1 MPYSDQEA
9 FLNAY
14 LKNYAKAQQ
23 NAINSGKTGMSS
35 ARYTGQQAMN
45 AAPTT
50 LPDYGDIAN
59 SFTTAYTKQLAAVE
73 AQREKEA
80 KAAQAAAEKEARA
93 AASAAKKASSS
104 TTKSKKLKK
113 EELKALDSELEEM
126 AKTRVALQERKET
139 QDTNTR
145 ERIKENVGDTAGISS
160 LTAASRT
167 FAPERKGSATKKRLS
182 QRLAAGV
189 KGLAK
194 GASTYKQMQKARG
207 GVSAEDSVDLGGDQ
221 TPQATAAKQRSRT
234 KTRAS
239 VAKQSFTTQE
249 LDARLTATNQ
259 RMRELQKQGKT
270 QTREYRQ
277 LQNQHDTYAT
287 ALGVDSFAGRA
298 GATGL
303 GAVSGFAAG
312 LANMGDATA
321 RAIRGQSASMDIP
334 EYEAAS
340 NDLQEANEQ
349 RDALIQMG
357 RAYTDTPNGPV
368 ATPEFQQVLDRIASA
383 KGVRA
388 ENQVTPERNQVVSD
402 MLDFAQNQNQKAQAG
417 LDNTGRFV
425 VGTIGSVAQN
435 LPAFAAA
442 AAVPEAAP
450 VLIPTLMGVSAAG
463 NRENELEQRG
473 VPLNQAV
480 LRSGLS
486 GAVSAITN
494 KLPLEQGAELMAGNG
509 PGLVRAMARQA
520 LSEGGQE
527 ASEYA
532 ADYGLDVL
540 AGDPDANFSLAELG
554 QQALGGALGG
564 AISAAGSSLIGS
576 GVNRLREA
584 QENAPVDTDVQQAE
598 PVSPDTEAARQPLEA
613 GQEALPGLD
622 AVVDAYHNGNLTN
635 AQIEQLKPGG
645 ELRQAFEEATGVKL
659 PDTSSET
666 RKTLKAEAQ
675 IQTIPTLSE
684 DAGYVPAGYHAED
697 PGYIGGAT
705 SRDIAAEITGKDG
718 KSVYTRQLADIR
730 DRFLDAV
737 QNGEDTSTIEQEAQA
752 LAEKIFPES
761 AFVENTDTDYVRALR
776 EALKKPVR
784 VTDAELSDL
793 ENALGATRTEIN
805 RRYGLN
811 LVKAGDSSTSGL
823 DQAVMELGEAFP
835 DVDLF
840 AHPAD
845 AFAEIVQKYDQLKD
859 GVQAVDTESMKA
871 ARAYVADHILY
882 GDSLDA
888 AMAREAQTE
897 AFDNFE
903 NSPYT
908 ETNAM
913 QDGGEEVG
921 TRGGYGRRNLD
932 GVDFSEDDRR
942 AEGKAPEKP
951 AFSGKGSAN
960 TGVPEQVRRVPG
972 GGTPERVRE
981 INGHRYTYGQ
991 PDAADYTA
999 PVRTAADYAKQ
1010 RYGLD
1015 VDVSDGPAYVDGNEH
1030 NSLMFT
1036 LPDGT
1041 IVVNNAAAL
1050 DPDTVTAM
1058 IDHEVMHNIQH
1069 KNHALYARVDAALKE
1084 SGVNPNAYREG
1095 TDLYE
1100 VLHGYDERNPDFMDL
1115 DNLPKFRRELSA
1127 QIAGYAY
1134 RPELAKS
1141 IFGDFV
1147 DDFDTV
1153 FDTVR
1158 SVLDERAQLGQ
1169 QESGS
1174 QGSTAATTIPELM
1187 PTQRVQELIPT
1198 LEDHPNTVGAAQRQF
1213 DRPEV
1218 SSQSHMTR
1226 DTDNDYLQPLVQR
1239 DQGGEQKFT
1248 HERVSNADRMKI
1260 AANSMETE
1268 SRDEIVSRLTSKEQ
1282 WDADDTALAGS
1293 VLREWD
1299 SALGDMDKSGEAY
1312 KQALAQKMKFT
1323 QRISESNT
1331 MNAQALQMTQEF
1343 TTPETAVMQSQKNI
1357 KTAVDRVANG
1367 KNKRKFDQYKSDV
1380 ETAIANAEDTAT
1392 QKANDA
1398 VQKAIETVRQ
1408 QVADE
1413 TDQPS
1418 VEDVLGRKLA
1428 AAVNR
1433 YATDGKEASV
1443 EDVVQ
1448 SEMLS
1453 QLTKMATSDTEKG
1466 ARPKKPKLTVEQKL
1480 QTALDNQETYTQAW
1494 EAAKE
1499 ALVERYK
1506 DNADM
1511 SSRLQAFF
1519 NDAGESGLY
1528 GKDTIKQLVSKYTKD
1543 QGIDFKTL
1551 VKKGRRD
1558 KQSTL
1563 REIQE
1568 RIQDTFD
1575 MDDTQAQRIAEMAM
1589 NEYSKALSEAA
1600 DANLK
1605 AIRGGKG
1612 KTSKSTHDQFLGLLR
1627 MGIYDNEDVKAYA
1640 ASKFG
1645 VQPLTAEQCQQILD
1659 LAERAE
1665 QLPANSRDRVLLESE
1680 AATIAARNLSGSF
1693 HDAWDVWR
1701 YTSMLFN
1708 ARTNEKNIGGNVSM
1722 GLNARTKDVVL
1733 AAMEWM
1739 INKVAP
1745 GKVERTT
1752 AIVTPFTENGR
1763 ALLAASAND
1772 ADLNSYRQLSG
1783 TSERMNLARD
1793 MQRHREAFRSLA
1805 SPDSNNIVTKFL
1817 SGLDSLAARA
1827 SAPLEVSDY
1836 EGAFGVLEG
1845 LRGINKNM
1853 DAAIDWIRASAE
1865 SATNK
1870 GVLGV
1875 AGLKNNY
1882 AWSLA
1887 QYLKANGADAS
1898 IFDATD
1904 AQSLALLDKA
1914 RAHAIQQALIN
1925 TYHAE
1930 SKTASAVAKFKAD
1943 LRGSDNFASRVLGD
1957 IVEGQLPFVKTP
1969 INVAKQSL
1977 QYSPLGFVSTAA
1989 EGIKVARGTGDVNLM
2004 LDHAA
2009 ASVTGSL
2016 LFALGGILAEKGL
2029 LTAGIGD
2036 DEKDKANLEGRQE
2049 YSLQLVDDDGK
2060 LHSYTIDWANAA
2072 AIPMFA
2078 GAEYAK
2084 LAASD
2089 GASLNSV
2096 ASASQQVL
2104 EPLLEMSFLQGLND
2118 NLESLRYSEDPYIY
2132 GMAKQ
2137 SLSSYATQG
2146 IPTLV
2151 GQVARSIDPV
2161 RRSTYSGTTGIESDI
2176 GYTANKIRNKIPFL
2190 SETGQPYI
2198 DAFGDT
2204 QPNTGG
2210 SFAGRL
2216 AYNMLSPGYYGET
2229 TDDPVKQ
2236 GVLDLANSSGD
2247 NSVIPE
2253 VAEKKVVW
2261 TSDKERHSYQLSPQ
2275 EYTDFATQQ
2284 GQLRKDMAEAVLDSR
2299 YTEEQQVEL
2308 IPELYSTAGKITAL
2322 DIVPDFSVGTEE
2334 RKRIDIYNQYG
2345 IDGLMN
2351 WIAYR
2356 KYANTDGKTGINQ
2369 SEARAWLNDSDM
2381 SETMKD
2387 AFWAASSSN
2396 WKSSR

>member
-1 MPYSDQEA
+1 
-9 FLNAY
+9 
-14 LKNYAKAQQ
+14 
-23 NAINSGKTGMSS
+23 
-35 ARYTGQQAMN
+35 
-45 AAPTT
+45 
-50 LPDYGDIAN
+50 
-59 SFTTAYTKQLAAVE
+59 
-73 AQREKEA
+73 
-80 KAAQAAAEKEARA
+80 
-93 AASAAKKASSS
+93 
-104 TTKSKKLKK
+104 
-113 EELKALDSELEEM
+113 
-126 AKTRVALQERKET
+126 
-139 QDTNTR
+139 
-145 ERIKENVGDTAGISS
+145 
-160 LTAASRT
+160 
-167 FAPERKGSATKKRLS
+167 
-182 QRLAAGV
+182 
-189 KGLAK
+189 
-194 GASTYKQMQKARG
+194 
-207 GVSAEDSVDLGGDQ
+207 
-221 TPQATAAKQRSRT
+221 
-234 KTRAS
+234 
-239 VAKQSFTTQE
+239 
-249 LDARLTATNQ
+249 
-259 RMRELQKQGKT
+259 MRELQKQGKT
-270 QTREYRQ
+270 KTREYRQ

-298 GATGL
+298 GAIEL
-303 GAVSGFAAG
+303 GAFTGFG
-312 LANMGDATA
+312 GGVANMGDATL

-340 NDLQEANEQ
+340 DDLQEANEQ

-383 KGVRA
+383 KGIRA
-388 ENQVTPERNQVVSD
+388 ENQITPEQNKVVKSI
-402 MLDFAQNQNQKAQAG
+402 LDYSTEQTQKAQAG
-417 LDNTGRFV
+417 LNDQGRLL
-425 VGTIGSVAQN
+425 VGAIGGVSQL
-435 LPAFAAA
+435 LPAAA
-442 AAVPEAAP
+442 AAAAAPEAAP
-450 VLIPTLMGVSAAG
+450 FLIPVLMGASAAG
-463 NRENELEQRG
+463 NQVNKLEQRG
-473 VPLNQAV
+473 IPLNQAV
-480 LRSGLS
+480 LRGAMS
-486 GAVSAITN
+486 GAVSGITN
-494 KLPLEQGAELMAGNG
+494 KLPLEQGAELIAGGG
-509 PGLVRAMARQA
+509 PGVLRAMARQA

-576 GVNRLREA
+576 GVNRAREA
-584 QENAPVDTDVQQAE
+584 LGANGNAPVDTDVQQAE
-598 PVSPDTEAARQPLEA
+598 SVPPNPEPVAPAPESVSPSPETAAQQPLEA
-613 GQEALPGLD
+613 TQEGIPELGVVAPD
-622 AVVDAYHNGNLTN
+622 AAPKTAIDVIVDAYRNGTLTN
-635 AQIEQLKPGG
+635 KQIDQLKPGG
-645 ELRQAFEEATGVKL
+645 ELRQAFEEATGVTL

-666 RKTLKAEAQ
+666 RKALKASAQNEIPYLKPVDSTGNTGYDGTNEAY
-675 IQTIPTLSE
+675 T
-684 DAGYVPAGYHAED
+684 
-697 PGYIGGAT
+697 GGASYDGT
-705 SRDIAAEITGKDG
+705 RSESGSIAEP
-718 KSVYTRQLADIR
+718 
-730 DRFLDAV
+730 
-737 QNGEDTSTIEQEAQA
+737 NGEGRERIPELLRNPENGGRAQSGEGLVGERDTTGGSQVLRGFLTVSPGTQAAIEQSGATPLELRDTSSDPQLFSTALEEARQKNPHGLMVSPKTVEELNQPGTITFMNADNMAGALVTADGDIEAVFKNPQSKAKQA
-752 LAEKIFPES
+752 ATSLLITA
-761 AFVENTDTDYVRALR
+761 VENGGR
-776 EALKKPVR
+776 K
-784 VTDAELSDL
+784 
-793 ENALGATRTEIN
+793 
-805 RRYGLN
+805 
-811 LVKAGDSSTSGL
+811 L
-823 DQAVMELGEAFP
+823 DC
-835 DVDLF
+835 
-840 AHPAD
+840 
-845 AFAEIVQKYDQLKD
+845 
-859 GVQAVDTESMKA
+859 
-871 ARAYVADHILY
+871 Y
-882 GDSLDA
+882 GDELVHTYNGRGFEA
-888 AMAREAQTE
+888 VARIP
-897 AFDNFE
+897 F
-903 NSPYT
+903 
-908 ETNAM
+908 NAGAVE
-913 QDGGEEVG
+913 DGW
-921 TRGGYGRRNLD
+921 TYGAKDVYVMKLLD
-932 GVDFSEDDRR
+932 GVTAQDIARRLRMDEADGGFHMQTDVELANLPVFDDYDEALAYRD
-942 AEGKAPEKP
+942 
-951 AFSGKGSAN
+951 SLL
-960 TGVPEQVRRVPG
+960 
-972 GGTPERVRE
+972 
-981 INGHRYTYGQ
+981 
-991 PDAADYTA
+991 TA
-999 PVRTAADYAKQ
+999 PTEN
-1010 RYGLD
+1010 
-1015 VDVSDGPAYVDGNEH
+1015 GN
-1030 NSLMFT
+1030 
-1036 LPDGT
+1036 
-1041 IVVNNAAAL
+1041 
-1050 DPDTVTAM
+1050 
-1058 IDHEVMHNIQH
+1058 
-1069 KNHALYARVDAALKE
+1069 
-1084 SGVNPNAYREG
+1084 
-1095 TDLYE
+1095 
-1100 VLHGYDERNPDFMDL
+1100 
-1115 DNLPKFRRELSA
+1115 
-1127 QIAGYAY
+1127 
-1134 RPELAKS
+1134 
-1141 IFGDFV
+1141 
-1147 DDFDTV
+1147 
-1153 FDTVR
+1153 
-1158 SVLDERAQLGQ
+1158 
-1169 QESGS
+1169 
-1174 QGSTAATTIPELM
+1174 IPELM
-1187 PTQRVQELIPT
+1187 PTANQSVQEPIPT
-1198 LEDHPNTVGAAQRQF
+1198 LADHPNTVGAAQRQF

-1218 SSQSHMTR
+1218 ASQSYMTR

-1299 SALGDMDKSGEAY
+1299 LALGDMDKSGDAY

-1343 TTPETAVMQSQKNI
+1343 TTPETAVMQSQKSI

-1367 KNKRKFDQYKSDV
+1367 KNKRKFDQYKGDV
-1380 ETAIANAEDTAT
+1380 ETAVANAEDTAT

-1398 VQKAIETVRQ
+1398 VQKAIGTAQR
-1408 QVADE
+1408 QVANE

-1418 VEDVLGRKLA
+1418 AEDVLGRKLA

-1499 ALVERYK
+1499 ALTERYK

-1511 SSRLQAFF
+1511 SSRLQTFF
-1519 NDAGESGLY
+1519 DDAGESGLY

-1543 QGIDFKTL
+1543 QGIDFKAL
-1551 VKKGRRD
+1551 VKKGRGD

-1605 AIRGGKG
+1605 AIQNGKS
-1612 KTSKSTHDQFLGLLR
+1612 KTSKATHDQFLGLLR
-1627 MGIYDNEDVKAYA
+1627 MGIYDNDDVQAYA

-1665 QLPANSRDRVLLESE
+1665 QLPVNSRDRVLMESE
-1680 AATIAARNLSGSF
+1680 VATIAAQNLSGSF
-1693 HDAWDVWR
+1693 RDAWDTWR
-1701 YTSMLFN
+1701 YTSMLLS

-1722 GLNARTKDVVL
+1722 GLNARAKDVVL
-1733 AAMEWM
+1733 ASMEWM

-1752 AIVTPFTENGR
+1752 AIVTPFTEDGR

-1817 SGLDSLAARA
+1817 SALDSLAARA

-1845 LRGINKNM
+1845 LRGINKTM
-1853 DAAIDWIRASAE
+1853 DAAIDWIQDSAA

-1904 AQSLALLDKA
+1904 AQSLDLLDKA

-1989 EGIKVARGTGDVNLM
+1989 EGVKVARGTGDVNLM

-2009 ASVTGSL
+2009 ASVTGSV

-2146 IPTLV
+2146 IPTLA

-2204 QPNTGG
+2204 QSNTGG

-2216 AYNMLSPGYYGET
+2216 AYNMLSPGYYSET

-2253 VAEKKVVW
+2253 VAEKKVSW

-2275 EYTDFATQQ
+2275 EYTDFATQS

-2299 YTEEQQVEL
+2299 YNEEQQVQL
-2308 IPELYSTAGKITAL
+2308 IPELYSTAGKIAAL
-2322 DIVPDFSVGTEE
+2322 DIVPDYSVGTEE
-2334 RKRIDIYNQYG
+2334 QKRIDIYNQYG
-2345 IDGLMN
+2345 IEGLMN

-2369 SEARAWLNDSDM
+2369 SEARAWLNDSNM
-2381 SETMKD
+2381 SEAMKD
-2387 AFWAASSSN
+2387 AFWDASSTT
-2396 WKSSR
+2396 WKSKR

>member
-1 MPYSDQEA
+1 MGERDTTGGSQVLRG
-9 FLNAY
+9 FLTV
-14 LKNYAKAQQ
+14 
-23 NAINSGKTGMSS
+23 SPGT
-35 ARYTGQQAMN
+35 
-45 AAPTT
+45 
-50 LPDYGDIAN
+50 
-59 SFTTAYTKQLAAVE
+59 
-73 AQREKEA
+73 
-80 KAAQAAAEKEARA
+80 QAAIE
-93 AASAAKKASSS
+93 
-104 TTKSKKLKK
+104 
-113 EELKALDSELEEM
+113 
-126 AKTRVALQERKET
+126 
-139 QDTNTR
+139 
-145 ERIKENVGDTAGISS
+145 
-160 LTAASRT
+160 
-167 FAPERKGSATKKRLS
+167 
-182 QRLAAGV
+182 
-189 KGLAK
+189 
-194 GASTYKQMQKARG
+194 
-207 GVSAEDSVDLGGDQ
+207 
-221 TPQATAAKQRSRT
+221 
-234 KTRAS
+234 
-239 VAKQSFTTQE
+239 QS
-249 LDARLTATNQ
+249 
-259 RMRELQKQGKT
+259 
-270 QTREYRQ
+270 
-277 LQNQHDTYAT
+277 
-287 ALGVDSFAGRA
+287 
-298 GATGL
+298 GAT
-303 GAVSGFAAG
+303 
-312 LANMGDATA
+312 
-321 RAIRGQSASMDIP
+321 
-334 EYEAAS
+334 
-340 NDLQEANEQ
+340 
-349 RDALIQMG
+349 
-357 RAYTDTPNGPV
+357 
-368 ATPEFQQVLDRIASA
+368 
-383 KGVRA
+383 
-388 ENQVTPERNQVVSD
+388 
-402 MLDFAQNQNQKAQAG
+402 
-417 LDNTGRFV
+417 
-425 VGTIGSVAQN
+425 
-435 LPAFAAA
+435 
-442 AAVPEAAP
+442 
-450 VLIPTLMGVSAAG
+450 
-463 NRENELEQRG
+463 
-473 VPLNQAV
+473 
-480 LRSGLS
+480 
-486 GAVSAITN
+486 
-494 KLPLEQGAELMAGNG
+494 PLE
-509 PGLVRAMARQA
+509 
-520 LSEGGQE
+520 
-527 ASEYA
+527 
-532 ADYGLDVL
+532 
-540 AGDPDANFSLAELG
+540 
-554 QQALGGALGG
+554 
-564 AISAAGSSLIGS
+564 
-576 GVNRLREA
+576 LR
-584 QENAPVDTDVQQAE
+584 
-598 PVSPDTEAARQPLEA
+598 
-613 GQEALPGLD
+613 
-622 AVVDAYHNGNLTN
+622 
-635 AQIEQLKPGG
+635 
-645 ELRQAFEEATGVKL
+645 
-659 PDTSSET
+659 DTSSDPQLFSAALEEA
-666 RKTLKAEAQ
+666 RQKNPHGLMVSPKTVEELNQPGTITFMNADNMAGALVTADGDIEAVFKNPQSKAKQA
-675 IQTIPTLSE
+675 
-684 DAGYVPAGYHAED
+684 
-697 PGYIGGAT
+697 AT
-705 SRDIAAEITGKDG
+705 SLLIT
-718 KSVYTRQLADIR
+718 A
-730 DRFLDAV
+730 
-737 QNGEDTSTIEQEAQA
+737 
-752 LAEKIFPES
+752 
-761 AFVENTDTDYVRALR
+761 VENGGR
-776 EALKKPVR
+776 K
-784 VTDAELSDL
+784 
-793 ENALGATRTEIN
+793 
-805 RRYGLN
+805 
-811 LVKAGDSSTSGL
+811 L
-823 DQAVMELGEAFP
+823 DC
-835 DVDLF
+835 
-840 AHPAD
+840 
-845 AFAEIVQKYDQLKD
+845 
-859 GVQAVDTESMKA
+859 
-871 ARAYVADHILY
+871 Y
-882 GDSLDA
+882 GDELVHTYNGRGFEA
-888 AMAREAQTE
+888 VARIP
-897 AFDNFE
+897 F
-903 NSPYT
+903 
-908 ETNAM
+908 NAGAVE
-913 QDGGEEVG
+913 DGW
-921 TRGGYGRRNLD
+921 TYGAKDVYVMKLLD
-932 GVDFSEDDRR
+932 GVTAQDIAERLRMDEADGGFHMQTDVELANLPVFDDYDE
-942 AEGKAPEKP
+942 A
-951 AFSGKGSAN
+951 
-960 TGVPEQVRRVPG
+960 
-972 GGTPERVRE
+972 
-981 INGHRYTYGQ
+981 
-991 PDAADYTA
+991 
-999 PVRTAADYAKQ
+999 
-1010 RYGLD
+1010 L
-1015 VDVSDGPAYVDGNEH
+1015 AYRD
-1030 NSLMFT
+1030 SLLTNFT
-1036 LPDGT
+1036 
-1041 IVVNNAAAL
+1041 
-1050 DPDTVTAM
+1050 
-1058 IDHEVMHNIQH
+1058 
-1069 KNHALYARVDAALKE
+1069 E
-1084 SGVNPNAYREG
+1084 SGN
-1095 TDLYE
+1095 
-1100 VLHGYDERNPDFMDL
+1100 
-1115 DNLPKFRRELSA
+1115 
-1127 QIAGYAY
+1127 
-1134 RPELAKS
+1134 
-1141 IFGDFV
+1141 
-1147 DDFDTV
+1147 
-1153 FDTVR
+1153 
-1158 SVLDERAQLGQ
+1158 
-1169 QESGS
+1169 
-1174 QGSTAATTIPELM
+1174 IPELM
-1187 PTQRVQELIPT
+1187 PTANQSVQEPIPT
-1198 LEDHPNTVGAAQRQF
+1198 LADHPNTVGAAQRQF

-1218 SSQSHMTR
+1218 ASQSYMTR
-1226 DTDNDYLQPLVQR
+1226 DTDNDYLQPLVQS

-1299 SALGDMDKSGEAY
+1299 LALGDMDKSGEAY

-1323 QRISESNT
+1323 QRISASNT

-1343 TTPETAVMQSQKNI
+1343 TTPETAVMQSQKSI

-1367 KNKRKFDQYKSDV
+1367 ENKRKFDQYKGDV
-1380 ETAIANAEDTAT
+1380 ETAVANAEDTAT

-1398 VQKAIETVRQ
+1398 VQKAIEAVQ
-1408 QVADE
+1408 QQAAD
-1413 TDQPS
+1413 TDEQPS
-1418 VEDVLGRKLA
+1418 NATKRGKRTEKTQDEANQPSAEDVLSRKLA

-1499 ALVERYK
+1499 ALTERYK

-1519 NDAGESGLY
+1519 DDAGESGLY
-1528 GKDTIKQLVSKYTKD
+1528 GKDTIKQLVSKYTKN
-1543 QGIDFKTL
+1543 QGIDFKAL
-1551 VKKGRRD
+1551 VKKGRGD

-1627 MGIYDNEDVKAYA
+1627 MGIYDNDDVQAYA

-1680 AATIAARNLSGSF
+1680 AATIAAQNVSGSF
-1693 HDAWDVWR
+1693 RDAWDTWR
-1701 YTSMLFN
+1701 YTSMLLS

-1722 GLNARTKDVVL
+1722 GLNARAKDVVL
-1733 AAMEWM
+1733 ASMEWM

-1752 AIVTPFTENGR
+1752 AIVTPFTEDGR

-1817 SGLDSLAARA
+1817 SALDSLAARA

-1845 LRGINKNM
+1845 LRGINKTM
-1853 DAAIDWIRASAE
+1853 DAAIDWIQDSAA

-1904 AQSLALLDKA
+1904 AQSLDLLDKA

-1989 EGIKVARGTGDVNLM
+1989 EGVKVARGTGDVNLM

-2009 ASVTGSL
+2009 ASVTGSA

-2146 IPTLV
+2146 IPTLA

-2204 QPNTGG
+2204 QSNTGG

-2216 AYNMLSPGYYGET
+2216 AYNMLSPGYYSET

-2253 VAEKKVVW
+2253 VAEKKVSW

-2275 EYTDFATQQ
+2275 EYTDFATQS

-2299 YTEEQQVEL
+2299 YNEEQQVQL
-2308 IPELYSTAGKITAL
+2308 IPELYSTAGKIAAL
-2322 DIVPDFSVGTEE
+2322 DIVPDYSVGPEE
-2334 RKRIDIYNQYG
+2334 QKRIDIYNQYG
-2345 IDGLMN
+2345 IEGLMN

-2369 SEARAWLNDSDM
+2369 SEARAWLNDSNM
-2381 SETMKD
+2381 SEAMKD
-2387 AFWAASSSN
+2387 AFWDASSTT
-2396 WKSSR
+2396 WKSKR

>member
-139 QDTNTR
+139 QDANTR

-167 FAPERKGSATKKRLS
+167 FAPERKGSATKKSLS

-189 KGLAK
+189 KGFAK

-221 TPQATAAKQRSRT
+221 TPQATAAKQKSRT
-234 KTRAS
+234 KARAS
-239 VAKQSFTTQE
+239 VAKQNFTTQE

-270 QTREYRQ
+270 KTREYRQ

-312 LANMGDATA
+312 VANMGDATA

-340 NDLQEANEQ
+340 DDLQEANEQ

-388 ENQVTPERNQVVSD
+388 ENQVTPERNQVVSN

-486 GAVSAITN
+486 GVVSGITN
-494 KLPLEQGAELMAGNG
+494 KLPLEQGAELIAGNG
-509 PGLVRAMARQA
+509 PGIVRAMARQA

-576 GVNRLREA
+576 GVNRAREA
-584 QENAPVDTDVQQAE
+584 LEANGNAPVDTDVQQAE
-598 PVSPDTEAARQPLEA
+598 SVPPNPEPVAPAPESVSPSPETAAQQPLEA
-613 GQEALPGLD
+613 TQEGIPELGVVAPD
-622 AVVDAYHNGNLTN
+622 AAPKTAIDVIVDAYRNGTLTN
-635 AQIEQLKPGG
+635 KQIDQLKPGG
-645 ELRQAFEEATGVKL
+645 ELRQAFEEATGVTL

-666 RKTLKAEAQ
+666 RKALKASAQNEIPYLKPVDSTGNTGYDGTNEAY
-675 IQTIPTLSE
+675 T
-684 DAGYVPAGYHAED
+684 
-697 PGYIGGAT
+697 GGASYDGTGSQRGSVADPDGEGREGIPELLRNTGNGSGTQVGESLMGKRDGAEGSQVLRGFLNVAPETQEAVERSGATPLELRDTT
-705 SRDIAAEITGKDG
+705 SDPQLFSSALEEARQKNPHGLMVSPKTVEELNQPGTRTFMSADNMAGALVTADGDIEAVFKNPQSKAKQAATSLLITAVENGGRKLDCYGTGLVRTYNDRGFEAVARIPFNAGEVEDGWTYGNQDVYVMKLRDGVTAQDIAGQLG
-718 KSVYTRQLADIR
+718 KSEMDGGFHIQ
-730 DRFLDAV
+730 
-737 QNGEDTSTIEQEAQA
+737 
-752 LAEKIFPES
+752 
-761 AFVENTDTDYVRALR
+761 
-776 EALKKPVR
+776 
-784 VTDAELSDL
+784 TDAELANLPVFDDYD
-793 ENALGATRTEIN
+793 EAL
-805 RRYGLN
+805 
-811 LVKAGDSSTSGL
+811 
-823 DQAVMELGEAFP
+823 
-835 DVDLF
+835 
-840 AHPAD
+840 
-845 AFAEIVQKYDQLKD
+845 
-859 GVQAVDTESMKA
+859 
-871 ARAYVADHILY
+871 AYR
-882 GDSLDA
+882 DSLL
-888 AMAREAQTE
+888 T
-897 AFDNFE
+897 
-903 NSPYT
+903 T
-908 ETNAM
+908 
-913 QDGGEEVG
+913 
-921 TRGGYGRRNLD
+921 
-932 GVDFSEDDRR
+932 
-942 AEGKAPEKP
+942 P
-951 AFSGKGSAN
+951 A
-960 TGVPEQVRRVPG
+960 
-972 GGTPERVRE
+972 
-981 INGHRYTYGQ
+981 
-991 PDAADYTA
+991 
-999 PVRTAADYAKQ
+999 
-1010 RYGLD
+1010 
-1015 VDVSDGPAYVDGNEH
+1015 
-1030 NSLMFT
+1030 
-1036 LPDGT
+1036 
-1041 IVVNNAAAL
+1041 
-1050 DPDTVTAM
+1050 
-1058 IDHEVMHNIQH
+1058 
-1069 KNHALYARVDAALKE
+1069 
-1084 SGVNPNAYREG
+1084 
-1095 TDLYE
+1095 
-1100 VLHGYDERNPDFMDL
+1100 
-1115 DNLPKFRRELSA
+1115 
-1127 QIAGYAY
+1127 
-1134 RPELAKS
+1134 
-1141 IFGDFV
+1141 
-1147 DDFDTV
+1147 
-1153 FDTVR
+1153 
-1158 SVLDERAQLGQ
+1158 
-1169 QESGS
+1169 ESGS
-1174 QGSTAATTIPELM
+1174 IPELM
-1187 PTQRVQELIPT
+1187 PTANQSVQEPIPT
-1198 LEDHPNTVGAAQRQF
+1198 LADHPNTVGAAQRQF

-1218 SSQSHMTR
+1218 ASQSHMTR

-1299 SALGDMDKSGEAY
+1299 LALGDMDKSGDAY

-1343 TTPETAVMQSQKNI
+1343 TTPETAVMQSQKSI

-1367 KNKRKFDQYKSDV
+1367 KNKRKFDQYKGDV
-1380 ETAIANAEDTAT
+1380 ETAVANAEDTAT

-1398 VQKAIETVRQ
+1398 VQKAIEAVQ
-1408 QVADE
+1408 QQATDTDAQPGNATKRGKRTEKTQDE
-1413 TDQPS
+1413 TNQPS
-1418 VEDVLGRKLA
+1418 AEDVLSRKLA
-1428 AAVNR
+1428 AAVKR
-1433 YATDGKEASV
+1433 HVTDGKEASV

-1453 QLTKMATSDTEKG
+1453 QLTEMATSDTEKG

-1499 ALVERYK
+1499 ALTERYK

-1519 NDAGESGLY
+1519 DDAGESGLY

-1543 QGIDFKTL
+1543 QGIDFKAL
-1551 VKKGRRD
+1551 VKKGRGD

-1627 MGIYDNEDVKAYA
+1627 MGVYDNEDVKAYA

-1665 QLPANSRDRVLLESE
+1665 QLPVNSRDRVLMESE
-1680 AATIAARNLSGSF
+1680 VATIAAQNLSGSF
-1693 HDAWDVWR
+1693 RDAWDAWR
-1701 YTSMLFN
+1701 YTSMLLS

-1722 GLNARTKDVVL
+1722 GLNARAKDVVL
-1733 AAMEWM
+1733 ASMEWM

-1745 GKVERTT
+1745 GKIERTT

-1772 ADLNSYRQLSG
+1772 ADLNSYRQLSS

-1793 MQRHREAFRSLA
+1793 MQQHRETFRSLA

-1817 SGLDSLAARA
+1817 SALDSLAARA

-1836 EGAFGVLEG
+1836 EGTFGALEG
-1845 LRGINKNM
+1845 LRGINKTM
-1853 DAAIDWIRASAE
+1853 DAAIDWIQDSAA

-2104 EPLLEMSFLQGLND
+2104 EPLLEMSFLQGLNN

-2146 IPTLV
+2146 IPTLA
-2151 GQVARSIDPV
+2151 GQVARSVDPV

-2216 AYNMLSPGYYGET
+2216 AYNMFSPGYYSET

-2253 VAEKKVVW
+2253 VAEKKVSW

-2275 EYTDFATQQ
+2275 EYTDFATQS

-2299 YTEEQQVEL
+2299 YNEEQQVQL
-2308 IPELYSTAGKITAL
+2308 IPELYSTAGKIAAL
-2322 DIVPDFSVGTEE
+2322 DIVPDYSVGTEE
-2334 RKRIDIYNQYG
+2334 QKRIDIYNQYG
-2345 IDGLMN
+2345 IEGLMN

-2381 SETMKD
+2381 SDAMKD

>member
-113 EELKALDSELEEM
+113 EELKALDAELEEM

-139 QDTNTR
+139 LDANTR

-167 FAPERKGSATKKRLS
+167 FAPKRKGSATKKSFS
-182 QRLAAGV
+182 QRFAAGV

-194 GASTYKQMQKARG
+194 GASAYKQMQKARG
-207 GVSAEDSVDLGGDQ
+207 GVSAEDSVDLGGVQ
-221 TPQATAAKQRSRT
+221 TPQATAAKQKSRT
-234 KTRAS
+234 KARAS
-239 VAKQSFTTQE
+239 VAKQIFTTQE

-259 RMRELQKQGKT
+259 QMRELQKQGKT
-270 QTREYRQ
+270 KTREYRQ

-287 ALGVDSFAGRA
+287 ALGVDSLAGRA

-312 LANMGDATA
+312 VANMGDATA

-340 NDLQEANEQ
+340 DDLQEANEQ

-368 ATPEFQQVLDRIASA
+368 ATPEFQQVLDRIAST

-417 LDNTGRFV
+417 LGNTGRFL

-450 VLIPTLMGVSAAG
+450 VLIPALMGASAAG

-576 GVNRLREA
+576 GVNRAREA
-584 QENAPVDTDVQQAE
+584 FGANGNAPVDTDVQQNE
-598 PVSPDTEAARQPLEA
+598 TVSPSTETAPQQPTVAAQ
-613 GQEALPGLD
+613 D
-622 AVVDAYHNGNLTN
+622 AVQSPVTAAVEAFRNGTLTN
-635 AQIEQLKPGG
+635 QQLDDLKPGG
-645 ELRQAFEEATGVKL
+645 ALRSEFEAATGMTLPETSSATRNALKAGMQEEIPYLRPVDSAENTGYDGTNETYTGGASYDGTRSESGGIAEPNGEGRERIPELLRNPENGGRAQSGEGLVGERDTTGGSQVLRGFLTVSPGTQAAIEQSGATPLELR
-659 PDTSSET
+659 DTSSDPQLFSTALEEA
-666 RKTLKAEAQ
+666 RQKNPHGLMVSPKTVEELNQPGTITFMNADNMAGALVTADGDIEAVFKNPQSKAKQA
-675 IQTIPTLSE
+675 
-684 DAGYVPAGYHAED
+684 
-697 PGYIGGAT
+697 AT
-705 SRDIAAEITGKDG
+705 SLLITAVENGGRKLDCYGDELVHTYNGRGFEAVARIPFNAGAVEDGWTYGAKDVYVMKLLDGVTAQDIARRLRMDEADG
-718 KSVYTRQLADIR
+718 GFHMQ
-730 DRFLDAV
+730 
-737 QNGEDTSTIEQEAQA
+737 
-752 LAEKIFPES
+752 
-761 AFVENTDTDYVRALR
+761 
-776 EALKKPVR
+776 
-784 VTDAELSDL
+784 TDAELANLPVFDDYD
-793 ENALGATRTEIN
+793 EAL
-805 RRYGLN
+805 
-811 LVKAGDSSTSGL
+811 
-823 DQAVMELGEAFP
+823 
-835 DVDLF
+835 
-840 AHPAD
+840 
-845 AFAEIVQKYDQLKD
+845 
-859 GVQAVDTESMKA
+859 
-871 ARAYVADHILY
+871 AYR
-882 GDSLDA
+882 DSLL
-888 AMAREAQTE
+888 T
-897 AFDNFE
+897 
-903 NSPYT
+903 T
-908 ETNAM
+908 
-913 QDGGEEVG
+913 
-921 TRGGYGRRNLD
+921 
-932 GVDFSEDDRR
+932 
-942 AEGKAPEKP
+942 P
-951 AFSGKGSAN
+951 A
-960 TGVPEQVRRVPG
+960 
-972 GGTPERVRE
+972 
-981 INGHRYTYGQ
+981 
-991 PDAADYTA
+991 
-999 PVRTAADYAKQ
+999 
-1010 RYGLD
+1010 
-1015 VDVSDGPAYVDGNEH
+1015 
-1030 NSLMFT
+1030 
-1036 LPDGT
+1036 
-1041 IVVNNAAAL
+1041 
-1050 DPDTVTAM
+1050 
-1058 IDHEVMHNIQH
+1058 
-1069 KNHALYARVDAALKE
+1069 
-1084 SGVNPNAYREG
+1084 
-1095 TDLYE
+1095 
-1100 VLHGYDERNPDFMDL
+1100 
-1115 DNLPKFRRELSA
+1115 
-1127 QIAGYAY
+1127 
-1134 RPELAKS
+1134 
-1141 IFGDFV
+1141 
-1147 DDFDTV
+1147 
-1153 FDTVR
+1153 
-1158 SVLDERAQLGQ
+1158 
-1169 QESGS
+1169 ESGS
-1174 QGSTAATTIPELM
+1174 IPELM
-1187 PTQRVQELIPT
+1187 PTANQSVQEPIPT
-1198 LEDHPNTVGAAQRQF
+1198 LADHPNTVGAAQRQF

-1218 SSQSHMTR
+1218 ASQSHMTR
-1226 DTDNDYLQPLVQR
+1226 DTDNDYLQPLVQS
-1239 DQGGEQKFT
+1239 DQGGEQQFT

-1343 TTPETAVMQSQKNI
+1343 TTPETAVMQSQKSI

-1398 VQKAIETVRQ
+1398 VQKAIETVQQ
-1408 QVADE
+1408 QVSNE
-1413 TDQPS
+1413 TDRPS
-1418 VEDVLGRKLA
+1418 VEDALGRKLA

-1499 ALVERYK
+1499 ALAERYK

-1543 QGIDFKTL
+1543 QGLDFKAL
-1551 VKKGRRD
+1551 VRKGRGD

-1612 KTSKSTHDQFLGLLR
+1612 KTSKSTHDQFLELLR
-1627 MGIYDNEDVKAYA
+1627 MGVYDNEDVKAYA

-1659 LAERAE
+1659 LTEQAEA
-1665 QLPANSRDRVLLESE
+1665 LPANSRERVDLENK
-1680 AATIAARNLSGSF
+1680 AATIAAKNVTSSW
-1693 HDAWDVWR
+1693 WDTINSLR
-1701 YTSMLFN
+1701 FTSMLLN
-1708 ARTNEKNIGGNVSM
+1708 ARTNLVNAGGNITQ
-1722 GLNARTKDVVL
+1722 GANARMKDIVL
-1733 AAMEWM
+1733 AGEEVLV
-1739 INKVAP
+1739 NKVLDLPFAKKHNWRDKS
-1745 GKVERTT
+1745 GFERTT
-1752 AIVTPFTENGR
+1752 SIVSAFTPKGR
-1763 ALLAASAND
+1763 ALLSACAAD
-1772 ADLNSYRQLSG
+1772 ADANYRQLATGSDKIDFAQSMQQKGNLWQSHLTDDSG
-1783 TSERMNLARD
+1783 TIVRGLFAYLDGRA
-1793 MQRHREAFRSLA
+1793 EASSKSLE
-1805 SPDSNNIVTKFL
+1805 
-1817 SGLDSLAARA
+1817 SGDYKGFFGMLD
-1827 SAPLEVSDY
+1827 
-1836 EGAFGVLEG
+1836 G
-1845 LRGINKNM
+1845 LRGINKQM
-1853 DAAIDWIRASAE
+1853 DSAIDWVTSQCDKSTQA
-1865 SATNK
+1865 

-1882 AWSLA
+1882 ARSLA
-1887 QYLKANGADAS
+1887 QYLKANGLDQS
-1898 IFDATD
+1898 IFSATD
-1904 AQSLALLDKA
+1904 EASMQILDKA
-1914 RAHAIQQALIN
+1914 RAHALTQAFIN
-1925 TYHAE
+1925 TFHADSE
-1930 SKTASAVAKFKAD
+1930 TATIIAKGKRSLAEAD
-1943 LRGSDNFASRVLGD
+1943 GWHHKFFYALA
-1957 IVEGQLPFVKTP
+1957 EGELPFVKTP
-1969 INVAKQSL
+1969 INVAKQAM
-1977 QYSPLGFVSTAA
+1977 QYSPLGFASTAI
-1989 EGIKVARGTGDVNLM
+1989 EGAKVATGSGDFNVM

-2009 ASVTGSL
+2009 ASVTGTSL
-2016 LFALGGILAEKGL
+2016 FVLGAILARKGL
-2029 LTAGIGD
+2029 LTGGID
-2036 DEKDKANLEGRQE
+2036 DDDKVKADMEGRQE
-2049 YSLQLVDDDGK
+2049 YSLQLADENGK
-2060 LHSYTIDWANAA
+2060 LHSYTISWANSV
-2072 AIPMFA
+2072 AIPMLA
-2078 GAEYAK
+2078 GAEFAN
-2084 LAASD
+2084 LTTD
-2089 GASLNSV
+2089 DDVSLNDIYD
-2096 ASASQQVL
+2096 ATTHML
-2104 EPLLEMSFLQGLND
+2104 EPLITNTFLQGMN
-2118 NLESLRYSEDPYIY
+2118 NSFENLRYSRDGFIPGLTREAIT
-2132 GMAKQ
+2132 G
-2137 SLSSYATQG
+2137 YATQYV
-2146 IPTLV
+2146 PTSL
-2151 GQVARSIDPV
+2151 GQVARTVDPI
-2161 RRSTYSGTTGIESDI
+2161 RRSTYSGTTGIESDF
-2176 GYTANKIRNKIPFL
+2176 GYTANKMRNKIPFL
-2190 SETGQPYI
+2190 SQTSQPYI

-2204 QPNTGG
+2204 EENPGG
-2210 SFAGRL
+2210 NFVGRL
-2216 AYNMLSPGYYGET
+2216 TYNMFSPGYYSET
-2229 TDDPVKQ
+2229 TDDPVQ
-2236 GVLDLANSSGD
+2236 LGLLDLANSTGND
-2247 NSVIPE
+2247 EVIPE
-2253 VAEKKVVW
+2253 LAEKKLSW
-2261 TSDKERHSYQLSPQ
+2261 TVDKEKHTYQLSPQ

-2322 DIVPDFSVGTEE
+2322 DIVPDYSVGTEE

-2381 SETMKD
+2381 TDAMKD

>member
-50 LPDYGDIAN
+50 LPDYGDIAS

-139 QDTNTR
+139 QDANTR
-145 ERIKENVGDTAGISS
+145 ERIKESVGDTAGISS
-160 LTAASRT
+160 LTSASRT
-167 FAPERKGSATKKRLS
+167 FAPERKGSATKKSFS
-182 QRLAAGV
+182 QRVAAGV
-189 KGLAK
+189 KGFAK
-194 GASTYKQMQKARG
+194 GASAYKQMQKARG
-207 GVSAEDSVDLGGDQ
+207 GVSAEDSVDLGGVQ
-221 TPQATAAKQRSRT
+221 TPQATAAKQKSRT
-234 KTRAS
+234 KARAS
-239 VAKQSFTTQE
+239 VAKQNFTTQE

-270 QTREYRQ
+270 KTREYRQ

-287 ALGVDSFAGRA
+287 ALGVDSLAGRA
-298 GATGL
+298 GAIEL
-303 GAVSGFAAG
+303 GAVTGFG
-312 LANMGDATA
+312 GGVANMGDATL

-340 NDLQEANEQ
+340 DDLQEANEQ

-383 KGVRA
+383 KGIRA
-388 ENQVTPERNQVVSD
+388 ENQITPEQNKVVKSI
-402 MLDFAQNQNQKAQAG
+402 LDYSTEQTQKAQAG
-417 LDNTGRFV
+417 LNDQGRLL
-425 VGTIGSVAQN
+425 VGAIGGVSQL
-435 LPAFAAA
+435 LPAAA
-442 AAVPEAAP
+442 AAAAAPEAAP
-450 VLIPTLMGVSAAG
+450 VLIPVLMGASAAG
-463 NRENELEQRG
+463 NRVNELEQRG
-473 VPLNQAV
+473 IPLNQAV
-480 LRSGLS
+480 FRGAMS
-486 GAVSAITN
+486 GAVSGITN
-494 KLPLEQGAELMAGNG
+494 KLPLEQGAELIAGGG
-509 PGLVRAMARQA
+509 PGVLRAMARQA

-576 GVNRLREA
+576 GVNRAREA
-584 QENAPVDTDVQQAE
+584 LGANGNAPVDTDVQQAE
-598 PVSPDTEAARQPLEA
+598 PVSPAPETSVFPEPESVSPSPETVAQQPLEA
-613 GQEALPGLD
+613 TQESIPELGVVTPNATPKTAID
-622 AVVDAYHNGNLTN
+622 VIVDAYRNGTLTN
-635 AQIEQLKPGG
+635 KQIDQLKPGG
-645 ELRQAFEEATGVKL
+645 ELRQAFEEATGVTL

-666 RKTLKAEAQ
+666 RK
-675 IQTIPTLSE
+675 
-684 DAGYVPAGYHAED
+684 
-697 PGYIGGAT
+697 
-705 SRDIAAEITGKDG
+705 
-718 KSVYTRQLADIR
+718 
-730 DRFLDAV
+730 
-737 QNGEDTSTIEQEAQA
+737 
-752 LAEKIFPES
+752 
-761 AFVENTDTDYVRALR
+761 ALR
-776 EALKKPVR
+776 
-784 VTDAELSDL
+784 T
-793 ENALGATRTEIN
+793 GAQNEIP
-805 RRYGLN
+805 YLHSI
-811 LVKAGDSSTSGL
+811 DST
-823 DQAVMELGEAFP
+823 
-835 DVDLF
+835 
-840 AHPAD
+840 
-845 AFAEIVQKYDQLKD
+845 
-859 GVQAVDTESMKA
+859 
-871 ARAYVADHILY
+871 
-882 GDSLDA
+882 
-888 AMAREAQTE
+888 
-897 AFDNFE
+897 
-903 NSPYT
+903 
-908 ETNAM
+908 
-913 QDGGEEVG
+913 
-921 TRGGYGRRNLD
+921 
-932 GVDFSEDDRR
+932 
-942 AEGKAPEKP
+942 
-951 AFSGKGSAN
+951 AN
-960 TGVPEQVRRVPG
+960 TGYDGTNETYTGGASYDGTGSGERSFAEQDGEGRDGIPELLRNAENGSGAKSGEISMGGRDNAGGSQVLRGFLTLSPETQASIERSGATPLELRDTTSDPQLFSSALDEAIRKNSHGLMVSPKTVEELSSPG
-972 GGTPERVRE
+972 TRTFMSADNMAGALVTADGDIEAVFKNPQSKAKQAATSLLITAVENGGNKLDCYGKGLVKTYNQRGFEAVAKIPFNAEQAPD
-981 INGHRYTYGQ
+981 GWSYGQ
-991 PDAADYTA
+991 QDVYVMKLRDGVTAHDIATNLNVSEENGGYHLQTIGELAALPVFDDYDKA
-999 PVRTAADYAKQ
+999 
-1010 RYGLD
+1010 L
-1015 VDVSDGPAYVDGNEH
+1015 AYRD
-1030 NSLMFT
+1030 SLMQST
-1036 LPDGT
+1036 S
-1041 IVVNNAAAL
+1041 A
-1050 DPDTVTAM
+1050 DTPA
-1058 IDHEVMHNIQH
+1058 
-1069 KNHALYARVDAALKE
+1069 
-1084 SGVNPNAYREG
+1084 
-1095 TDLYE
+1095 
-1100 VLHGYDERNPDFMDL
+1100 
-1115 DNLPKFRRELSA
+1115 
-1127 QIAGYAY
+1127 
-1134 RPELAKS
+1134 
-1141 IFGDFV
+1141 
-1147 DDFDTV
+1147 
-1153 FDTVR
+1153 
-1158 SVLDERAQLGQ
+1158 
-1169 QESGS
+1169 ESGS
-1174 QGSTAATTIPELM
+1174 IPELM
-1187 PTQRVQELIPT
+1187 PTANQSVQEPIPT
-1198 LEDHPNTVGAAQRQF
+1198 LADHPNTVGAAQRQF

-1218 SSQSHMTR
+1218 ASQSHMTR

-1299 SALGDMDKSGEAY
+1299 LALGDMDKSGDAY

-1343 TTPETAVMQSQKNI
+1343 TTPETAVMQSQKSI

-1367 KNKRKFDQYKSDV
+1367 KNKRKFDQYKDDV
-1380 ETAIANAEDTAT
+1380 ETAVANAEDTAT

-1398 VQKAIETVRQ
+1398 VQKAIEAVQ
-1408 QVADE
+1408 QQATDTDAQPSNATKRGKRTEKTQDE
-1413 TDQPS
+1413 TNQPS
-1418 VEDVLGRKLA
+1418 AEDVLSRKLA
-1428 AAVNR
+1428 AAVKR
-1433 YATDGKEASV
+1433 HVTDGKESSV

-1466 ARPKKPKLTVEQKL
+1466 ARPQKPKLTVEEKL
-1480 QTALDNQETYTQAW
+1480 QTALDNQETYSRVW

-1499 ALVERYK
+1499 ALTERYK

-1519 NDAGESGLY
+1519 DDAGESGLY

-1543 QGIDFKTL
+1543 QGIDFKAL
-1551 VKKGRRD
+1551 VKKSRGD
-1558 KQSTL
+1558 KQATL
-1563 REIQE
+1563 REIQD

-1612 KTSKSTHDQFLGLLR
+1612 KTSKSTHDQFLELLR
-1627 MGIYDNEDVKAYA
+1627 MGVYDEGDVQAYA

-1665 QLPANSRDRVLLESE
+1665 QLPVNSRDRVLMESE
-1680 AATIAARNLSGSF
+1680 VATIAAQNLSGSF
-1693 HDAWDVWR
+1693 RDAWDAWR
-1701 YTSMLFN
+1701 YTSMLLS

-1722 GLNARTKDVVL
+1722 GLNARAKDVVL
-1733 AAMEWM
+1733 ASMEWM

-1752 AIVTPFTENGR
+1752 AIVTPFTKDGR

-1783 TSERMNLARD
+1783 SSERMNLARD
-1793 MQRHREAFRSLA
+1793 MQQHRKTFRSLA

-1817 SGLDSLAARA
+1817 AGLDSLAARA
-1827 SAPLEVSDY
+1827 SAPLGVSDY
-1836 EGAFGVLEG
+1836 EGAFGSLEG
-1845 LRGINKNM
+1845 LRGINKTM
-1853 DAAIDWIRASAE
+1853 DAAIDWIQDSAASG
-1865 SATNK
+1865 TNK

-1904 AQSLALLDKA
+1904 AQSLDLLDKA

-1989 EGIKVARGTGDVNLM
+1989 EGVKVARGTGDVNLM

-2009 ASVTGSL
+2009 ASVTGSV

-2146 IPTLV
+2146 IPTLA

-2176 GYTANKIRNKIPFL
+2176 GYTANKIRNRIPFL

-2204 QPNTGG
+2204 QSNTGG

-2216 AYNMLSPGYYGET
+2216 AYNMLSPGYYSET

-2253 VAEKKVVW
+2253 VAEKKVSW
-2261 TSDKERHSYQLSPQ
+2261 TSNKERHSYQLSPQ

-2284 GQLRKDMAEAVLDSR
+2284 GQLRKDMAEAALDSR

-2308 IPELYSTAGKITAL
+2308 IPELYSTAGKIAAL
-2322 DIVPDFSVGTEE
+2322 NIVPDYSVGTEE

-2356 KYANTDGKTGINQ
+2356 KYANTDGKAGINQ

-2381 SETMKD
+2381 SEAMKD
-2387 AFWAASSSN
+2387 AFWDASSTT

>member
-104 TTKSKKLKK
+104 TTKSKKQKK

-139 QDTNTR
+139 QDANTR
-145 ERIKENVGDTAGISS
+145 ERIKESVGDTAGISS

-167 FAPERKGSATKKRLS
+167 FAPERKGSATKKSLS
-182 QRLAAGV
+182 QRIAAGV

-194 GASTYKQMQKARG
+194 VPSAVKNGVVQGTALHNRMKAARG
-207 GVSAEDSVDLGGDQ
+207 GVSAEDSVDLGGVQ
-221 TPQATAAKQRSRT
+221 TPQATAAKQKSRT
-234 KTRAS
+234 KARAS
-239 VAKQSFTTQE
+239 VAKRNFTTQE

-270 QTREYRQ
+270 KTREYRQ

-312 LANMGDATA
+312 VANMGDATA
-321 RAIRGQSASMDIP
+321 RAIRGQSESMDIP

-340 NDLQEANEQ
+340 DDLQAANEQ

-388 ENQVTPERNQVVSD
+388 ENQVTPERNQVVSN

-509 PGLVRAMARQA
+509 PGIVRAMARQA

-576 GVNRLREA
+576 GVNRAREA
-584 QENAPVDTDVQQAE
+584 LGANGNAPVDTDVQQAE
-598 PVSPDTEAARQPLEA
+598 PVSPAPETSVFPEPESVSPSPETVAQQPLEA
-613 GQEALPGLD
+613 TQESIPELGVVAPD
-622 AVVDAYHNGNLTN
+622 ASPKTAIDVIVDAYRNGTLTN
-635 AQIEQLKPGG
+635 KQIDQLKPGG
-645 ELRQAFEEATGVKL
+645 ELRQAFEEATGVTL

-666 RKTLKAEAQ
+666 RKALRTGAQNEIPYLHSIDSTANTGYDETNEAYTGGASYDGRRGQSGNLTQSDGEGREGIPELLRNVENGSRPRTGSDDLEEGGTARGSQVLRGFLTASPEAQ
-675 IQTIPTLSE
+675 NAIKQS
-684 DAGYVPAGYHAED
+684 
-697 PGYIGGAT
+697 GAT
-705 SRDIAAEITGKDG
+705 PLELRDTSSDPQLFSTALEEARQKNPHGLMVSPKTVEELSQPGTRTFMSADNMAGALVTADGDIEAVFKNPQSKAKQAATSLLITAVENGGRKLDCYGKDLVSTYNKRGFEAVARIPFNAGEVEDGWTYGNQDVYVMKLHDGVTAQDIAGQLG
-718 KSVYTRQLADIR
+718 KSEMDGGFHMQ
-730 DRFLDAV
+730 
-737 QNGEDTSTIEQEAQA
+737 
-752 LAEKIFPES
+752 
-761 AFVENTDTDYVRALR
+761 
-776 EALKKPVR
+776 
-784 VTDAELSDL
+784 TDAELANLPVFDDYD
-793 ENALGATRTEIN
+793 EAL
-805 RRYGLN
+805 
-811 LVKAGDSSTSGL
+811 
-823 DQAVMELGEAFP
+823 
-835 DVDLF
+835 
-840 AHPAD
+840 
-845 AFAEIVQKYDQLKD
+845 
-859 GVQAVDTESMKA
+859 
-871 ARAYVADHILY
+871 AYR
-882 GDSLDA
+882 DSLLTA
-888 AMAREAQTE
+888 HTE
-897 AFDNFE
+897 
-903 NSPYT
+903 
-908 ETNAM
+908 
-913 QDGGEEVG
+913 
-921 TRGGYGRRNLD
+921 
-932 GVDFSEDDRR
+932 
-942 AEGKAPEKP
+942 
-951 AFSGKGSAN
+951 
-960 TGVPEQVRRVPG
+960 
-972 GGTPERVRE
+972 
-981 INGHRYTYGQ
+981 NG
-991 PDAADYTA
+991 
-999 PVRTAADYAKQ
+999 
-1010 RYGLD
+1010 
-1015 VDVSDGPAYVDGNEH
+1015 N
-1030 NSLMFT
+1030 
-1036 LPDGT
+1036 
-1041 IVVNNAAAL
+1041 
-1050 DPDTVTAM
+1050 
-1058 IDHEVMHNIQH
+1058 
-1069 KNHALYARVDAALKE
+1069 
-1084 SGVNPNAYREG
+1084 
-1095 TDLYE
+1095 
-1100 VLHGYDERNPDFMDL
+1100 
-1115 DNLPKFRRELSA
+1115 
-1127 QIAGYAY
+1127 
-1134 RPELAKS
+1134 
-1141 IFGDFV
+1141 
-1147 DDFDTV
+1147 
-1153 FDTVR
+1153 
-1158 SVLDERAQLGQ
+1158 
-1169 QESGS
+1169 
-1174 QGSTAATTIPELM
+1174 IPELM
-1187 PTQRVQELIPT
+1187 PTANQSVQEPIPT
-1198 LEDHPNTVGAAQRQF
+1198 LADHPNTVGAAQRQF

-1218 SSQSHMTR
+1218 ASQSHMTR
-1226 DTDNDYLQPLVQR
+1226 DTDTDYLQPLVQR
-1239 DQGGEQKFT
+1239 DQGGEQQFT

-1299 SALGDMDKSGEAY
+1299 LALGDMDKSGEAY

-1343 TTPETAVMQSQKNI
+1343 TTPETAVMQSQKSI

-1398 VQKAIETVRQ
+1398 VQKAIGTAQR
-1408 QVADE
+1408 QVANE

-1543 QGIDFKTL
+1543 QGIDFKAL
-1551 VKKGRRD
+1551 VKKGRGD

-1600 DANLK
+1600 DSNLK
-1605 AIRGGKG
+1605 AIRDGKS
-1612 KTSKSTHDQFLGLLR
+1612 KTSKSTHDQFLELLR
-1627 MGIYDNEDVKAYA
+1627 MGVYDESDVQAYA

-1665 QLPANSRDRVLLESE
+1665 QLPVNSRDRVLMESE
-1680 AATIAARNLSGSF
+1680 VATIAAQNLSGSF
-1693 HDAWDVWR
+1693 RDAWDAWR
-1701 YTSMLFN
+1701 YTSMLLS

-1722 GLNARTKDVVL
+1722 GLNARAKDVVL
-1733 AAMEWM
+1733 ASMEWM

-1752 AIVTPFTENGR
+1752 AIVTPFTKDGR

-1783 TSERMNLARD
+1783 SSERMNLARD
-1793 MQRHREAFRSLA
+1793 MQQHRKTFRSLA

-1817 SGLDSLAARA
+1817 AGLDSLAARA
-1827 SAPLEVSDY
+1827 SAPLGVSDY
-1836 EGAFGVLEG
+1836 EGAFGSLEG
-1845 LRGINKNM
+1845 LRGINKTM
-1853 DAAIDWIRASAE
+1853 DAAIDWIQDSAA

-2104 EPLLEMSFLQGLND
+2104 EPLLEMSFLQGLNN

-2146 IPTLV
+2146 IPTLA

-2161 RRSTYSGTTGIESDI
+2161 RRSTYSGTTGLESDI
-2176 GYTANKIRNKIPFL
+2176 GYTANKIRNRIPFL

-2204 QPNTGG
+2204 QSNTGG

-2216 AYNMLSPGYYGET
+2216 AYNMLSPGYYSET

-2253 VAEKKVVW
+2253 VAEKKVSW

-2275 EYTDFATQQ
+2275 EYTDFATQS

-2299 YTEEQQVEL
+2299 YTEEQQVQL
-2308 IPELYSTAGKITAL
+2308 IPELYSTAGKIAAL
-2322 DIVPDFSVGTEE
+2322 DIVPDYSVGTEE
-2334 RKRIDIYNQYG
+2334 QKRIDIYNQYG

-2381 SETMKD
+2381 SDAMKD

>member
-59 SFTTAYTKQLAAVE
+59 SFTSAYTKQLAAVE

-139 QDTNTR
+139 QDANTR

-167 FAPERKGSATKKRLS
+167 FAPKRKGSATKKSLS
-182 QRLAAGV
+182 QQIAAGV

-194 GASTYKQMQKARG
+194 VPSAVKDGVVQGTALHNRMKAARG
-207 GVSAEDSVDLGGDQ
+207 GVSAEDSVDLGGGQ
-221 TPQATAAKQRSRT
+221 TPQAMAAKQKSRT
-234 KTRAS
+234 KSRAS
-239 VAKQSFTTQE
+239 VAKRNFTTQE

-270 QTREYRQ
+270 KTREYRQ

-287 ALGVDSFAGRA
+287 ALGVDSLAGRA
-298 GATGL
+298 GAIEL
-303 GAVSGFAAG
+303 GAVTGFG
-312 LANMGDATA
+312 GGVANMGDATL

-340 NDLQEANEQ
+340 DDLQEANEQ

-368 ATPEFQQVLDRIASA
+368 ATPEFQQVLDRIANA

-450 VLIPTLMGVSAAG
+450 VLIPALMGASAAG

-576 GVNRLREA
+576 GVNRAREA
-584 QENAPVDTDVQQAE
+584 LGANGNAPVDTDVQQAE
-598 PVSPDTEAARQPLEA
+598 PVSPAPETSVFPEPESVSPSPETVAQQPLEA
-613 GQEALPGLD
+613 TQESIPELGVVTPNATPKTAID
-622 AVVDAYHNGNLTN
+622 VIVDAYRNGTLTN
-635 AQIEQLKPGG
+635 KQIDQLKPGG
-645 ELRQAFEEATGVKL
+645 ELRQAFEEATGVTL
-659 PDTSSET
+659 PATSSET
-666 RKTLKAEAQ
+666 RK
-675 IQTIPTLSE
+675 
-684 DAGYVPAGYHAED
+684 
-697 PGYIGGAT
+697 
-705 SRDIAAEITGKDG
+705 
-718 KSVYTRQLADIR
+718 
-730 DRFLDAV
+730 
-737 QNGEDTSTIEQEAQA
+737 
-752 LAEKIFPES
+752 
-761 AFVENTDTDYVRALR
+761 ALR
-776 EALKKPVR
+776 
-784 VTDAELSDL
+784 T
-793 ENALGATRTEIN
+793 GAQNEIP
-805 RRYGLN
+805 YLHSI
-811 LVKAGDSSTSGL
+811 DST
-823 DQAVMELGEAFP
+823 
-835 DVDLF
+835 
-840 AHPAD
+840 
-845 AFAEIVQKYDQLKD
+845 
-859 GVQAVDTESMKA
+859 
-871 ARAYVADHILY
+871 
-882 GDSLDA
+882 
-888 AMAREAQTE
+888 
-897 AFDNFE
+897 
-903 NSPYT
+903 
-908 ETNAM
+908 
-913 QDGGEEVG
+913 
-921 TRGGYGRRNLD
+921 
-932 GVDFSEDDRR
+932 
-942 AEGKAPEKP
+942 
-951 AFSGKGSAN
+951 AN
-960 TGVPEQVRRVPG
+960 TGYDGTNETYTGGASYDGTGSGERSFAEQDGEGRDGIPELLRNAENGSGAKSGEISMGGRDNAGGSQVLRGFLTLSPETQASIERSGATPLELRDTTSDPQLFSSALDEAIRKNSHGLMVSPKTVEELSSPG
-972 GGTPERVRE
+972 TRTFMSADNMAGALVTADGDIEAVFKNPQSKAKQAATSLLITAVENGGRKLDCYGKGLVKTYNQRGFEAVAKIPFNAEQAPD
-981 INGHRYTYGQ
+981 GWSYGQ
-991 PDAADYTA
+991 QDVYVMKLRDGVTAHDIATNLNVSEENGGYHLQTIGELAALPVFDDYDKA
-999 PVRTAADYAKQ
+999 
-1010 RYGLD
+1010 L
-1015 VDVSDGPAYVDGNEH
+1015 AYRD
-1030 NSLMFT
+1030 SLMQST
-1036 LPDGT
+1036 S
-1041 IVVNNAAAL
+1041 A
-1050 DPDTVTAM
+1050 DT
-1058 IDHEVMHNIQH
+1058 
-1069 KNHALYARVDAALKE
+1069 
-1084 SGVNPNAYREG
+1084 
-1095 TDLYE
+1095 
-1100 VLHGYDERNPDFMDL
+1100 
-1115 DNLPKFRRELSA
+1115 LSA
-1127 QIAGYAY
+1127 
-1134 RPELAKS
+1134 
-1141 IFGDFV
+1141 
-1147 DDFDTV
+1147 
-1153 FDTVR
+1153 
-1158 SVLDERAQLGQ
+1158 
-1169 QESGS
+1169 SG
-1174 QGSTAATTIPELM
+1174 TIPELM
-1187 PTQRVQELIPT
+1187 PTANQSVQEPIPT
-1198 LEDHPNTVGAAQRQF
+1198 LADHPNTVGAAQRQF

-1218 SSQSHMTR
+1218 ASQSHMTR
-1226 DTDNDYLQPLVQR
+1226 DTDNDYLHPFVQQ
-1239 DQGGEQKFT
+1239 DQGGEQQFT

-1343 TTPETAVMQSQKNI
+1343 TTPETAVMQSQKSI

-1380 ETAIANAEDTAT
+1380 ETAVANAEDTAT

-1398 VQKAIETVRQ
+1398 VKKAIETAQQ

-1413 TDQPS
+1413 ADQPS

-1466 ARPKKPKLTVEQKL
+1466 ARPQKPKLTVEEKL
-1480 QTALDNQETYTQAW
+1480 QTALDNQETYSHVW

-1499 ALVERYK
+1499 ALTERYK

-1519 NDAGESGLY
+1519 DDAGESGLY

-1543 QGIDFKTL
+1543 QGIDFKAL
-1551 VKKGRRD
+1551 VKKSRGD
-1558 KQSTL
+1558 KQATL
-1563 REIQE
+1563 REIQD

-1612 KTSKSTHDQFLGLLR
+1612 KTSKSTHDQFLELLR
-1627 MGIYDNEDVKAYA
+1627 MGVYDEGDVQAYA

-1665 QLPANSRDRVLLESE
+1665 QLPVNSRDRVLMESE
-1680 AATIAARNLSGSF
+1680 VATIAAQNLSGSF
-1693 HDAWDVWR
+1693 RDAWDTWR
-1701 YTSMLFN
+1701 YTSMLLS

-1722 GLNARTKDVVL
+1722 GLNARAKDVVL
-1733 AAMEWM
+1733 ASMEWM

-1772 ADLNSYRQLSG
+1772 ADLNSYRQLSS

-1793 MQRHREAFRSLA
+1793 MQQHRETFRSLA

-1817 SGLDSLAARA
+1817 SGLDRLAARA

-1845 LRGINKNM
+1845 LRGINKTM
-1853 DAAIDWIRASAE
+1853 DAAIDWIQDSAA

-1904 AQSLALLDKA
+1904 AQSLDLLDRA

-1930 SKTASAVAKFKAD
+1930 SQTASAMSKFKAD
-1943 LRGSDNFASRVLGD
+1943 LRGSGNFASRVLGD

-1989 EGIKVARGTGDVNLM
+1989 EGVKVARGTGDVNLM

-2009 ASVTGSL
+2009 ASVTGSV
-2016 LFALGGILAEKGL
+2016 LFALGGILAKKGL
-2029 LTAGIGD
+2029 LTAGISD

-2104 EPLLEMSFLQGLND
+2104 EPLLEMSFLQGLNN

-2146 IPTLV
+2146 IPTLA
-2151 GQVARSIDPV
+2151 GQVARSVDPV

-2216 AYNMLSPGYYGET
+2216 AYNMFSPGYYSET

-2253 VAEKKVVW
+2253 VAEKKVSW

-2275 EYTDFATQQ
+2275 EYTDFATQS

-2299 YTEEQQVEL
+2299 YTEEQQVQL
-2308 IPELYSTAGKITAL
+2308 IPELYSTAGKIAAL
-2322 DIVPDFSVGTEE
+2322 DIVPDYSVGTEE
-2334 RKRIDIYNQYG
+2334 QKRIDIYNQYG

-2369 SEARAWLNDSDM
+2369 SEARAWLNDSNM
-2381 SETMKD
+2381 SDAMKD
-2387 AFWAASSSN
+2387 AFWDASSTT
-2396 WKSSR
+2396 WKSKR

>member
-14 LKNYAKAQQ
+14 LKKYAKAQK

-145 ERIKENVGDTAGISS
+145 ERIKENIGDTAGISS
-160 LTAASRT
+160 LTADSRT

-207 GVSAEDSVDLGGDQ
+207 GVSAEDSVDLGGVQ
-221 TPQATAAKQRSRT
+221 TPQATAAKQKSRT
-234 KTRAS
+234 KARAA
-239 VAKQSFTTQE
+239 VAKQNFTTQE

-270 QTREYRQ
+270 KTREYRQ

-287 ALGVDSFAGRA
+287 ALGVDSLAGRA

-340 NDLQEANEQ
+340 DDLQAANEQ

-388 ENQVTPERNQVVSD
+388 ENQVTPDRNQVVSN

-450 VLIPTLMGVSAAG
+450 VLIPALMGASAAG
-463 NRENELEQRG
+463 NRVNELEQRG
-473 VPLNQAV
+473 IPLNQAV
-480 LRSGLS
+480 LRGAMS
-486 GAVSAITN
+486 GAVSGVTN
-494 KLPLEQGAELMAGNG
+494 KLPLEQGAELIAGGG
-509 PGLVRAMARQA
+509 PGVLRAMARQA

-540 AGDPDANFSLAELG
+540 AGDPDATFSLAELG

-584 QENAPVDTDVQQAE
+584 QENAPVDTDVQQVE
-598 PVSPDTEAARQPLEA
+598 PVSPAPENSVSPEPESVSPSPETAAQQPLEA
-613 GQEALPGLD
+613 TQEGIPELGVVTPD
-622 AVVDAYHNGNLTN
+622 AAPKTAIDVIVDAYRSGTLTN
-635 AQIEQLKPGG
+635 KQIDQLKPGSK
-645 ELRQAFEEATGVKL
+645 LRQAFEEATGVTL

-666 RKTLKAEAQ
+666 RKVLKAGMQEE
-675 IQTIPTLSE
+675 IPYLRPVDSAENT
-684 DAGYVPAGYHAED
+684 GYDGTNETYT
-697 PGYIGGAT
+697 GGA
-705 SRDIAAEITGKDG
+705 S
-718 KSVYTRQLADIR
+718 
-730 DRFLDAV
+730 
-737 QNGEDTSTIEQEAQA
+737 
-752 LAEKIFPES
+752 
-761 AFVENTDTDYVRALR
+761 
-776 EALKKPVR
+776 
-784 VTDAELSDL
+784 
-793 ENALGATRTEIN
+793 
-805 RRYGLN
+805 
-811 LVKAGDSSTSGL
+811 
-823 DQAVMELGEAFP
+823 
-835 DVDLF
+835 
-840 AHPAD
+840 
-845 AFAEIVQKYDQLKD
+845 
-859 GVQAVDTESMKA
+859 
-871 ARAYVADHILY
+871 
-882 GDSLDA
+882 DSLL
-888 AMAREAQTE
+888 T
-897 AFDNFE
+897 
-903 NSPYT
+903 T
-908 ETNAM
+908 
-913 QDGGEEVG
+913 
-921 TRGGYGRRNLD
+921 
-932 GVDFSEDDRR
+932 
-942 AEGKAPEKP
+942 P
-951 AFSGKGSAN
+951 A
-960 TGVPEQVRRVPG
+960 
-972 GGTPERVRE
+972 
-981 INGHRYTYGQ
+981 
-991 PDAADYTA
+991 
-999 PVRTAADYAKQ
+999 
-1010 RYGLD
+1010 
-1015 VDVSDGPAYVDGNEH
+1015 
-1030 NSLMFT
+1030 
-1036 LPDGT
+1036 
-1041 IVVNNAAAL
+1041 
-1050 DPDTVTAM
+1050 
-1058 IDHEVMHNIQH
+1058 
-1069 KNHALYARVDAALKE
+1069 
-1084 SGVNPNAYREG
+1084 
-1095 TDLYE
+1095 
-1100 VLHGYDERNPDFMDL
+1100 
-1115 DNLPKFRRELSA
+1115 
-1127 QIAGYAY
+1127 
-1134 RPELAKS
+1134 
-1141 IFGDFV
+1141 
-1147 DDFDTV
+1147 
-1153 FDTVR
+1153 
-1158 SVLDERAQLGQ
+1158 
-1169 QESGS
+1169 ESGS
-1174 QGSTAATTIPELM
+1174 IPELM
-1187 PTQRVQELIPT
+1187 PTANQSVQEPIPT
-1198 LEDHPNTVGAAQRQF
+1198 LENHPNTVGAAQRQF

-1218 SSQSHMTR
+1218 ASQSHMTR

-1299 SALGDMDKSGEAY
+1299 LALGDMDKSGEAY

-1343 TTPETAVMQSQKNI
+1343 TTPETAVMQSQKSI

-1398 VQKAIETVRQ
+1398 VQKAIETAKQ
-1408 QVADE
+1408 QVANE

-1418 VEDVLGRKLA
+1418 VEDALGRKLA

-1499 ALVERYK
+1499 ALTERYK

-1519 NDAGESGLY
+1519 DDAGESGLY

-1543 QGIDFKTL
+1543 QGIDFKAL
-1551 VKKGRRD
+1551 VKKSRGD
-1558 KQSTL
+1558 KQATL
-1563 REIQE
+1563 REIQD

-1575 MDDTQAQRIAEMAM
+1575 MDKTQAQRIAEMAM

-1612 KTSKSTHDQFLGLLR
+1612 KTSKSTHDQFLELLR
-1627 MGIYDNEDVKAYA
+1627 MGVYDEGDVQAYA

-1665 QLPANSRDRVLLESE
+1665 QLPANSRERVLLESE

-1693 HDAWDVWR
+1693 RDAWDVWR

-1722 GLNARTKDVVL
+1722 GLNARAKDVVL

-1745 GKVERTT
+1745 GSVERTT
-1752 AIVTPFTENGR
+1752 AIVTPFTEDGR

-1805 SPDSNNIVTKFL
+1805 PSDSNNIVTKFL
-1817 SGLDSLAARA
+1817 SGLDHLAARA

-1845 LRGINKNM
+1845 LRGINKTM
-1853 DAAIDWIRASAE
+1853 DAAIDWIQDSAASG
-1865 SATNK
+1865 TNK

-1957 IVEGQLPFVKTP
+1957 IVEGLLPFVKTP
-1969 INVAKQSL
+1969 INVAKQSV

-1989 EGIKVARGTGDVNLM
+1989 EGVKVARGTGDVNLM

-2029 LTAGIGD
+2029 LTAGISD

-2049 YSLQLVDDDGK
+2049 YSLQLVDNDGK

-2146 IPTLV
+2146 IPTLA
-2151 GQVARSIDPV
+2151 GQVARSIDPI

-2229 TDDPVKQ
+2229 TDDHVKQ

-2275 EYTDFATQQ
+2275 EYTDFAIQQ
-2284 GQLRKDMAEAVLDSR
+2284 GQLRKDMAEAVLDSS
-2299 YTEEQQVEL
+2299 YTEDQQVEL
-2308 IPELYSTAGKITAL
+2308 IPELYSTAGKIAAL
-2322 DIVPDFSVGTEE
+2322 DIVPDYSVGPEE
-2334 RKRIDIYNQYG
+2334 QKRIDIYNQYG

-2356 KYANTDGKTGINQ
+2356 KYASTDGKTGINQ

-2381 SETMKD
+2381 SEAMKD

>member
-59 SFTTAYTKQLAAVE
+59 SFTSAYTKQLAAVE

-139 QDTNTR
+139 LDTNTR

-160 LTAASRT
+160 LTAASRA
-167 FAPERKGSATKKRLS
+167 FAPERKGSATKKSFS
-182 QRLAAGV
+182 QRVAAGV

-194 GASTYKQMQKARG
+194 GASAYKQMQKARG
-207 GVSAEDSVDLGGDQ
+207 GVSAEDSVDLGGVQ
-221 TPQATAAKQRSRT
+221 TPQATAAKQKSRT

-239 VAKQSFTTQE
+239 VAKQKFTTQE

-270 QTREYRQ
+270 KTREYRQ

-340 NDLQEANEQ
+340 NDLQAANEQ

-388 ENQVTPERNQVVSD
+388 ENQVTPERNQVVGN

-486 GAVSAITN
+486 GVVSGVTN

-509 PGLVRAMARQA
+509 PGIVRAMARQA

-540 AGDPDANFSLAELG
+540 AGDPDANFSLSELG

-564 AISAAGSSLIGS
+564 AISAAGSSLIGN
-576 GVNRLREA
+576 GVNRAREVLGA
-584 QENAPVDTDVQQAE
+584 NGNAPVDTDVQQNE
-598 PVSPDTEAARQPLEA
+598 TVSPSTEPAPQQPTAAAQDTVQSPVTAAVEAFR
-613 GQEALPGLD
+613 
-622 AVVDAYHNGNLTN
+622 NGTLTN
-635 AQIEQLKPGG
+635 QQLDDLKPGG
-645 ELRQAFEEATGVKL
+645 ALRSEFEAATGMTLPETSSATRNALKAGMQEEIPYLRPVDSAENTGYDGTNEAYTGGASDDGTGRGNGKIAEPNGEGREGIPELLRDAGNSHGAQASEGLVGNWNPSGGTQVLRGFLNVSPETQAAVERSGATPLELRDTTSDPQLFSSALEEARQKNPHGLMVSPKTVEEL
-659 PDTSSET
+659 SQPET
-666 RKTLKAEAQ
+666 RTFMSADNMAGALVTADGDIEAVFKNPQSKAKQAATSLLITAVENGGRKLDCYGEDLVRTYNNRGFEAVARIPFNAEEVEAGWTYGKRDVYVMKLRDGVTAQDIANRLTLPEEDGGFHQQTLQELANLPVFDDYDEALAYRDSLL
-675 IQTIPTLSE
+675 TT
-684 DAGYVPAGYHAED
+684 PAG
-697 PGYIGGAT
+697 
-705 SRDIAAEITGKDG
+705 
-718 KSVYTRQLADIR
+718 
-730 DRFLDAV
+730 
-737 QNGEDTSTIEQEAQA
+737 NG
-752 LAEKIFPES
+752 
-761 AFVENTDTDYVRALR
+761 N
-776 EALKKPVR
+776 
-784 VTDAELSDL
+784 
-793 ENALGATRTEIN
+793 
-805 RRYGLN
+805 
-811 LVKAGDSSTSGL
+811 
-823 DQAVMELGEAFP
+823 
-835 DVDLF
+835 
-840 AHPAD
+840 
-845 AFAEIVQKYDQLKD
+845 
-859 GVQAVDTESMKA
+859 
-871 ARAYVADHILY
+871 
-882 GDSLDA
+882 
-888 AMAREAQTE
+888 
-897 AFDNFE
+897 
-903 NSPYT
+903 
-908 ETNAM
+908 
-913 QDGGEEVG
+913 
-921 TRGGYGRRNLD
+921 
-932 GVDFSEDDRR
+932 
-942 AEGKAPEKP
+942 
-951 AFSGKGSAN
+951 
-960 TGVPEQVRRVPG
+960 
-972 GGTPERVRE
+972 
-981 INGHRYTYGQ
+981 
-991 PDAADYTA
+991 
-999 PVRTAADYAKQ
+999 
-1010 RYGLD
+1010 
-1015 VDVSDGPAYVDGNEH
+1015 
-1030 NSLMFT
+1030 
-1036 LPDGT
+1036 
-1041 IVVNNAAAL
+1041 
-1050 DPDTVTAM
+1050 
-1058 IDHEVMHNIQH
+1058 
-1069 KNHALYARVDAALKE
+1069 
-1084 SGVNPNAYREG
+1084 
-1095 TDLYE
+1095 
-1100 VLHGYDERNPDFMDL
+1100 
-1115 DNLPKFRRELSA
+1115 
-1127 QIAGYAY
+1127 
-1134 RPELAKS
+1134 
-1141 IFGDFV
+1141 
-1147 DDFDTV
+1147 
-1153 FDTVR
+1153 
-1158 SVLDERAQLGQ
+1158 
-1169 QESGS
+1169 
-1174 QGSTAATTIPELM
+1174 IPELM
-1187 PTQRVQELIPT
+1187 PTANQSVQEPIPT
-1198 LEDHPNTVGAAQRQF
+1198 LADHPNTVGAAQRQF

-1218 SSQSHMTR
+1218 ASQSHMTR
-1226 DTDNDYLQPLVQR
+1226 DTDNDYLQPLVQS
-1239 DQGGEQKFT
+1239 DQGGEQQFT

-1299 SALGDMDKSGEAY
+1299 LALGDMDKSGEAY

-1323 QRISESNT
+1323 QRISASNT

-1398 VQKAIETVRQ
+1398 VQKAIGTAQR
-1408 QVADE
+1408 QVANE

-1499 ALVERYK
+1499 ALTERYK

-1519 NDAGESGLY
+1519 DDAGESGLY

-1543 QGIDFKTL
+1543 QGIDFKAL

-1589 NEYSKALSEAA
+1589 NEYSKALAEAA

-1659 LAERAE
+1659 LTEQAEA
-1665 QLPANSRDRVLLESE
+1665 LPANSRERVDLENK
-1680 AATIAARNLSGSF
+1680 AATIAAQNVTSSW
-1693 HDAWDVWR
+1693 WDTINSLR
-1701 YTSMLFN
+1701 FTSMLLN
-1708 ARTNEKNIGGNVSM
+1708 ARTNLVNAGGNITQGS
-1722 GLNARTKDVVL
+1722 NARMKDIVL
-1733 AAMEWM
+1733 AGEEVLV
-1739 INKVAP
+1739 NKVLDLPFAKKHNWRDKS
-1745 GKVERTT
+1745 GFERTT
-1752 AIVTPFTENGR
+1752 SIVSAFTPKGR
-1763 ALLAASAND
+1763 ALLSACAAD
-1772 ADLNSYRQLSG
+1772 ADANYRQLATGSDKIDFAQSMQQKGNLWQSHLKDDSG
-1783 TSERMNLARD
+1783 TIIRGLFAYLDGRA
-1793 MQRHREAFRSLA
+1793 EASSKSLESA
-1805 SPDSNNIVTKFL
+1805 DYKGFF
-1817 SGLDSLAARA
+1817 GMLD
-1827 SAPLEVSDY
+1827 
-1836 EGAFGVLEG
+1836 G
-1845 LRGINKNM
+1845 LRGINKQM
-1853 DAAIDWIRASAE
+1853 DSAIDWVTSQCDKSTQA
-1865 SATNK
+1865 

-1882 AWSLA
+1882 ARSLA
-1887 QYLKANGADAS
+1887 QYLKANGLDQS
-1898 IFDATD
+1898 IFSATD
-1904 AQSLALLDKA
+1904 EASMQILDKA
-1914 RAHAIQQALIN
+1914 RAHALTQAFIN
-1925 TYHAE
+1925 TFHADSE
-1930 SKTASAVAKFKAD
+1930 TATIIAKGKRSLAEAD
-1943 LRGSDNFASRVLGD
+1943 GWHHKFFYALA
-1957 IVEGQLPFVKTP
+1957 EGELPFVKTP
-1969 INVAKQSL
+1969 INVAKQAM
-1977 QYSPLGFVSTAA
+1977 QYSPLGFASTAI
-1989 EGIKVARGTGDVNLM
+1989 EGAKVATGSGNFNVM

-2009 ASVTGSL
+2009 ASVTGTSL
-2016 LFALGGILAEKGL
+2016 FVLGAILARKGL
-2029 LTAGIGD
+2029 LTGGID
-2036 DEKDKANLEGRQE
+2036 DDDKVKADMEGRQE
-2049 YSLQLVDDDGK
+2049 YSLQLADENGK
-2060 LHSYTIDWANAA
+2060 LRSYTISWANSV
-2072 AIPMFA
+2072 AIPMLA
-2078 GAEYAK
+2078 GAEFAN
-2084 LAASD
+2084 LTTD
-2089 GASLNSV
+2089 DDVSLNDIYD
-2096 ASASQQVL
+2096 ATTHML
-2104 EPLLEMSFLQGLND
+2104 EPLITNTFLQGMN
-2118 NLESLRYSEDPYIY
+2118 NSFENLRYSRDGFIPGLTREAIT
-2132 GMAKQ
+2132 G
-2137 SLSSYATQG
+2137 YATQYV
-2146 IPTLV
+2146 PTSL
-2151 GQVARSIDPV
+2151 GQVARTVDPI
-2161 RRSTYSGTTGIESDI
+2161 RRSTYSGTTGIESDF
-2176 GYTANKIRNKIPFL
+2176 GYTANKMRNKIPFL

-2204 QPNTGG
+2204 EENPGG
-2210 SFAGRL
+2210 NFVGRL
-2216 AYNMLSPGYYGET
+2216 AYNMFSPGYYSET
-2229 TDDPVKQ
+2229 TDDPVQ
-2236 GVLDLANSSGD
+2236 LGLLDLANSTGND
-2247 NSVIPE
+2247 KVIPE
-2253 VAEKKVVW
+2253 LAAKKLSW
-2261 TSDKERHSYQLSPQ
+2261 TVDKEKHTYQLSPQ

-2308 IPELYSTAGKITAL
+2308 IPELYSTAGKIAAL

-2369 SEARAWLNDSDM
+2369 SEARAWLNDSNM
-2381 SETMKD
+2381 SEAMKD

>member
-113 EELKALDSELEEM
+113 EELKALDAELEEM

-139 QDTNTR
+139 RDANTR

-207 GVSAEDSVDLGGDQ
+207 GVSAEDSVDLGGVQ
-221 TPQATAAKQRSRT
+221 TPQATAAKQKSRT
-234 KTRAS
+234 KARAS
-239 VAKQSFTTQE
+239 AAKQNFTTQE

-270 QTREYRQ
+270 KTREYRQ

-287 ALGVDSFAGRA
+287 ALGVDSLAGRA
-298 GATGL
+298 GAIEL
-303 GAVSGFAAG
+303 GAVTGFG
-312 LANMGDATA
+312 GGVANMGDATL

-340 NDLQEANEQ
+340 DDLQAANEQ

-383 KGVRA
+383 KGIRA
-388 ENQVTPERNQVVSD
+388 ENQITPEQNKVVKSI
-402 MLDFAQNQNQKAQAG
+402 LDYSTEQTQKAQAG
-417 LDNTGRFV
+417 LNDQGRLL
-425 VGTIGSVAQN
+425 VGAIGGVSQL
-435 LPAFAAA
+435 LPAAA
-442 AAVPEAAP
+442 AAAAAPEAAP
-450 VLIPTLMGVSAAG
+450 VLIPVLMGASAAG
-463 NRENELEQRG
+463 NRVNELEQRG
-473 VPLNQAV
+473 IPLNQAV
-480 LRSGLS
+480 LRGAMS
-486 GAVSAITN
+486 GAVSGITN
-494 KLPLEQGAELMAGNG
+494 KLPLEQGAELIAGGG
-509 PGLVRAMARQA
+509 PGVLRAMARQA

-576 GVNRLREA
+576 GVNRAREA
-584 QENAPVDTDVQQAE
+584 LGADGNAPVDTDVQQAE
-598 PVSPDTEAARQPLEA
+598 PVSPAPENSVSPEPESVSPNPETVAQQPLEA
-613 GQEALPGLD
+613 TQEGIPEFGEVTPNAAPKTAID
-622 AVVDAYHNGNLTN
+622 VIVDAYRNGTLTN
-635 AQIEQLKPGG
+635 KQIDQLKPGG
-645 ELRQAFEEATGVKL
+645 ELRQAFEEATGVTL
-659 PDTSSET
+659 PDTSSAT
-666 RKTLKAEAQ
+666 RQALKAGMQEE
-675 IQTIPTLSE
+675 IPYLRPVDSAENT
-684 DAGYVPAGYHAED
+684 GYDGTNETYT
-697 PGYIGGAT
+697 GGASYDGTRSESGSIAEPNGEGRERIPELLRNPENGGRAQSGEGLVGERDTTGGSQVLRGFLTVSPGTQAAIEQSGATPLELRDT
-705 SRDIAAEITGKDG
+705 SSDPQLFSTALEEARQKNPHGLMVSPKTVEELNQPGTITFMNADNMAGALVTADGDIEAVFKNPQSKAKQAATSLLITAVENGGRKLDCYGDELVHTYNGRGFEAVARIPFNAGAVEDGWTYGAKDVYVMKLLDGVTAQDIAGRLRMDEADG
-718 KSVYTRQLADIR
+718 GFHMQ
-730 DRFLDAV
+730 
-737 QNGEDTSTIEQEAQA
+737 
-752 LAEKIFPES
+752 
-761 AFVENTDTDYVRALR
+761 
-776 EALKKPVR
+776 
-784 VTDAELSDL
+784 TDAELANLPVFDDYD
-793 ENALGATRTEIN
+793 EAL
-805 RRYGLN
+805 
-811 LVKAGDSSTSGL
+811 
-823 DQAVMELGEAFP
+823 
-835 DVDLF
+835 
-840 AHPAD
+840 
-845 AFAEIVQKYDQLKD
+845 
-859 GVQAVDTESMKA
+859 
-871 ARAYVADHILY
+871 AYR
-882 GDSLDA
+882 DSLL
-888 AMAREAQTE
+888 T
-897 AFDNFE
+897 
-903 NSPYT
+903 T
-908 ETNAM
+908 
-913 QDGGEEVG
+913 
-921 TRGGYGRRNLD
+921 
-932 GVDFSEDDRR
+932 
-942 AEGKAPEKP
+942 P
-951 AFSGKGSAN
+951 A
-960 TGVPEQVRRVPG
+960 
-972 GGTPERVRE
+972 
-981 INGHRYTYGQ
+981 
-991 PDAADYTA
+991 
-999 PVRTAADYAKQ
+999 
-1010 RYGLD
+1010 
-1015 VDVSDGPAYVDGNEH
+1015 
-1030 NSLMFT
+1030 
-1036 LPDGT
+1036 
-1041 IVVNNAAAL
+1041 
-1050 DPDTVTAM
+1050 
-1058 IDHEVMHNIQH
+1058 
-1069 KNHALYARVDAALKE
+1069 
-1084 SGVNPNAYREG
+1084 
-1095 TDLYE
+1095 
-1100 VLHGYDERNPDFMDL
+1100 
-1115 DNLPKFRRELSA
+1115 
-1127 QIAGYAY
+1127 
-1134 RPELAKS
+1134 
-1141 IFGDFV
+1141 
-1147 DDFDTV
+1147 
-1153 FDTVR
+1153 
-1158 SVLDERAQLGQ
+1158 
-1169 QESGS
+1169 ESGS
-1174 QGSTAATTIPELM
+1174 IPELM
-1187 PTQRVQELIPT
+1187 PTANQSVQEPIPT
-1198 LEDHPNTVGAAQRQF
+1198 LADHPNTVGAAQRQF

-1218 SSQSHMTR
+1218 ASQSHMTR
-1226 DTDNDYLQPLVQR
+1226 DTDNDYLHPFVQK
-1239 DQGGEQKFT
+1239 DQGGEQQFT

-1343 TTPETAVMQSQKNI
+1343 TTPETAVMQSQKSI

-1398 VQKAIETVRQ
+1398 VQKAIGTAQR
-1408 QVADE
+1408 QVANE

-1499 ALVERYK
+1499 ALTERYK

-1519 NDAGESGLY
+1519 DDAGESGLY

-1543 QGIDFKTL
+1543 QGIDFKAL

-1612 KTSKSTHDQFLGLLR
+1612 KTSKSTHDQFLELLR
-1627 MGIYDNEDVKAYA
+1627 MGVYDNDDVQAYA

-1665 QLPANSRDRVLLESE
+1665 QLPVNSRDRVLMESE
-1680 AATIAARNLSGSF
+1680 VAAIAAQNVSGSF
-1693 HDAWDVWR
+1693 RDAWDTWR
-1701 YTSMLFN
+1701 YTSMLLS

-1722 GLNARTKDVVL
+1722 GLNARAKDVVL

-1989 EGIKVARGTGDVNLM
+1989 EGVKVARGTGDVNLM

-2009 ASVTGSL
+2009 ASVTGSV

-2049 YSLQLVDDDGK
+2049 YSLQLVDEDGK
-2060 LHSYTIDWANAA
+2060 LRSYTIDWANAA

-2308 IPELYSTAGKITAL
+2308 IPELYGTAGKIAAL

-2381 SETMKD
+2381 SDAMKD

>member
-50 LPDYGDIAN
+50 LPDYGDIAG
-59 SFTTAYTKQLAAVE
+59 SFTSAYTKQLAAVE

-113 EELKALDSELEEM
+113 EELKALDAELEEM

-139 QDTNTR
+139 QDANTL

-167 FAPERKGSATKKRLS
+167 FAPKRKGSATKKSLS
-182 QRLAAGV
+182 QRVAAGV
-189 KGLAK
+189 KGFAK
-194 GASTYKQMQKARG
+194 GASAYKQMQKARG
-207 GVSAEDSVDLGGDQ
+207 GVSAEDSVDLGGGQ
-221 TPQATAAKQRSRT
+221 TPQATAAKQRART

-239 VAKQSFTTQE
+239 VAKQNFTTQE

-270 QTREYRQ
+270 KTREYRQ

-298 GATGL
+298 GAIEL
-303 GAVSGFAAG
+303 GAFTGFG
-312 LANMGDATA
+312 GGVANMGDATL

-340 NDLQEANEQ
+340 DDLQEANEQ

-383 KGVRA
+383 KGIRA
-388 ENQVTPERNQVVSD
+388 ENQITPEQNKVVKSI
-402 MLDFAQNQNQKAQAG
+402 LDYSTEQTQKAQAG
-417 LDNTGRFV
+417 LNDQGRLL
-425 VGTIGSVAQN
+425 VGAIGGVSQII
-435 LPAFAAA
+435 PAAVAAA
-442 AAVPEAAP
+442 AAPEAAP
-450 VLIPTLMGVSAAG
+450 VLIPVLMGASAAG
-463 NRENELEQRG
+463 NRVNELEQRG

-480 LRSGLS
+480 LRGAMS
-486 GAVSAITN
+486 GAVSGVTN
-494 KLPLEQGAELMAGNG
+494 KLPLEQGAELIAGGG
-509 PGLVRAMARQA
+509 PGVLRAMARQA

-576 GVNRLREA
+576 GVNRAREVLGA
-584 QENAPVDTDVQQAE
+584 NENAPVDTDVQQAE
-598 PVSPDTEAARQPLEA
+598 PVSPAPETSVSPEPESVSPSPETVAQQPLETT
-613 GQEALPGLD
+613 QEGIPELGVVTPNATPKTAID
-622 AVVDAYHNGNLTN
+622 VIVDAYRNGTLTN
-635 AQIEQLKPGG
+635 KQIDQLKPGG
-645 ELRQAFEEATGVKL
+645 ALRSEFEAATGMTL
-659 PDTSSET
+659 PETSSET
-666 RKTLKAEAQ
+666 RKVLKSGMQEEIPYLRPVDSAENTGYDGTNEAYTGGASYDGNGRTSGSIAQ
-675 IQTIPTLSE
+675 SDGEGREGIPELLRNPENGGRSGVGARTMDERDTAGGSQVLRGFLTLSPE
-684 DAGYVPAGYHAED
+684 TQAAIEQS
-697 PGYIGGAT
+697 GAT
-705 SRDIAAEITGKDG
+705 PLELRDTTSDPQLFSSALDEAIRKNPHGLMVSPKTVEELSRPGTRTFMSADNMAGALVTADGDIEAVFKIPQSTAKQAATSLIITAVENGGNKLDCYGNDLVKTYNKRGFEAVAKIPFSAEHAPQGWTYGEKDVYVMKLRDGVTAQDIAGQLG
-718 KSVYTRQLADIR
+718 KSEMDGGFHMQ
-730 DRFLDAV
+730 
-737 QNGEDTSTIEQEAQA
+737 
-752 LAEKIFPES
+752 
-761 AFVENTDTDYVRALR
+761 
-776 EALKKPVR
+776 
-784 VTDAELSDL
+784 TDAELANLPVFDDYD
-793 ENALGATRTEIN
+793 EAL
-805 RRYGLN
+805 
-811 LVKAGDSSTSGL
+811 
-823 DQAVMELGEAFP
+823 
-835 DVDLF
+835 
-840 AHPAD
+840 
-845 AFAEIVQKYDQLKD
+845 
-859 GVQAVDTESMKA
+859 
-871 ARAYVADHILY
+871 
-882 GDSLDA
+882 
-888 AMAREAQTE
+888 
-897 AFDNFE
+897 
-903 NSPYT
+903 
-908 ETNAM
+908 
-913 QDGGEEVG
+913 
-921 TRGGYGRRNLD
+921 
-932 GVDFSEDDRR
+932 
-942 AEGKAPEKP
+942 
-951 AFSGKGSAN
+951 
-960 TGVPEQVRRVPG
+960 
-972 GGTPERVRE
+972 
-981 INGHRYTYGQ
+981 
-991 PDAADYTA
+991 
-999 PVRTAADYAKQ
+999 
-1010 RYGLD
+1010 
-1015 VDVSDGPAYVDGNEH
+1015 
-1030 NSLMFT
+1030 
-1036 LPDGT
+1036 
-1041 IVVNNAAAL
+1041 
-1050 DPDTVTAM
+1050 
-1058 IDHEVMHNIQH
+1058 
-1069 KNHALYARVDAALKE
+1069 
-1084 SGVNPNAYREG
+1084 AYR
-1095 TDLYE
+1095 
-1100 VLHGYDERNPDFMDL
+1100 
-1115 DNLPKFRRELSA
+1115 DNLL
-1127 QIAGYAY
+1127 
-1134 RPELAKS
+1134 
-1141 IFGDFV
+1141 
-1147 DDFDTV
+1147 
-1153 FDTVR
+1153 
-1158 SVLDERAQLGQ
+1158 
-1169 QESGS
+1169 
-1174 QGSTAATTIPELM
+1174 TTPAENGNIPELM
-1187 PTQRVQELIPT
+1187 PTANQSVQEPIPT
-1198 LEDHPNTVGAAQRQF
+1198 LADHPNTVGAAQRQF

-1218 SSQSHMTR
+1218 ASQSHMTR
-1226 DTDNDYLQPLVQR
+1226 DTDNDYLQPLVQS

-1343 TTPETAVMQSQKNI
+1343 TTPETAVMQSQKSI

-1398 VQKAIETVRQ
+1398 VQKAIGTAQR
-1408 QVADE
+1408 QVANE

-1480 QTALDNQETYTQAW
+1480 QTALDNQETYSRVW

-1499 ALVERYK
+1499 ALTERYK

-1519 NDAGESGLY
+1519 DDAGESGLY

-1543 QGIDFKTL
+1543 QGIDFKAL
-1551 VKKGRRD
+1551 VKKGRGD

-1600 DANLK
+1600 DSNLK
-1605 AIRGGKG
+1605 AIRDGKS
-1612 KTSKSTHDQFLGLLR
+1612 KTSKSTHDQFLELLR
-1627 MGIYDNEDVKAYA
+1627 MGVYDESDVQAYA

-1680 AATIAARNLSGSF
+1680 AATIAAQNVSGSF
-1693 HDAWDVWR
+1693 RDAWDTWR
-1701 YTSMLFN
+1701 YTSMLLS

-1722 GLNARTKDVVL
+1722 GLNARAKDVVL
-1733 AAMEWM
+1733 ASMEWM

-1752 AIVTPFTENGR
+1752 AIVTPFTEDGR

-1793 MQRHREAFRSLA
+1793 MQRHRKAFRSLA

-1817 SGLDSLAARA
+1817 SALDSLAARA

-1845 LRGINKNM
+1845 LRGINKTM
-1853 DAAIDWIRASAE
+1853 DAAIDWIQDSAA

-1904 AQSLALLDKA
+1904 AQSLDLLDRA

-1989 EGIKVARGTGDVNLM
+1989 EGVKVARGTGDVNLM

-2009 ASVTGSL
+2009 ASVTGSV
-2016 LFALGGILAEKGL
+2016 LFALGGILAKKGL

-2146 IPTLV
+2146 IPTLA
-2151 GQVARSIDPV
+2151 GQVARSVDPV

-2253 VAEKKVVW
+2253 VAKKKVSW
-2261 TSDKERHSYQLSPQ
+2261 TVDKEKHNYQLSPQ

-2308 IPELYSTAGKITAL
+2308 IPELYSTAGKIAAL

-2356 KYANTDGKTGINQ
+2356 KYANTDGKAGINQ

-2381 SETMKD
+2381 SDAMKD
-2387 AFWAASSSN
+2387 AFWDASSTT

>member
-113 EELKALDSELEEM
+113 EELKALDAELEEM

-139 QDTNTR
+139 RDANTR
-145 ERIKENVGDTAGISS
+145 ERIKESVGDTAGISS
-160 LTAASRT
+160 LTAASRA
-167 FAPERKGSATKKRLS
+167 FAPERKGSATKKSFS
-182 QRLAAGV
+182 QRVAAGV
-189 KGLAK
+189 KGFAK
-194 GASTYKQMQKARG
+194 GASAYKQMQKARG
-207 GVSAEDSVDLGGDQ
+207 GVSAEDSVDLGGVQ
-221 TPQATAAKQRSRT
+221 TPQATAAKQKSRT

-239 VAKQSFTTQE
+239 VAKQNFTTQE

-270 QTREYRQ
+270 KTREYRQ

-340 NDLQEANEQ
+340 DDLQAANEQ

-388 ENQVTPERNQVVSD
+388 ENQVTPERNQVVSN

-417 LDNTGRFV
+417 LGNTGRFL

-450 VLIPTLMGVSAAG
+450 VLIPALMGVSAAG

-576 GVNRLREA
+576 SVNRLREA

-598 PVSPDTEAARQPLEA
+598 PVSPAPENSVSPEPESVSPNPETAAQQPLEA
-613 GQEALPGLD
+613 TQEGIPEFGEVTPNAAPKTAID
-622 AVVDAYHNGNLTN
+622 VIVDAYRNGTLTN
-635 AQIEQLKPGG
+635 KQIDQLKPGG
-645 ELRQAFEEATGVKL
+645 ELRQAFEEATGVTL

-666 RKTLKAEAQ
+666 RKALKAGMQEEIPYLRPIDSAENAGYDGTNEAYTGGASYDGNGRTSGSIAQ
-675 IQTIPTLSE
+675 SDGEGREGIPELLRNPENGGRSGTGNGSME
-684 DAGYVPAGYHAED
+684 GRNDAGGSQVLRGFLTDSPEVQAALERN
-697 PGYIGGAT
+697 GAT
-705 SRDIAAEITGKDG
+705 PLELRDTTSDPQLFSSALEEARQNNPHGLMVSPKTVEELSQPGTRTFMSADNMAGVLVTPDGDIEAVFKNPKSDARQAVTPLLITAVENGGRKLDCYGIGLVKKYNKKGFEAVAKIPFNAGEAEAGWTYGKQDVYVLKLRDGVTAQDIAGRLGMNEADG
-718 KSVYTRQLADIR
+718 GFHMQ
-730 DRFLDAV
+730 
-737 QNGEDTSTIEQEAQA
+737 
-752 LAEKIFPES
+752 
-761 AFVENTDTDYVRALR
+761 
-776 EALKKPVR
+776 
-784 VTDAELSDL
+784 TDAELANLPVFDDYD
-793 ENALGATRTEIN
+793 EAL
-805 RRYGLN
+805 
-811 LVKAGDSSTSGL
+811 
-823 DQAVMELGEAFP
+823 
-835 DVDLF
+835 
-840 AHPAD
+840 
-845 AFAEIVQKYDQLKD
+845 
-859 GVQAVDTESMKA
+859 
-871 ARAYVADHILY
+871 AYR
-882 GDSLDA
+882 DSLLTTPA
-888 AMAREAQTE
+888 
-897 AFDNFE
+897 E
-903 NSPYT
+903 N
-908 ETNAM
+908 
-913 QDGGEEVG
+913 
-921 TRGGYGRRNLD
+921 
-932 GVDFSEDDRR
+932 
-942 AEGKAPEKP
+942 
-951 AFSGKGSAN
+951 
-960 TGVPEQVRRVPG
+960 
-972 GGTPERVRE
+972 
-981 INGHRYTYGQ
+981 
-991 PDAADYTA
+991 
-999 PVRTAADYAKQ
+999 
-1010 RYGLD
+1010 
-1015 VDVSDGPAYVDGNEH
+1015 GN
-1030 NSLMFT
+1030 
-1036 LPDGT
+1036 
-1041 IVVNNAAAL
+1041 
-1050 DPDTVTAM
+1050 
-1058 IDHEVMHNIQH
+1058 
-1069 KNHALYARVDAALKE
+1069 
-1084 SGVNPNAYREG
+1084 
-1095 TDLYE
+1095 
-1100 VLHGYDERNPDFMDL
+1100 
-1115 DNLPKFRRELSA
+1115 
-1127 QIAGYAY
+1127 
-1134 RPELAKS
+1134 
-1141 IFGDFV
+1141 
-1147 DDFDTV
+1147 
-1153 FDTVR
+1153 
-1158 SVLDERAQLGQ
+1158 
-1169 QESGS
+1169 
-1174 QGSTAATTIPELM
+1174 IPELM
-1187 PTQRVQELIPT
+1187 PTANQSAQEPIPT
-1198 LEDHPNTVGAAQRQF
+1198 LADHPNTVGAAQRQF

-1218 SSQSHMTR
+1218 ASQSHMTR
-1226 DTDNDYLQPLVQR
+1226 DTDNDYLQPLVQS
-1239 DQGGEQKFT
+1239 DQGGEQQFT

-1299 SALGDMDKSGEAY
+1299 LALGDMDKSGDAY

-1343 TTPETAVMQSQKNI
+1343 TTPETAVMQSQKSI

-1367 KNKRKFDQYKSDV
+1367 KNKRKFDQYKGDV
-1380 ETAIANAEDTAT
+1380 ETAVANAEDTAT

-1398 VQKAIETVRQ
+1398 VQKAIEAVQ
-1408 QVADE
+1408 QQATDTDARPSNATKRGKRTEKTQDE
-1413 TDQPS
+1413 ANQPS
-1418 VEDVLGRKLA
+1418 AEDVLSRKLA
-1428 AAVNR
+1428 AAVKR
-1433 YATDGKEASV
+1433 HVTDGKESSV

-1466 ARPKKPKLTVEQKL
+1466 ARPQKPKLTVEEKL
-1480 QTALDNQETYTQAW
+1480 QTALDNQETYSHVW

-1499 ALVERYK
+1499 ALTERYK

-1519 NDAGESGLY
+1519 DDAGESGLY
-1528 GKDTIKQLVSKYTKD
+1528 GKGTIKQLVSKYTKD
-1543 QGIDFKTL
+1543 QGIDFKAL
-1551 VKKGRRD
+1551 VKKSRGD
-1558 KQSTL
+1558 KQATL
-1563 REIQE
+1563 REIQD

-1612 KTSKSTHDQFLGLLR
+1612 KTSKSTHDQFLELLR
-1627 MGIYDNEDVKAYA
+1627 MGVYDKGDVQAYA

-1665 QLPANSRDRVLLESE
+1665 QLPVNSRDRVLMESE
-1680 AATIAARNLSGSF
+1680 VATIAAQNLSGSF
-1693 HDAWDVWR
+1693 RDAWDAWR
-1701 YTSMLFN
+1701 YTSMLLS

-1722 GLNARTKDVVL
+1722 GLNARAKDVVL
-1733 AAMEWM
+1733 ASMEWM

-1752 AIVTPFTENGR
+1752 AIVTPFTKDGR

-1772 ADLNSYRQLSG
+1772 ADLNSYRQLSS

-1793 MQRHREAFRSLA
+1793 MQQHRETFRSLA

-1817 SGLDSLAARA
+1817 AGLDSLAARA

-1836 EGAFGVLEG
+1836 EGTFGALEG
-1845 LRGINKNM
+1845 LRGINKTM
-1853 DAAIDWIRASAE
+1853 DAAIDWIQDSAA

-1930 SKTASAVAKFKAD
+1930 SQTASAVSKFKAD
-1943 LRGSDNFASRVLGD
+1943 LRGSGNFASRVLGD

-1989 EGIKVARGTGDVNLM
+1989 EGVKVARGTGDVNLM

-2009 ASVTGSL
+2009 ASVTGSV

-2029 LTAGIGD
+2029 LTAGISD

-2078 GAEYAK
+2078 GAEYSK

-2096 ASASQQVL
+2096 VSASQQVL
-2104 EPLLEMSFLQGLND
+2104 EPLLEMSFLQGLNN

-2146 IPTLV
+2146 IPTLA
-2151 GQVARSIDPV
+2151 GQVARSVDPV

-2204 QPNTGG
+2204 QSNTGG

-2216 AYNMLSPGYYGET
+2216 AYNMLSPGYYSET

-2253 VAEKKVVW
+2253 VAEKKVSW

-2275 EYTDFATQQ
+2275 EYTDFATQS

-2299 YTEEQQVEL
+2299 YTEEQQVQL
-2308 IPELYSTAGKITAL
+2308 IPELYSTAGKIAAL
-2322 DIVPDFSVGTEE
+2322 DIVPDYSVGTEE
-2334 RKRIDIYNQYG
+2334 QKRIDIYNQYG

-2381 SETMKD
+2381 SDAMKD

>member
-23 NAINSGKTGMSS
+23 NAVNSGKTGLSS

-50 LPDYGDIAN
+50 LPDYGDIAG

-113 EELKALDSELEEM
+113 EELKALDAELEEL

-139 QDTNTR
+139 QDANTR

-167 FAPERKGSATKKRLS
+167 FAPERKGSATKKSLS
-182 QRLAAGV
+182 QRIVAGV

-194 GASTYKQMQKARG
+194 VPSAVKDGVVQGTALHNRMKAARG
-207 GVSAEDSVDLGGDQ
+207 GVSAEDSVDLGGVQ
-221 TPQATAAKQRSRT
+221 TPQATAAKQKSRT
-234 KTRAS
+234 KARAS
-239 VAKQSFTTQE
+239 VAKQNFTTQE

-270 QTREYRQ
+270 KTREYRQ

-340 NDLQEANEQ
+340 DDLQEANEQ

-388 ENQVTPERNQVVSD
+388 ENQVTPERNQVVSN

-417 LDNTGRFV
+417 LDNTGRFL

-450 VLIPTLMGVSAAG
+450 VLIPALMGVSAAG

-509 PGLVRAMARQA
+509 PGFVRAMARQA

-598 PVSPDTEAARQPLEA
+598 PVSPAPETSVFPEPESVSPSPETVAQQPLEA
-613 GQEALPGLD
+613 TQESIPELGVVTPNATPKTAID
-622 AVVDAYHNGNLTN
+622 VIVDAYRNGTLTN
-635 AQIEQLKPGG
+635 KQIDQLKPGG

-666 RKTLKAEAQ
+666 RNALRTGAQ
-675 IQTIPTLSE
+675 NEIPYLHSIDST
-684 DAGYVPAGYHAED
+684 ANTGYDGTNETYT
-697 PGYIGGAT
+697 GGASYDGT
-705 SRDIAAEITGKDG
+705 RSESGSIAEP
-718 KSVYTRQLADIR
+718 
-730 DRFLDAV
+730 
-737 QNGEDTSTIEQEAQA
+737 NGEGRERIPELLRNPENGGRAQSGEGLVGERDTTRGSQVLRGFLTVSPGTQAAIEQSGATPLELRDTSSDPQLFSTALEEARQKNPHGLMVSPKTVEELNQPGTITFMNADNMAGALVTADGDIEAVFKNPQSKAKQA
-752 LAEKIFPES
+752 ATSLLITA
-761 AFVENTDTDYVRALR
+761 VENGGR
-776 EALKKPVR
+776 K
-784 VTDAELSDL
+784 
-793 ENALGATRTEIN
+793 
-805 RRYGLN
+805 
-811 LVKAGDSSTSGL
+811 L
-823 DQAVMELGEAFP
+823 DC
-835 DVDLF
+835 
-840 AHPAD
+840 
-845 AFAEIVQKYDQLKD
+845 
-859 GVQAVDTESMKA
+859 
-871 ARAYVADHILY
+871 Y
-882 GDSLDA
+882 GDELVHTYNGRGFEA
-888 AMAREAQTE
+888 VARIP
-897 AFDNFE
+897 F
-903 NSPYT
+903 
-908 ETNAM
+908 NAGAVE
-913 QDGGEEVG
+913 DGW
-921 TRGGYGRRNLD
+921 TYGAKDVYVMKLLD
-932 GVDFSEDDRR
+932 GVTAQDIARRLRMDEADGGFHMQTDVELANLPVFDDYD
-942 AEGKAPEKP
+942 E
-951 AFSGKGSAN
+951 
-960 TGVPEQVRRVPG
+960 
-972 GGTPERVRE
+972 
-981 INGHRYTYGQ
+981 
-991 PDAADYTA
+991 
-999 PVRTAADYAKQ
+999 
-1010 RYGLD
+1010 
-1015 VDVSDGPAYVDGNEH
+1015 
-1030 NSLMFT
+1030 
-1036 LPDGT
+1036 
-1041 IVVNNAAAL
+1041 AL
-1050 DPDTVTAM
+1050 
-1058 IDHEVMHNIQH
+1058 
-1069 KNHALYARVDAALKE
+1069 
-1084 SGVNPNAYREG
+1084 AYRDSLL
-1095 TDLYE
+1095 TT
-1100 VLHGYDERNPDFMDL
+1100 P
-1115 DNLPKFRRELSA
+1115 A
-1127 QIAGYAY
+1127 
-1134 RPELAKS
+1134 
-1141 IFGDFV
+1141 
-1147 DDFDTV
+1147 
-1153 FDTVR
+1153 
-1158 SVLDERAQLGQ
+1158 
-1169 QESGS
+1169 ESGS
-1174 QGSTAATTIPELM
+1174 IPELM
-1187 PTQRVQELIPT
+1187 PTANQSVQEPIPT
-1198 LEDHPNTVGAAQRQF
+1198 LADHPNTVGAAQRQF

-1218 SSQSHMTR
+1218 ASQSHMTR

-1299 SALGDMDKSGEAY
+1299 LALGDMDKSGDAY

-1343 TTPETAVMQSQKNI
+1343 TTPETAVMQSQKSI

-1367 KNKRKFDQYKSDV
+1367 KNKRKFDQYKGDV
-1380 ETAIANAEDTAT
+1380 ETAVANAEDTAT

-1398 VQKAIETVRQ
+1398 VQKAIEAVQ
-1408 QVADE
+1408 QQA
-1413 TDQPS
+1413 TDTDAQPS
-1418 VEDVLGRKLA
+1418 NATKRGKRTEKTQDEANQPSAEDVLSRKLA
-1428 AAVNR
+1428 AAVKR
-1433 YATDGKEASV
+1433 HVTDGKESSV

-1466 ARPKKPKLTVEQKL
+1466 ARPQKPKLTVEEKL
-1480 QTALDNQETYTQAW
+1480 QTALDNQETYSHVW

-1499 ALVERYK
+1499 ALTERYK

-1519 NDAGESGLY
+1519 DDAGESGLY

-1543 QGIDFKTL
+1543 QGLDFKAL
-1551 VKKGRRD
+1551 VKKGRGD

-1612 KTSKSTHDQFLGLLR
+1612 KTSKSTHDQFLELLR
-1627 MGIYDNEDVKAYA
+1627 MGVYDNEDVKAYA

-1645 VQPLTAEQCQQILD
+1645 VQPLTAEQCQQILN

-1665 QLPANSRDRVLLESE
+1665 QLPVNSRDRVLMESE
-1680 AATIAARNLSGSF
+1680 VATIAAQNLSGSF
-1693 HDAWDVWR
+1693 RDAWDAWR
-1701 YTSMLFN
+1701 YTSMLLS

-1722 GLNARTKDVVL
+1722 GLNARAKDVVL
-1733 AAMEWM
+1733 ASMEWM

-1793 MQRHREAFRSLA
+1793 MQQHRETFRNLA

-1817 SGLDSLAARA
+1817 SALDSLAARA

-1836 EGAFGVLEG
+1836 EGTFGVLEG
-1845 LRGINKNM
+1845 LRGINKAM
-1853 DAAIDWIRASAE
+1853 DAAIDWIQDSAASG
-1865 SATNK
+1865 TNK

-1904 AQSLALLDKA
+1904 AQSLDLLDKA

-2029 LTAGIGD
+2029 LTAGISD

-2146 IPTLV
+2146 IPTLA

-2161 RRSTYSGTTGIESDI
+2161 RRSTYSGTTGLESDI

-2204 QPNTGG
+2204 KPNTGG

-2216 AYNMLSPGYYGET
+2216 AYNMLSPGYYSET

-2253 VAEKKVVW
+2253 VAEKKVSW
-2261 TSDKERHSYQLSPQ
+2261 TSNKERHSYQLSPQ
-2275 EYTDFATQQ
+2275 EYTDFATQS

-2299 YTEEQQVEL
+2299 YTEEQQVQL
-2308 IPELYSTAGKITAL
+2308 IPELYSTAGKIAAL
-2322 DIVPDFSVGTEE
+2322 DIVPDYSVGTEE
-2334 RKRIDIYNQYG
+2334 QKRIDIYNQYG

-2381 SETMKD
+2381 SEAMKD
-2387 AFWAASSSN
+2387 AFWDASSSN
-2396 WKSSR
+2396 WKSKR

>member
-160 LTAASRT
+160 LTAASRA
-167 FAPERKGSATKKRLS
+167 FAPERKGSATKKSFS
-182 QRLAAGV
+182 QRVAAGV

-194 GASTYKQMQKARG
+194 GASAYKQMQKARG
-207 GVSAEDSVDLGGDQ
+207 GVSAEDSVDLGGVQ
-221 TPQATAAKQRSRT
+221 TPQATAAKQKSRT
-234 KTRAS
+234 KSRAS
-239 VAKQSFTTQE
+239 AAKQNFTTQE

-270 QTREYRQ
+270 KTREYRQ

-287 ALGVDSFAGRA
+287 ALGVDSLAGRA
-298 GATGL
+298 GAIEL
-303 GAVSGFAAG
+303 GAVTGFG
-312 LANMGDATA
+312 GGVANMGDATL

-340 NDLQEANEQ
+340 DDLQEANEQ

-383 KGVRA
+383 KGIRA
-388 ENQVTPERNQVVSD
+388 ENQITPEQNKVVKSI
-402 MLDFAQNQNQKAQAG
+402 LDYSTEQTQKAQAG
-417 LDNTGRFV
+417 LNDQGRLL
-425 VGTIGSVAQN
+425 VGAIGGVSQII
-435 LPAFAAA
+435 PAAVAAA
-442 AAVPEAAP
+442 AAPEAAP
-450 VLIPTLMGVSAAG
+450 VLIPVLMGASAAG
-463 NRENELEQRG
+463 NRVNELEQRG
-473 VPLNQAV
+473 IPLNQAL
-480 LRSGLS
+480 LRGAMS
-486 GAVSAITN
+486 GAVSGVTN
-494 KLPLEQGAELMAGNG
+494 KLPLEQGAELIAGGG
-509 PGLVRAMARQA
+509 PGVLRAMARQA

-576 GVNRLREA
+576 GVNRAREA
-584 QENAPVDTDVQQAE
+584 LETNGNAPVDTDVQQAE
-598 PVSPDTEAARQPLEA
+598 PVSPAPETSVFPEPESVSPNSETDAQQPLEA
-613 GQEALPGLD
+613 TQEGIPELGVVAPD
-622 AVVDAYHNGNLTN
+622 AAPKTAIDVIVDAYRNGTLTN
-635 AQIEQLKPGG
+635 KQIDQLKPGG
-645 ELRQAFEEATGVKL
+645 ELRQAFEEATGVTL

-666 RKTLKAEAQ
+666 RKALRTGAQNEIPYLHSIDSTANTGYDGTNETYTGGASYDGRRGQSGNLTQSDGEGREGIPELLRNVENGSRPRTGSDDLEEGGAARGSQVLRGFLTASPEAQ
-675 IQTIPTLSE
+675 NAIKQS
-684 DAGYVPAGYHAED
+684 
-697 PGYIGGAT
+697 GAT
-705 SRDIAAEITGKDG
+705 PLELRDTSSDPQLFSTALEEARQKNPHGLMVSPKTVEELSQPGTRTFMSADNMAGALVTEDGDIEAVFKNPQSKAKQAATSLLITAVENGGRKLDCYGKDLVSTYNKRGFEAVARIPFNAGEVEDGWTYGNQDVYVMKLHDGVTAQDIAGQLG
-718 KSVYTRQLADIR
+718 KSEMDGGFHMQ
-730 DRFLDAV
+730 
-737 QNGEDTSTIEQEAQA
+737 
-752 LAEKIFPES
+752 
-761 AFVENTDTDYVRALR
+761 
-776 EALKKPVR
+776 
-784 VTDAELSDL
+784 TDAELANLPVFDDYD
-793 ENALGATRTEIN
+793 EAL
-805 RRYGLN
+805 
-811 LVKAGDSSTSGL
+811 
-823 DQAVMELGEAFP
+823 
-835 DVDLF
+835 
-840 AHPAD
+840 
-845 AFAEIVQKYDQLKD
+845 
-859 GVQAVDTESMKA
+859 
-871 ARAYVADHILY
+871 AYR
-882 GDSLDA
+882 DSLLTTPA
-888 AMAREAQTE
+888 
-897 AFDNFE
+897 E
-903 NSPYT
+903 N
-908 ETNAM
+908 
-913 QDGGEEVG
+913 
-921 TRGGYGRRNLD
+921 
-932 GVDFSEDDRR
+932 
-942 AEGKAPEKP
+942 
-951 AFSGKGSAN
+951 
-960 TGVPEQVRRVPG
+960 
-972 GGTPERVRE
+972 
-981 INGHRYTYGQ
+981 
-991 PDAADYTA
+991 
-999 PVRTAADYAKQ
+999 
-1010 RYGLD
+1010 
-1015 VDVSDGPAYVDGNEH
+1015 GN
-1030 NSLMFT
+1030 
-1036 LPDGT
+1036 
-1041 IVVNNAAAL
+1041 
-1050 DPDTVTAM
+1050 
-1058 IDHEVMHNIQH
+1058 
-1069 KNHALYARVDAALKE
+1069 
-1084 SGVNPNAYREG
+1084 
-1095 TDLYE
+1095 
-1100 VLHGYDERNPDFMDL
+1100 
-1115 DNLPKFRRELSA
+1115 
-1127 QIAGYAY
+1127 
-1134 RPELAKS
+1134 
-1141 IFGDFV
+1141 
-1147 DDFDTV
+1147 
-1153 FDTVR
+1153 
-1158 SVLDERAQLGQ
+1158 
-1169 QESGS
+1169 
-1174 QGSTAATTIPELM
+1174 IPELM
-1187 PTQRVQELIPT
+1187 PTANKSVQEPIPT
-1198 LEDHPNTVGAAQRQF
+1198 LADHPNTVGAAQRQF

-1218 SSQSHMTR
+1218 ASQSHMTR

-1343 TTPETAVMQSQKNI
+1343 TTPETAVMQSQKSI

-1380 ETAIANAEDTAT
+1380 ETAVANAEDTAT

-1398 VQKAIETVRQ
+1398 VKKAIETAQQ

-1413 TDQPS
+1413 ADQPS

-1466 ARPKKPKLTVEQKL
+1466 ARPQKPKLTVEEKL
-1480 QTALDNQETYTQAW
+1480 QTALDNQETYSHVW

-1499 ALVERYK
+1499 ALTERYK

-1519 NDAGESGLY
+1519 DDAGESGLY

-1543 QGIDFKTL
+1543 QGIDFKAL
-1551 VKKGRRD
+1551 VKKSRGD
-1558 KQSTL
+1558 KQATL
-1563 REIQE
+1563 REIQD

-1589 NEYSKALSEAA
+1589 NEYSRALSEAA
-1600 DANLK
+1600 DSNLK
-1605 AIRGGKG
+1605 AIRDGKS
-1612 KTSKSTHDQFLGLLR
+1612 KTSKSTHDQFLELLR
-1627 MGIYDNEDVKAYA
+1627 MGVYDESDVQAYA

-1665 QLPANSRDRVLLESE
+1665 QLPVNSRDRVLMESE
-1680 AATIAARNLSGSF
+1680 VATIAAQNLSGSF
-1693 HDAWDVWR
+1693 RDAWDAWR
-1701 YTSMLFN
+1701 YTSMLLS

-1722 GLNARTKDVVL
+1722 GLNARAKDVVL
-1733 AAMEWM
+1733 ASMEWM

-1752 AIVTPFTENGR
+1752 AIVTPFTKDGR

-1783 TSERMNLARD
+1783 SSERMNLARD
-1793 MQRHREAFRSLA
+1793 MQQHRKTFRSLA

-1817 SGLDSLAARA
+1817 AGLDSLAARA
-1827 SAPLEVSDY
+1827 SAPLGVSDY
-1836 EGAFGVLEG
+1836 EGAFGSLEG

-1853 DAAIDWIRASAE
+1853 DAAIDWIQDSAASG
-1865 SATNK
+1865 TNK

-1904 AQSLALLDKA
+1904 AQSLDLLDRA

-1930 SKTASAVAKFKAD
+1930 SKTASAVSKFKAD
-1943 LRGSDNFASRVLGD
+1943 LRGSDNFTHRVLGD
-1957 IVEGQLPFVKTP
+1957 IVEGLLPFVKTP
-1969 INVAKQSL
+1969 INVAKQSV

-1989 EGIKVARGTGDVNLM
+1989 EGVKVARGTGDVNLM

-2009 ASVTGSL
+2009 ASVTGSA

-2029 LTAGIGD
+2029 LTAGISD

-2049 YSLQLVDDDGK
+2049 YSLQLVDNDGK

-2078 GAEYAK
+2078 GAEYSK
-2084 LAASD
+2084 LTASD

-2096 ASASQQVL
+2096 VSASQQVL
-2104 EPLLEMSFLQGLND
+2104 EPLLEMSFLQGLNN
-2118 NLESLRYSEDPYIY
+2118 NLESLRYSEKPYIY
-2132 GMAKQ
+2132 GIAEQ
-2137 SLSSYATQG
+2137 ALSSYATQG

-2151 GQVARSIDPV
+2151 GQVARSVDPV

-2176 GYTANKIRNKIPFL
+2176 GYTANKIRNRIPFL

-2204 QPNTGG
+2204 QSNTGG

-2216 AYNMLSPGYYGET
+2216 AYNMLSPGYYSET

-2253 VAEKKVVW
+2253 VAEKKVSW
-2261 TSDKERHSYQLSPQ
+2261 TVDKEKHAYQLSPQ
-2275 EYTDFATQQ
+2275 EYTDFATQS

-2308 IPELYSTAGKITAL
+2308 IPELYSTAGKIAAL

-2381 SETMKD
+2381 SDAMKD

>member
-50 LPDYGDIAN
+50 LPDYGDIAG
-59 SFTTAYTKQLAAVE
+59 SFTSAYTKQLAAVE

-139 QDTNTR
+139 QDANTR

-167 FAPERKGSATKKRLS
+167 FAPKRKGSATKKSFS
-182 QRLAAGV
+182 QRFAAGV

-194 GASTYKQMQKARG
+194 GASAYKQMQKARG
-207 GVSAEDSVDLGGDQ
+207 GVSAEDSVDLGGGQ

-234 KTRAS
+234 KARAS
-239 VAKQSFTTQE
+239 VAKQNFTTQE

-270 QTREYRQ
+270 KTREYRQ

-312 LANMGDATA
+312 VANMGDATA

-340 NDLQEANEQ
+340 DDLQEANEQ

-388 ENQVTPERNQVVSD
+388 ENQVTPERNQVVGN

-486 GAVSAITN
+486 GVVSGVTN
-494 KLPLEQGAELMAGNG
+494 KLPLEQGAELIAGGG
-509 PGLVRAMARQA
+509 PGVLRAMARQA

-576 GVNRLREA
+576 GVNRAREVLGA
-584 QENAPVDTDVQQAE
+584 NGNAPVDTDVQQAE
-598 PVSPDTEAARQPLEA
+598 PVSPAPETSVSPEPESVSPSPETVAQQPLEA
-613 GQEALPGLD
+613 TQESIPELGVVTPNATPKTAID
-622 AVVDAYHNGNLTN
+622 VIVDAYRNGTLTN
-635 AQIEQLKPGG
+635 KQIDQLKPGG
-645 ELRQAFEEATGVKL
+645 ELRQAFEEATGVTL

-666 RKTLKAEAQ
+666 RK
-675 IQTIPTLSE
+675 
-684 DAGYVPAGYHAED
+684 
-697 PGYIGGAT
+697 
-705 SRDIAAEITGKDG
+705 
-718 KSVYTRQLADIR
+718 
-730 DRFLDAV
+730 
-737 QNGEDTSTIEQEAQA
+737 
-752 LAEKIFPES
+752 
-761 AFVENTDTDYVRALR
+761 ALR
-776 EALKKPVR
+776 
-784 VTDAELSDL
+784 T
-793 ENALGATRTEIN
+793 GAQNEIP
-805 RRYGLN
+805 YLHSI
-811 LVKAGDSSTSGL
+811 DST
-823 DQAVMELGEAFP
+823 
-835 DVDLF
+835 
-840 AHPAD
+840 
-845 AFAEIVQKYDQLKD
+845 
-859 GVQAVDTESMKA
+859 
-871 ARAYVADHILY
+871 
-882 GDSLDA
+882 
-888 AMAREAQTE
+888 
-897 AFDNFE
+897 
-903 NSPYT
+903 
-908 ETNAM
+908 
-913 QDGGEEVG
+913 
-921 TRGGYGRRNLD
+921 
-932 GVDFSEDDRR
+932 
-942 AEGKAPEKP
+942 
-951 AFSGKGSAN
+951 AN
-960 TGVPEQVRRVPG
+960 TGYDGTNETYTGGASDDGTGRGNGKIAEPNGEGREGIPELLRDAGNSHGAQASEGLVGNWNPS
-972 GGTPERVRE
+972 GGTQVLRGFLNVSPETQAAVERSGATPLELRDTTSDPQLFSSALEEARQKNPHGLMVSPKTVEELSQPETRTFMSADNMAGALVTADGDIEAVFKNPQSKAKQAATSLLITAVENGGRKLDCYGEALVRTYNNRGFE
-981 INGHRYTYGQ
+981 AVARIPFNAEEVEAGWTYGKQ
-991 PDAADYTA
+991 DVYVMKLRDGVTAQDIANRLTLPEEDGGFHQQTPQELANLPVFDDYDEALAYRDSLLTA
-999 PVRTAADYAKQ
+999 PTEN
-1010 RYGLD
+1010 
-1015 VDVSDGPAYVDGNEH
+1015 GN
-1030 NSLMFT
+1030 
-1036 LPDGT
+1036 
-1041 IVVNNAAAL
+1041 
-1050 DPDTVTAM
+1050 
-1058 IDHEVMHNIQH
+1058 
-1069 KNHALYARVDAALKE
+1069 
-1084 SGVNPNAYREG
+1084 
-1095 TDLYE
+1095 
-1100 VLHGYDERNPDFMDL
+1100 
-1115 DNLPKFRRELSA
+1115 
-1127 QIAGYAY
+1127 
-1134 RPELAKS
+1134 
-1141 IFGDFV
+1141 
-1147 DDFDTV
+1147 
-1153 FDTVR
+1153 
-1158 SVLDERAQLGQ
+1158 
-1169 QESGS
+1169 
-1174 QGSTAATTIPELM
+1174 IPELM
-1187 PTQRVQELIPT
+1187 PTANQSVQEPIPT
-1198 LEDHPNTVGAAQRQF
+1198 LADHPNTVGAAQRQF

-1218 SSQSHMTR
+1218 ASQSHMTR
-1226 DTDNDYLQPLVQR
+1226 DTDNDYLQPLVQS
-1239 DQGGEQKFT
+1239 DQGGEQQFT

-1323 QRISESNT
+1323 QRISASNT

-1367 KNKRKFDQYKSDV
+1367 KNRRKFDQYKSDV

-1398 VQKAIETVRQ
+1398 VQKAIGTAQR
-1408 QVADE
+1408 QVANE

-1428 AAVNR
+1428 ATVNR

-1499 ALVERYK
+1499 ALTERYK

-1519 NDAGESGLY
+1519 DDAGESGLY

-1543 QGIDFKTL
+1543 QGIDFKAL

-1612 KTSKSTHDQFLGLLR
+1612 KTSKSTHDHFLELLR

-1659 LAERAE
+1659 LTEQAEA
-1665 QLPANSRDRVLLESE
+1665 LPANSRERVDLENK
-1680 AATIAARNLSGSF
+1680 AATIAAQNVTSSW
-1693 HDAWDVWR
+1693 WDTINSLR
-1701 YTSMLFN
+1701 FTSMLLN
-1708 ARTNEKNIGGNVSM
+1708 ARTNLVNGGGNITQ
-1722 GLNARTKDVVL
+1722 GANARMKDIVL
-1733 AAMEWM
+1733 AGEEVLV
-1739 INKVAP
+1739 NKVLDLPFAKKHNWRDKS
-1745 GKVERTT
+1745 GFERTT
-1752 AIVTPFTENGR
+1752 SIVSAFTPKGR
-1763 ALLAASAND
+1763 ALLSACAAD
-1772 ADLNSYRQLSG
+1772 ADANYRQLATGSDKIDFAQSMQQKGNLWQSHLTDDSG
-1783 TSERMNLARD
+1783 TIVRGLFAYLDGRA
-1793 MQRHREAFRSLA
+1793 EASSKSLESA
-1805 SPDSNNIVTKFL
+1805 DYKGFF
-1817 SGLDSLAARA
+1817 GMLD
-1827 SAPLEVSDY
+1827 
-1836 EGAFGVLEG
+1836 G
-1845 LRGINKNM
+1845 LRGINKQM
-1853 DAAIDWIRASAE
+1853 DSAIDWVTSQCDKSTQA
-1865 SATNK
+1865 

-1882 AWSLA
+1882 ARSLA
-1887 QYLKANGADAS
+1887 QYLKANGLDQS
-1898 IFDATD
+1898 IFNATD
-1904 AQSLALLDKA
+1904 EASMQILDKA
-1914 RAHAIQQALIN
+1914 RAHALTQAFIN
-1925 TYHAE
+1925 TFHADSE
-1930 SKTASAVAKFKAD
+1930 TATIIAKGKCSLAEAD
-1943 LRGSDNFASRVLGD
+1943 GWHHKFFYALA
-1957 IVEGQLPFVKTP
+1957 EGELPFVKTP
-1969 INVAKQSL
+1969 INVAKQAM
-1977 QYSPLGFVSTAA
+1977 QYSPLGFASTAI
-1989 EGIKVARGTGDVNLM
+1989 EGAKVATGSGNFNVM

-2009 ASVTGSL
+2009 ASVTGTSL
-2016 LFALGGILAEKGL
+2016 FVLGAILARKGL
-2029 LTAGIGD
+2029 LTGGID
-2036 DEKDKANLEGRQE
+2036 DDDKVKADMEGRQE
-2049 YSLQLVDDDGK
+2049 YSLQLADENGK
-2060 LHSYTIDWANAA
+2060 LRSYTISWANSV
-2072 AIPMFA
+2072 AIPMLA
-2078 GAEYAK
+2078 GAEFAN
-2084 LAASD
+2084 LTTD
-2089 GASLNSV
+2089 DDVSLNDIYD
-2096 ASASQQVL
+2096 ATTHML
-2104 EPLLEMSFLQGLND
+2104 EPLITNTFLQGMN
-2118 NLESLRYSEDPYIY
+2118 NSFENLRYSRDGFIPGLTREAIT
-2132 GMAKQ
+2132 G
-2137 SLSSYATQG
+2137 YATQYV
-2146 IPTLV
+2146 PTSL
-2151 GQVARSIDPV
+2151 GQVARTVDPI
-2161 RRSTYSGTTGIESDI
+2161 RRSTYSGTTGIESDF
-2176 GYTANKIRNKIPFL
+2176 GYTANKMRNKIPFL

-2204 QPNTGG
+2204 EENPGG
-2210 SFAGRL
+2210 NFVGRL
-2216 AYNMLSPGYYGET
+2216 AYNMFSPGYYSET
-2229 TDDPVKQ
+2229 TDDPVQ
-2236 GVLDLANSSGD
+2236 LGLLDLANSTGND
-2247 NSVIPE
+2247 EVIPE
-2253 VAEKKVVW
+2253 LAAKKLSW
-2261 TSDKERHSYQLSPQ
+2261 TVDKEKHTYQLSPQ

-2308 IPELYSTAGKITAL
+2308 IPELYGTAGKIAAL

-2345 IDGLMN
+2345 IDGLMD

-2356 KYANTDGKTGINQ
+2356 KYASTDGKTGINQ

-2381 SETMKD
+2381 SDAMKD

>member
-14 LKNYAKAQQ
+14 LKNYAQAQQ

-139 QDTNTR
+139 LDTNTR

-167 FAPERKGSATKKRLS
+167 FAPKRKGSATKKRLS

-189 KGLAK
+189 KGFAK
-194 GASTYKQMQKARG
+194 GASAYKQMQKARG
-207 GVSAEDSVDLGGDQ
+207 GVSAEDSVDLGGGQ
-221 TPQATAAKQRSRT
+221 TPQATAAKQRART

-239 VAKQSFTTQE
+239 VAKRNFTTQE

-270 QTREYRQ
+270 KTREYRQ

-287 ALGVDSFAGRA
+287 ALGVDSLAGRA

-312 LANMGDATA
+312 VANMGDATA

-340 NDLQEANEQ
+340 DDLQAANEQ
-349 RDALIQMG
+349 RDALIQMV

-368 ATPEFQQVLDRIASA
+368 ATPEFQQVLDRIANA

-417 LDNTGRFV
+417 LDNTGRFL

-435 LPAFAAA
+435 LPAFAAT

-450 VLIPTLMGVSAAG
+450 VLIPALMGASAAG

-509 PGLVRAMARQA
+509 PGIVRAMARQA

-576 GVNRLREA
+576 GVNRAREA
-584 QENAPVDTDVQQAE
+584 LGANGNAPVDTDVQQAE
-598 PVSPDTEAARQPLEA
+598 PVSPAPETSVFPEPESVSPSPETVAQQPLEA
-613 GQEALPGLD
+613 TQESIPELGVVTPNATPKTAID
-622 AVVDAYHNGNLTN
+622 VIVDAYRNGTLTN
-635 AQIEQLKPGG
+635 KQIDQLKPGG
-645 ELRQAFEEATGVKL
+645 ELRQAFEEGTGVKL

-666 RKTLKAEAQ
+666 RKALKAGMQEEIPYLRPVDSAKNAGYDGTNEAYTGGASDDGTGRGNGK
-675 IQTIPTLSE
+675 IAEPNGEGREGIPELLR
-684 DAGYVPAGYHAED
+684 DAGNSHGAQASEGLVGNWNPSGGTQVLRGFLNVSPETQAAVERS
-697 PGYIGGAT
+697 GAT
-705 SRDIAAEITGKDG
+705 PLELRDTTSDPQLFSSALEEARQKNPHGLMVSPKTVEELSQPETRTFMSADNMAGALVTADGDIEAVFKNPQSKAKQAATSLLITAVENGGRKLDCYGEALVRTYNNRGFEAVARIPFNAEEVEAGWTYGKRDVYVMKLRDGVTAQDIANRLTLPEEDG
-718 KSVYTRQLADIR
+718 GFHQQTPQELANLPVFD
-730 DRFLDAV
+730 DYD
-737 QNGEDTSTIEQEAQA
+737 EA
-752 LAEKIFPES
+752 LA
-761 AFVENTDTDYVRALR
+761 YR
-776 EALKKPVR
+776 
-784 VTDAELSDL
+784 
-793 ENALGATRTEIN
+793 
-805 RRYGLN
+805 
-811 LVKAGDSSTSGL
+811 
-823 DQAVMELGEAFP
+823 
-835 DVDLF
+835 
-840 AHPAD
+840 
-845 AFAEIVQKYDQLKD
+845 
-859 GVQAVDTESMKA
+859 
-871 ARAYVADHILY
+871 
-882 GDSLDA
+882 DSLL
-888 AMAREAQTE
+888 T
-897 AFDNFE
+897 
-903 NSPYT
+903 T
-908 ETNAM
+908 
-913 QDGGEEVG
+913 
-921 TRGGYGRRNLD
+921 
-932 GVDFSEDDRR
+932 
-942 AEGKAPEKP
+942 P
-951 AFSGKGSAN
+951 A
-960 TGVPEQVRRVPG
+960 
-972 GGTPERVRE
+972 
-981 INGHRYTYGQ
+981 
-991 PDAADYTA
+991 
-999 PVRTAADYAKQ
+999 
-1010 RYGLD
+1010 
-1015 VDVSDGPAYVDGNEH
+1015 
-1030 NSLMFT
+1030 
-1036 LPDGT
+1036 
-1041 IVVNNAAAL
+1041 
-1050 DPDTVTAM
+1050 
-1058 IDHEVMHNIQH
+1058 
-1069 KNHALYARVDAALKE
+1069 
-1084 SGVNPNAYREG
+1084 
-1095 TDLYE
+1095 
-1100 VLHGYDERNPDFMDL
+1100 
-1115 DNLPKFRRELSA
+1115 
-1127 QIAGYAY
+1127 
-1134 RPELAKS
+1134 
-1141 IFGDFV
+1141 
-1147 DDFDTV
+1147 
-1153 FDTVR
+1153 
-1158 SVLDERAQLGQ
+1158 
-1169 QESGS
+1169 ESGS
-1174 QGSTAATTIPELM
+1174 IPELM
-1187 PTQRVQELIPT
+1187 PTANQSVQEPIPT
-1198 LEDHPNTVGAAQRQF
+1198 LADHPNTVGAAQRQF

-1218 SSQSHMTR
+1218 ASQSHMTR
-1226 DTDNDYLQPLVQR
+1226 DTDNDYLQPLVQS
-1239 DQGGEQKFT
+1239 DQGGEQQFT

-1299 SALGDMDKSGEAY
+1299 LALGDMDKSGEAY

-1398 VQKAIETVRQ
+1398 VQKAIKTVQQ
-1408 QVADE
+1408 QVAGE

-1499 ALVERYK
+1499 ALAERYK

-1543 QGIDFKTL
+1543 QGLDFKAL
-1551 VKKGRRD
+1551 VKKGRGD

-1680 AATIAARNLSGSF
+1680 AATVAARNLSGSF

-1722 GLNARTKDVVL
+1722 GLNARAKDVVL

-2036 DEKDKANLEGRQE
+2036 DEKDKATLEGRQE
-2049 YSLQLVDDDGK
+2049 YSLQLVDEDGK

-2308 IPELYSTAGKITAL
+2308 IPELYGTAGKIAAL

-2381 SETMKD
+2381 SDAMKD

>member
-14 LKNYAKAQQ
+14 LKNYVKAQQ
-23 NAINSGKTGMSS
+23 NVVNSGKTGLSS

-50 LPDYGDIAN
+50 LPDYGDIAG

-80 KAAQAAAEKEARA
+80 KAAE
-93 AASAAKKASSS
+93 SAAKKAQAAAA
-104 TTKSKKLKK
+104 K
-113 EELKALDSELEEM
+113 EAKAA
-126 AKTRVALQERKET
+126 AKAAKEAKEKAEDERKKAEESSNSGNQSGGT
-139 QDTNTR
+139 GNTNNGGNDDSAKKKGLWSA
-145 ERIKENVGDTAGISS
+145 IKEGAAALVKKGPSAVKDGVVQGTA
-160 LTAASRT
+160 LHN
-167 FAPERKGSATKKRLS
+167 
-182 QRLAAGV
+182 
-189 KGLAK
+189 
-194 GASTYKQMQKARG
+194 QMKAARG
-207 GVSAEDSVDLGGDQ
+207 GVSAEDSVDLGGVQ
-221 TPQATAAKQRSRT
+221 TPQATAAKQKSRT
-234 KTRAS
+234 KARAS
-239 VAKQSFTTQE
+239 VAKQNFTTQE

-270 QTREYRQ
+270 KTREYRQ

-298 GATGL
+298 GAIEL
-303 GAVSGFAAG
+303 GAVTGFG
-312 LANMGDATA
+312 GGVANMGDATL

-334 EYEAAS
+334 EYETAS
-340 NDLQEANEQ
+340 DDLQAANEQ

-357 RAYTDTPNGPV
+357 RAYTDGPDGPV
-368 ATPEFQQVLDRIASA
+368 ATPEFQKVLDKIKAA
-383 KGVRA
+383 KDVRA
-388 ENQVTPERNQVVSD
+388 ENQITPEQNKVVKSI
-402 MLDFAQNQNQKAQAG
+402 LDYSTEQTQKAQAG
-417 LDNTGRFV
+417 LNDQGRFL
-425 VGTIGSVAQN
+425 VGAIGGVSQL

-442 AAVPEAAP
+442 AAAPEAAP
-450 VLIPTLMGVSAAG
+450 VLIPVLMGASAAG

-486 GAVSAITN
+486 GVVSGITN
-494 KLPLEQGAELMAGNG
+494 KLPLEQGAELIAGNG

-576 GVNRLREA
+576 GVNRAREA
-584 QENAPVDTDVQQAE
+584 LGANENAPVDTDVQQAE
-598 PVSPDTEAARQPLEA
+598 PVSPAPETSVFPEPESVSPNPETAAQQPLEA
-613 GQEALPGLD
+613 TQEGIPGLGVVAPD
-622 AVVDAYHNGNLTN
+622 AAPKTAIDVIVDAYRNGTLTN
-635 AQIEQLKPGG
+635 KQIDQLKPGG
-645 ELRQAFEEATGVKL
+645 ELRQAFEEATGVTL

-666 RKTLKAEAQ
+666 RKALRTGAQNEIPYLHSIDSTANTGYDGTNEAYTGGASYDGNGRTSGSIAQSDGEGREGIPELLRNPENRGWQGSGANNVAERNSVGGNQVLHGLLTDSPEMQAALERSGATPLELRDTTSDPQ
-675 IQTIPTLSE
+675 LFSTALE
-684 DAGYVPAGYHAED
+684 DARQKNPHGLMVSPKTVEELSQPGTRTFMSADNMAGALVTADGDIEAVFKN
-697 PGYIGGAT
+697 PQSKAKQAAT
-705 SRDIAAEITGKDG
+705 SLLITAVENGGRKLDCYGLDLVTQYNRRGFEAVARIPFNAGAVEDGWTYGAKDVYVMKLLDGVTAQDIAGRLRMDEADG
-718 KSVYTRQLADIR
+718 GFHMQ
-730 DRFLDAV
+730 
-737 QNGEDTSTIEQEAQA
+737 
-752 LAEKIFPES
+752 
-761 AFVENTDTDYVRALR
+761 
-776 EALKKPVR
+776 
-784 VTDAELSDL
+784 TDAELANLPVFDDYD
-793 ENALGATRTEIN
+793 EAL
-805 RRYGLN
+805 
-811 LVKAGDSSTSGL
+811 
-823 DQAVMELGEAFP
+823 
-835 DVDLF
+835 
-840 AHPAD
+840 
-845 AFAEIVQKYDQLKD
+845 
-859 GVQAVDTESMKA
+859 
-871 ARAYVADHILY
+871 AYR
-882 GDSLDA
+882 DSLLTTPA
-888 AMAREAQTE
+888 
-897 AFDNFE
+897 E
-903 NSPYT
+903 N
-908 ETNAM
+908 
-913 QDGGEEVG
+913 
-921 TRGGYGRRNLD
+921 
-932 GVDFSEDDRR
+932 
-942 AEGKAPEKP
+942 
-951 AFSGKGSAN
+951 
-960 TGVPEQVRRVPG
+960 
-972 GGTPERVRE
+972 
-981 INGHRYTYGQ
+981 
-991 PDAADYTA
+991 
-999 PVRTAADYAKQ
+999 
-1010 RYGLD
+1010 
-1015 VDVSDGPAYVDGNEH
+1015 GN
-1030 NSLMFT
+1030 
-1036 LPDGT
+1036 
-1041 IVVNNAAAL
+1041 
-1050 DPDTVTAM
+1050 
-1058 IDHEVMHNIQH
+1058 
-1069 KNHALYARVDAALKE
+1069 
-1084 SGVNPNAYREG
+1084 
-1095 TDLYE
+1095 
-1100 VLHGYDERNPDFMDL
+1100 
-1115 DNLPKFRRELSA
+1115 
-1127 QIAGYAY
+1127 
-1134 RPELAKS
+1134 
-1141 IFGDFV
+1141 
-1147 DDFDTV
+1147 
-1153 FDTVR
+1153 
-1158 SVLDERAQLGQ
+1158 
-1169 QESGS
+1169 
-1174 QGSTAATTIPELM
+1174 IPELM
-1187 PTQRVQELIPT
+1187 PTANQSVQEPIPT
-1198 LEDHPNTVGAAQRQF
+1198 LSDHPNTVGAAQRQF

-1218 SSQSHMTR
+1218 ASQSHMTR

-1299 SALGDMDKSGEAY
+1299 LALGDMDKSGDAY

-1343 TTPETAVMQSQKNI
+1343 TTPETAVMQSQKSI

-1367 KNKRKFDQYKSDV
+1367 KNKRKFDQYKGDV
-1380 ETAIANAEDTAT
+1380 ETAVANAEDTAT

-1398 VQKAIETVRQ
+1398 VQKAIETVQR

-1499 ALVERYK
+1499 ALTERYK

-1519 NDAGESGLY
+1519 DDAGESGLY

-1543 QGIDFKTL
+1543 QGIDFKAL
-1551 VKKGRRD
+1551 VKKSRGD
-1558 KQSTL
+1558 KQATL
-1563 REIQE
+1563 REIQD

-1605 AIRGGKG
+1605 AIQNGKS
-1612 KTSKSTHDQFLGLLR
+1612 KTSKATHDQFLGLLR
-1627 MGIYDNEDVKAYA
+1627 MGIYDNDDVQAYA

-1680 AATIAARNLSGSF
+1680 AATIAAQNVSGSF
-1693 HDAWDVWR
+1693 RDAWDTWR
-1701 YTSMLFN
+1701 YTSMLLS

-1722 GLNARTKDVVL
+1722 GLNARAKDVVL
-1733 AAMEWM
+1733 ASMEWM

-1752 AIVTPFTENGR
+1752 AIVTPFTEDGR

-1817 SGLDSLAARA
+1817 SALDSLAARA

-1853 DAAIDWIRASAE
+1853 DAAIDWIQASAA
-1865 SATNK
+1865 SGTNK

-1904 AQSLALLDKA
+1904 AQSLDLLDRA

-1930 SKTASAVAKFKAD
+1930 SKTASAVSKFKAD
-1943 LRGSDNFASRVLGD
+1943 LRGSDNFAHRVLGD
-1957 IVEGQLPFVKTP
+1957 IVEGLLPFVKTP
-1969 INVAKQSL
+1969 INVAKQSV

-1989 EGIKVARGTGDVNLM
+1989 EGVKVARGTGDVNLM

-2009 ASVTGSL
+2009 ASVTGSA

-2029 LTAGIGD
+2029 LTAGISD

-2049 YSLQLVDDDGK
+2049 YSLQLVDNDGK

-2078 GAEYAK
+2078 GAEYSK
-2084 LAASD
+2084 LTASD
-2089 GASLNSV
+2089 GTSLNSV
-2096 ASASQQVL
+2096 VSASQQVL
-2104 EPLLEMSFLQGLND
+2104 EPLLEMSFLQGLNN
-2118 NLESLRYSEDPYIY
+2118 NLESLRYSEKPYIY
-2132 GMAKQ
+2132 GIAEQ
-2137 SLSSYATQG
+2137 ALSSYATQG

-2151 GQVARSIDPV
+2151 GQVARSVDPV

-2204 QPNTGG
+2204 QSNTGG

-2216 AYNMLSPGYYGET
+2216 AYNMLSPGYYSET

-2253 VAEKKVVW
+2253 VAEKKVSW

-2275 EYTDFATQQ
+2275 EYTDFATQS

-2299 YTEEQQVEL
+2299 YNEEQQVQL
-2308 IPELYSTAGKITAL
+2308 IPELYSTAGKIAAL
-2322 DIVPDFSVGTEE
+2322 DIVPDYSVGTEE
-2334 RKRIDIYNQYG
+2334 QKRIDIYNQYG

-2381 SETMKD
+2381 SDAMKD

>member
-14 LKNYAKAQQ
+14 LKNYAKAQK

-59 SFTTAYTKQLAAVE
+59 SFTSAYTKQLAAVE

-104 TTKSKKLKK
+104 TAKSKKLKK

-139 QDTNTR
+139 LDTNTR

-167 FAPERKGSATKKRLS
+167 FAPKRKGSATKKSFS
-182 QRLAAGV
+182 QRFAAGV
-189 KGLAK
+189 KGLSK
-194 GASTYKQMQKARG
+194 GASAYKQMQKARG
-207 GVSAEDSVDLGGDQ
+207 GVSAEDSVDLGGGQ
-221 TPQATAAKQRSRT
+221 TPQATAAKQKSRT
-234 KTRAS
+234 KARAS
-239 VAKQSFTTQE
+239 VAKQNFTTQE

-270 QTREYRQ
+270 KTREYRQ

-287 ALGVDSFAGRA
+287 ALGVDSLAGRA
-298 GATGL
+298 GAIEL
-303 GAVSGFAAG
+303 GAVTGFG
-312 LANMGDATA
+312 GGVANMGDATL

-340 NDLQEANEQ
+340 DDLQKANEQ

-383 KGVRA
+383 KGIRA
-388 ENQVTPERNQVVSD
+388 ENQITPEQNKVVKSI
-402 MLDFAQNQNQKAQAG
+402 LDYSTEQTQKAQAG
-417 LDNTGRFV
+417 LNDQGRLLA
-425 VGTIGSVAQN
+425 GAIGGVSQII
-435 LPAFAAA
+435 PAAVAAA
-442 AAVPEAAP
+442 AAPEAAP
-450 VLIPTLMGVSAAG
+450 VLIPVLMGASAAG
-463 NRENELEQRG
+463 NRVNELEQRG
-473 VPLNQAV
+473 IPLNQAL
-480 LRSGLS
+480 LRGAMS
-486 GAVSAITN
+486 GAVSGVTN
-494 KLPLEQGAELMAGNG
+494 KLPLEQGAELIAGGG
-509 PGLVRAMARQA
+509 PGVLQAMARQA

-576 GVNRLREA
+576 GVNRAREA
-584 QENAPVDTDVQQAE
+584 LGANGNAPMDTDVQQAE
-598 PVSPDTEAARQPLEA
+598 PVSPSTETAPQQPTAAAQ
-613 GQEALPGLD
+613 D
-622 AVVDAYHNGNLTN
+622 AVQSPVTAAVEAFRNGTLTN
-635 AQIEQLKPGG
+635 QQLDDLKPGG
-645 ELRQAFEEATGVKL
+645 ALRSEFEAATGMTLPETSSATRQALKAGMQEEIPYLRPVDSTENTGYDGTNEAYTGGANYDGTRSESGSIAEPDGEGREGIPELLRNPENGGRAQSGEGLVGKRDTTGGSQVLRGFLTVSPGTQAAIEQSGATPLELR
-659 PDTSSET
+659 DTSSDPQLFSTALEEA
-666 RKTLKAEAQ
+666 RQKNPHGLMVSPKTVEELNQPGTITFMNADNMAGALVTADGDIEAVFKNPQSKAKQA
-675 IQTIPTLSE
+675 
-684 DAGYVPAGYHAED
+684 
-697 PGYIGGAT
+697 AT
-705 SRDIAAEITGKDG
+705 SLLITAVENGGRKLDCYGDELVHTYNGRGFEAVARIPFNAGAVEDGWTYGAKDVYVMKLLDGVTAQDIAGRLRMDEDDG
-718 KSVYTRQLADIR
+718 GFHMQ
-730 DRFLDAV
+730 
-737 QNGEDTSTIEQEAQA
+737 
-752 LAEKIFPES
+752 
-761 AFVENTDTDYVRALR
+761 
-776 EALKKPVR
+776 
-784 VTDAELSDL
+784 TDAELANLPVFDDYD
-793 ENALGATRTEIN
+793 EAL
-805 RRYGLN
+805 
-811 LVKAGDSSTSGL
+811 
-823 DQAVMELGEAFP
+823 
-835 DVDLF
+835 
-840 AHPAD
+840 
-845 AFAEIVQKYDQLKD
+845 
-859 GVQAVDTESMKA
+859 
-871 ARAYVADHILY
+871 AYR
-882 GDSLDA
+882 DSL
-888 AMAREAQTE
+888 
-897 AFDNFE
+897 
-903 NSPYT
+903 
-908 ETNAM
+908 
-913 QDGGEEVG
+913 
-921 TRGGYGRRNLD
+921 L
-932 GVDFSEDDRR
+932 
-942 AEGKAPEKP
+942 
-951 AFSGKGSAN
+951 
-960 TGVPEQVRRVPG
+960 
-972 GGTPERVRE
+972 
-981 INGHRYTYGQ
+981 
-991 PDAADYTA
+991 TA
-999 PVRTAADYAKQ
+999 PTEN
-1010 RYGLD
+1010 
-1015 VDVSDGPAYVDGNEH
+1015 GN
-1030 NSLMFT
+1030 
-1036 LPDGT
+1036 
-1041 IVVNNAAAL
+1041 
-1050 DPDTVTAM
+1050 
-1058 IDHEVMHNIQH
+1058 
-1069 KNHALYARVDAALKE
+1069 
-1084 SGVNPNAYREG
+1084 
-1095 TDLYE
+1095 
-1100 VLHGYDERNPDFMDL
+1100 
-1115 DNLPKFRRELSA
+1115 
-1127 QIAGYAY
+1127 
-1134 RPELAKS
+1134 
-1141 IFGDFV
+1141 
-1147 DDFDTV
+1147 
-1153 FDTVR
+1153 
-1158 SVLDERAQLGQ
+1158 
-1169 QESGS
+1169 
-1174 QGSTAATTIPELM
+1174 IPELM
-1187 PTQRVQELIPT
+1187 PTANQSVQEPIPT
-1198 LEDHPNTVGAAQRQF
+1198 LADHPNTVGATQRQF

-1218 SSQSHMTR
+1218 ASQSHMTR

-1398 VQKAIETVRQ
+1398 VQKAIGTAQR
-1408 QVADE
+1408 QVANE

-1418 VEDVLGRKLA
+1418 VEDALGRKLA

-1499 ALVERYK
+1499 ALTERYK

-1519 NDAGESGLY
+1519 DDAGESGLY

-1543 QGIDFKTL
+1543 QGIDFKAL
-1551 VKKGRRD
+1551 VKKSRGD
-1558 KQSTL
+1558 KQATL
-1563 REIQE
+1563 REIQD

-1600 DANLK
+1600 DSNLK
-1605 AIRGGKG
+1605 AIRDGKS
-1612 KTSKSTHDQFLGLLR
+1612 KTSKSTHDQFLELLR
-1627 MGIYDNEDVKAYA
+1627 MGVYDESDVQAYA

-1659 LAERAE
+1659 LTERAE
-1665 QLPANSRDRVLLESE
+1665 QLPVNSRERVATENK
-1680 AATIAARNLSGSF
+1680 AAAVAAQNVSGSF
-1693 HDAWDVWR
+1693 RDAWDAWR
-1701 YTSMLFN
+1701 YTSMLLS

-1722 GLNARTKDVVL
+1722 GLNARAKDVVL
-1733 AAMEWM
+1733 ASMEWM

-1745 GKVERTT
+1745 GSVERTT
-1752 AIVTPFTENGR
+1752 AIVTPFTEDGR

-1793 MQRHREAFRSLA
+1793 MQQHRETFRSLA

-1817 SGLDSLAARA
+1817 SALDSLAARA

-1836 EGAFGVLEG
+1836 EGAFGALEG

-1853 DAAIDWIRASAE
+1853 DAAIDWIQDSAASG
-1865 SATNK
+1865 TNK

-1904 AQSLALLDKA
+1904 AQSLDLLDRA

-1930 SKTASAVAKFKAD
+1930 SKTASAMSKFKAD
-1943 LRGSDNFASRVLGD
+1943 LRGSDNFAHRVLGD
-1957 IVEGQLPFVKTP
+1957 IVEGLLPFVKTP
-1969 INVAKQSL
+1969 INVAKQSV

-1989 EGIKVARGTGDVNLM
+1989 EGVKVARGTGDVNLM

-2009 ASVTGSL
+2009 ASVTGSA

-2029 LTAGIGD
+2029 LTAGISD

-2049 YSLQLVDDDGK
+2049 YSLQLVDNDGK

-2078 GAEYAK
+2078 GAEYSK
-2084 LAASD
+2084 LTASD

-2096 ASASQQVL
+2096 VSASQQVL
-2104 EPLLEMSFLQGLND
+2104 EPLLEMSFLQGLNN
-2118 NLESLRYSEDPYIY
+2118 NLESLRYSEKPYIY
-2132 GMAKQ
+2132 GIAEQ
-2137 SLSSYATQG
+2137 ALSSYATQG

-2151 GQVARSIDPV
+2151 GQVARSVDPV

-2261 TSDKERHSYQLSPQ
+2261 TSNKERHSYQLSPQ

-2308 IPELYSTAGKITAL
+2308 IPELYGTAGKIAAL

-2381 SETMKD
+2381 SEAMKD
-2387 AFWAASSSN
+2387 AFWDASSSN

>member
-23 NAINSGKTGMSS
+23 NAVNSGKTGMSS

-139 QDTNTR
+139 RDTNTR

-167 FAPERKGSATKKRLS
+167 FAPERKGSATKKSFS
-182 QRLAAGV
+182 QRFAAGV

-207 GVSAEDSVDLGGDQ
+207 GVSAEDSVDLSGIQ
-221 TPQATAAKQRSRT
+221 TEQAKAAIQRERI
-234 KTRAS
+234 KERAS
-239 VAKQSFTTQE
+239 VAKRNFTTQE

-270 QTREYRQ
+270 KTREYRQ

-298 GATGL
+298 GAIEL
-303 GAVSGFAAG
+303 GAVTGFG
-312 LANMGDATA
+312 GGVANMGDATL

-340 NDLQEANEQ
+340 DDLQEANEQ

-383 KGVRA
+383 KGIRA
-388 ENQVTPERNQVVSD
+388 ENQITPEQNKVVKSI
-402 MLDFAQNQNQKAQAG
+402 LDYSTEQTQKAQAG
-417 LDNTGRFV
+417 LNDQGRLL
-425 VGTIGSVAQN
+425 VGAIGGVSQL
-435 LPAFAAA
+435 LPAAA
-442 AAVPEAAP
+442 AAAAAPEAAP
-450 VLIPTLMGVSAAG
+450 VLIPVLMGASAAG
-463 NRENELEQRG
+463 NRVNELEQRG
-473 VPLNQAV
+473 IPLNQAV
-480 LRSGLS
+480 FRGAMS
-486 GAVSAITN
+486 GAVSGITN
-494 KLPLEQGAELMAGNG
+494 KLPLEQGAELIAGGG
-509 PGLVRAMARQA
+509 PGVLRAMARQA

-576 GVNRLREA
+576 GVNRAREA
-584 QENAPVDTDVQQAE
+584 LGANGNAPVDTDVQQAE
-598 PVSPDTEAARQPLEA
+598 PVSPAPETSVFPEPESVSPSPETAAQQPLEA
-613 GQEALPGLD
+613 TQEGIPELGVVTPDTAPKTAID
-622 AVVDAYHNGNLTN
+622 VIVDAYRNGTLTN
-635 AQIEQLKPGG
+635 KQIDQLKPGG
-645 ELRQAFEEATGVKL
+645 ELRQAFEEATGVTL

-666 RKTLKAEAQ
+666 RKALRTGAQNEIPYLKPVDSAGNTGYDETNEAY
-675 IQTIPTLSE
+675 T
-684 DAGYVPAGYHAED
+684 
-697 PGYIGGAT
+697 GGASYDGQGEQ
-705 SRDIAAEITGKDG
+705 SRDFAQPNREGREGVPELLRNPANGGGPGTG
-718 KSVYTRQLADIR
+718 ADIVDGRNATGRSQVVRGFLTASPETQAAVAQSGATPLELR
-730 DRFLDAV
+730 DTTSDPQLFSTALEEARQKNPHGLMVSPKTVEELNQPGTITFMSADNMAGALVTADGDIEAV
-737 QNGEDTSTIEQEAQA
+737 FKNPQSKAKRAVTPLLITA
-752 LAEKIFPES
+752 
-761 AFVENTDTDYVRALR
+761 VENGGHKLDC
-776 EALKKPVR
+776 
-784 VTDAELSDL
+784 
-793 ENALGATRTEIN
+793 
-805 RRYGLN
+805 YG
-811 LVKAGDSSTSGL
+811 DGL
-823 DQAVMELGEAFP
+823 
-835 DVDLF
+835 
-840 AHPAD
+840 
-845 AFAEIVQKYDQLKD
+845 VQKYNQSGFEAVAKIPFNAGEAEAGWTYGNQDVYVMKLRD
-859 GVQAVDTESMKA
+859 GVTAQDIAGQLGKSEMDGGFHIQTGAELANLPVFDDYDEA
-871 ARAYVADHILY
+871 LAYR
-882 GDSLDA
+882 DSLL
-888 AMAREAQTE
+888 T
-897 AFDNFE
+897 
-903 NSPYT
+903 T
-908 ETNAM
+908 
-913 QDGGEEVG
+913 
-921 TRGGYGRRNLD
+921 
-932 GVDFSEDDRR
+932 
-942 AEGKAPEKP
+942 P
-951 AFSGKGSAN
+951 A
-960 TGVPEQVRRVPG
+960 
-972 GGTPERVRE
+972 
-981 INGHRYTYGQ
+981 
-991 PDAADYTA
+991 
-999 PVRTAADYAKQ
+999 
-1010 RYGLD
+1010 
-1015 VDVSDGPAYVDGNEH
+1015 
-1030 NSLMFT
+1030 
-1036 LPDGT
+1036 
-1041 IVVNNAAAL
+1041 
-1050 DPDTVTAM
+1050 
-1058 IDHEVMHNIQH
+1058 
-1069 KNHALYARVDAALKE
+1069 
-1084 SGVNPNAYREG
+1084 
-1095 TDLYE
+1095 
-1100 VLHGYDERNPDFMDL
+1100 
-1115 DNLPKFRRELSA
+1115 
-1127 QIAGYAY
+1127 
-1134 RPELAKS
+1134 
-1141 IFGDFV
+1141 
-1147 DDFDTV
+1147 
-1153 FDTVR
+1153 
-1158 SVLDERAQLGQ
+1158 
-1169 QESGS
+1169 ESGS
-1174 QGSTAATTIPELM
+1174 IPELM
-1187 PTQRVQELIPT
+1187 PTANQSVQEPIPT
-1198 LEDHPNTVGAAQRQF
+1198 LADHPNTVGAAQRQF

-1218 SSQSHMTR
+1218 ASQSHMTR

-1299 SALGDMDKSGEAY
+1299 LALGDMDKSGDAY

-1343 TTPETAVMQSQKNI
+1343 TTPETAVMQSQKSI

-1367 KNKRKFDQYKSDV
+1367 KNKRKFDQYKDDV
-1380 ETAIANAEDTAT
+1380 ETAVANAEDTAT

-1398 VQKAIETVRQ
+1398 VQKAIEAVQ
-1408 QVADE
+1408 QQATDTDAQPSNATKRGKRTEKTQDE
-1413 TDQPS
+1413 TNQPS
-1418 VEDVLGRKLA
+1418 AEDVLSRKLA
-1428 AAVNR
+1428 AAVKR
-1433 YATDGKEASV
+1433 HVTDGKESSV

-1466 ARPKKPKLTVEQKL
+1466 ARPQKPKLTVEEKL
-1480 QTALDNQETYTQAW
+1480 QTALDNQETYSRVW

-1499 ALVERYK
+1499 ALTERYK

-1519 NDAGESGLY
+1519 DDAGESGLY

-1543 QGIDFKTL
+1543 QGIDFKAL
-1551 VKKGRRD
+1551 VKKSRGD
-1558 KQSTL
+1558 KQATL
-1563 REIQE
+1563 REIQD

-1612 KTSKSTHDQFLGLLR
+1612 KTSKSTHDQFLELLR
-1627 MGIYDNEDVKAYA
+1627 MGVYDEGDVQAYA

-1665 QLPANSRDRVLLESE
+1665 QLPVNSRDRVLMESE
-1680 AATIAARNLSGSF
+1680 VATIAAQNLSGSF
-1693 HDAWDVWR
+1693 RDAWDAWR
-1701 YTSMLFN
+1701 YTSMLLS

-1722 GLNARTKDVVL
+1722 GLNARAKDVVL
-1733 AAMEWM
+1733 ASMEWM

-1752 AIVTPFTENGR
+1752 AIVTPFTKDGR

-1783 TSERMNLARD
+1783 SSERMNLARD
-1793 MQRHREAFRSLA
+1793 MQQHRKTFRSLA

-1817 SGLDSLAARA
+1817 AGLDSLAARA
-1827 SAPLEVSDY
+1827 SAPLGVSDY
-1836 EGAFGVLEG
+1836 EGAFGSLEG
-1845 LRGINKNM
+1845 LRGINKTM
-1853 DAAIDWIRASAE
+1853 DAAIDWIQDSAASG
-1865 SATNK
+1865 TNK

-1904 AQSLALLDKA
+1904 AQSLDLLDRA

-1930 SKTASAVAKFKAD
+1930 SKTASAVSKFKAD
-1943 LRGSDNFASRVLGD
+1943 LRGSDNFAHRVLGD
-1957 IVEGQLPFVKTP
+1957 IVEGLLPFVKTP
-1969 INVAKQSL
+1969 INVAKQSV

-1989 EGIKVARGTGDVNLM
+1989 EGVKVARGTGDVNLM

-2009 ASVTGSL
+2009 ASVTGSA

-2029 LTAGIGD
+2029 LTAGISD

-2049 YSLQLVDDDGK
+2049 YSLQLVDNDGK

-2078 GAEYAK
+2078 GAEYSK
-2084 LAASD
+2084 LTASD

-2096 ASASQQVL
+2096 VSASQQVL
-2104 EPLLEMSFLQGLND
+2104 EPLLEMSFLQGLNN
-2118 NLESLRYSEDPYIY
+2118 NLESLRYSEKPYIY
-2132 GMAKQ
+2132 GIAEQ
-2137 SLSSYATQG
+2137 ALSSYATQG

-2151 GQVARSIDPV
+2151 GQVARSVDPV

-2204 QPNTGG
+2204 QSNTGG

-2216 AYNMLSPGYYGET
+2216 AYNMLSPGYYSET

-2253 VAEKKVVW
+2253 VAEKKVSW

-2275 EYTDFATQQ
+2275 EYTDFATQS

-2299 YTEEQQVEL
+2299 YNEEQQVQL
-2308 IPELYSTAGKITAL
+2308 IPELYSTAGKIAAL
-2322 DIVPDFSVGTEE
+2322 DIVPDYSVGPEE
-2334 RKRIDIYNQYG
+2334 QKRIDIYNQYG
-2345 IDGLMN
+2345 IEGLMN

-2369 SEARAWLNDSDM
+2369 SEARAWLNDSNM
-2381 SETMKD
+2381 SEAMKD
-2387 AFWAASSSN
+2387 AFWDASSTT
-2396 WKSSR
+2396 WKSKR

>member
-1 MPYSDQEA
+1 MQAALERSGATPLELRDTTSDPQLFSSALEEA
-9 FLNAY
+9 RQ
-14 LKNYAKAQQ
+14 KNPHGLMV
-23 NAINSGKTGMSS
+23 SGKTVEELSQPGTRTFMSS
-35 ARYTGQQAMN
+35 DNMAGVLVTA
-45 AAPTT
+45 
-50 LPDYGDIAN
+50 DGDIE
-59 SFTTAYTKQLAAVE
+59 AVFKNP
-73 AQREKEA
+73 QSK
-80 KAAQAAAEKEARA
+80 
-93 AASAAKKASSS
+93 AKKAATSLLI
-104 TTKSKKLKK
+104 TAVENGGRKL
-113 EELKALDSELEEM
+113 DC
-126 AKTRVALQERKET
+126 
-139 QDTNTR
+139 
-145 ERIKENVGDTAGISS
+145 
-160 LTAASRT
+160 
-167 FAPERKGSATKKRLS
+167 
-182 QRLAAGV
+182 
-189 KGLAK
+189 
-194 GASTYKQMQKARG
+194 
-207 GVSAEDSVDLGGDQ
+207 
-221 TPQATAAKQRSRT
+221 
-234 KTRAS
+234 
-239 VAKQSFTTQE
+239 
-249 LDARLTATNQ
+249 
-259 RMRELQKQGKT
+259 
-270 QTREYRQ
+270 
-277 LQNQHDTYAT
+277 
-287 ALGVDSFAGRA
+287 
-298 GATGL
+298 
-303 GAVSGFAAG
+303 
-312 LANMGDATA
+312 
-321 RAIRGQSASMDIP
+321 
-334 EYEAAS
+334 
-340 NDLQEANEQ
+340 
-349 RDALIQMG
+349 
-357 RAYTDTPNGPV
+357 
-368 ATPEFQQVLDRIASA
+368 
-383 KGVRA
+383 
-388 ENQVTPERNQVVSD
+388 
-402 MLDFAQNQNQKAQAG
+402 
-417 LDNTGRFV
+417 
-425 VGTIGSVAQN
+425 
-435 LPAFAAA
+435 
-442 AAVPEAAP
+442 
-450 VLIPTLMGVSAAG
+450 
-463 NRENELEQRG
+463 
-473 VPLNQAV
+473 
-480 LRSGLS
+480 
-486 GAVSAITN
+486 
-494 KLPLEQGAELMAGNG
+494 
-509 PGLVRAMARQA
+509 
-520 LSEGGQE
+520 
-527 ASEYA
+527 
-532 ADYGLDVL
+532 YGLDLVRQYNQRGFE
-540 AGDPDANFSLAELG
+540 AVARIPFNAEYAPDGWTYGKKDVYVMKLRD
-554 QQALGGALGG
+554 
-564 AISAAGSSLIGS
+564 
-576 GVNRLREA
+576 GVTA
-584 QENAPVDTDVQQAE
+584 Q
-598 PVSPDTEAARQPLEA
+598 
-613 GQEALPGLD
+613 
-622 AVVDAYHNGNLTN
+622 
-635 AQIEQLKPGG
+635 
-645 ELRQAFEEATGVKL
+645 
-659 PDTSSET
+659 
-666 RKTLKAEAQ
+666 
-675 IQTIPTLSE
+675 
-684 DAGYVPAGYHAED
+684 
-697 PGYIGGAT
+697 
-705 SRDIAAEITGKDG
+705 DIAGRLDMNEADG
-718 KSVYTRQLADIR
+718 GFHRQ
-730 DRFLDAV
+730 
-737 QNGEDTSTIEQEAQA
+737 
-752 LAEKIFPES
+752 
-761 AFVENTDTDYVRALR
+761 
-776 EALKKPVR
+776 
-784 VTDAELSDL
+784 TDAELANLPVFDDYD
-793 ENALGATRTEIN
+793 EAL
-805 RRYGLN
+805 
-811 LVKAGDSSTSGL
+811 
-823 DQAVMELGEAFP
+823 
-835 DVDLF
+835 
-840 AHPAD
+840 
-845 AFAEIVQKYDQLKD
+845 
-859 GVQAVDTESMKA
+859 
-871 ARAYVADHILY
+871 AYR
-882 GDSLDA
+882 DSLL
-888 AMAREAQTE
+888 T
-897 AFDNFE
+897 
-903 NSPYT
+903 T
-908 ETNAM
+908 
-913 QDGGEEVG
+913 
-921 TRGGYGRRNLD
+921 
-932 GVDFSEDDRR
+932 
-942 AEGKAPEKP
+942 P
-951 AFSGKGSAN
+951 A
-960 TGVPEQVRRVPG
+960 
-972 GGTPERVRE
+972 
-981 INGHRYTYGQ
+981 
-991 PDAADYTA
+991 
-999 PVRTAADYAKQ
+999 
-1010 RYGLD
+1010 
-1015 VDVSDGPAYVDGNEH
+1015 
-1030 NSLMFT
+1030 
-1036 LPDGT
+1036 
-1041 IVVNNAAAL
+1041 
-1050 DPDTVTAM
+1050 
-1058 IDHEVMHNIQH
+1058 
-1069 KNHALYARVDAALKE
+1069 E
-1084 SGVNPNAYREG
+1084 SGN
-1095 TDLYE
+1095 
-1100 VLHGYDERNPDFMDL
+1100 
-1115 DNLPKFRRELSA
+1115 
-1127 QIAGYAY
+1127 
-1134 RPELAKS
+1134 
-1141 IFGDFV
+1141 
-1147 DDFDTV
+1147 
-1153 FDTVR
+1153 
-1158 SVLDERAQLGQ
+1158 
-1169 QESGS
+1169 
-1174 QGSTAATTIPELM
+1174 IPELM
-1187 PTQRVQELIPT
+1187 PTANQSVQEPIPT
-1198 LEDHPNTVGAAQRQF
+1198 LTDHPNTVGAAQRQF

-1218 SSQSHMTR
+1218 ASQSHMTR

-1239 DQGGEQKFT
+1239 DQGGEQQFT

-1299 SALGDMDKSGEAY
+1299 LALGDMDKSGEAY
-1312 KQALAQKMKFT
+1312 KQSLAQKMKFT

-1343 TTPETAVMQSQKNI
+1343 TTPETAVMQSQKSI

-1367 KNKRKFDQYKSDV
+1367 KNKRKFEQYKGDV
-1380 ETAIANAEDTAT
+1380 ETAVANAEDTAT

-1398 VQKAIETVRQ
+1398 LQKAIEAVQKAIEAVQ
-1408 QVADE
+1408 QQA
-1413 TDQPS
+1413 TDTDAQPS
-1418 VEDVLGRKLA
+1418 NATKRGKRTEKPQDEANQPSAEDVLSRKLA
-1428 AAVNR
+1428 VAVNR
-1433 YATDGKEASV
+1433 YATDGKKASV
-1443 EDVVQ
+1443 KDVVQ

-1453 QLTKMATSDTEKG
+1453 QLTKMATSDTKKG

-1528 GKDTIKQLVSKYTKD
+1528 GKDTIKQLVSKYAKDLGIDFKALVKKGRGDKQSALREIQDRIQNTFDMDDTQAERIAEMAMNEYSKALSEAADSNLKAMGRKLAAAVKRHVTDGKESSVEDVVQSEMLSQLTKMATSDTKKGARPKKPKLTVEQKLQTALDNQETYTQAWEAAKEALVERYKDNADMSSRLQALFDDAGESGLYGKDTIKQLVSKYIKD
-1543 QGIDFKTL
+1543 QGIDFKAL
-1551 VKKGRRD
+1551 VKKSRGD
-1558 KQSTL
+1558 KQATL

-1575 MDDTQAQRIAEMAM
+1575 MDDTQAERIAEMAM

-1612 KTSKSTHDQFLGLLR
+1612 KTSKSTHDQFLELLR
-1627 MGIYDNEDVKAYA
+1627 MGVYDESDVQAYA

-1665 QLPANSRDRVLLESE
+1665 QLPVNSRERVAMENK
-1680 AATIAARNLSGSF
+1680 AAAIAAQNVSGSF
-1693 HDAWDVWR
+1693 RDAWDTWR

-1722 GLNARTKDVVL
+1722 GLNARAKDVVL

-1793 MQRHREAFRSLA
+1793 MQQHRETFRSLA

-1817 SGLDSLAARA
+1817 SGLDRLAARA

-1853 DAAIDWIRASAE
+1853 DAAIDWIRDTAASG
-1865 SATNK
+1865 TNK

-1957 IVEGQLPFVKTP
+1957 IVEGLLPFVKTP
-1969 INVAKQSL
+1969 INVAKQSV

-1989 EGIKVARGTGDVNLM
+1989 EGVKVARGTGDVNLM

-2009 ASVTGSL
+2009 ASVTGSV

-2029 LTAGIGD
+2029 LTAGISD

-2049 YSLQLVDDDGK
+2049 YSLQLVDEDGK

-2104 EPLLEMSFLQGLND
+2104 EPLLEMSFLQGLNN
-2118 NLESLRYSEDPYIY
+2118 NLESLRYSEDPYVY

-2137 SLSSYATQG
+2137 SMSSYATQG

-2151 GQVARSIDPV
+2151 GQVARSVDPV

-2176 GYTANKIRNKIPFL
+2176 GYTANKIRNRIPFL

-2261 TSDKERHSYQLSPQ
+2261 TSDKERHTYQLSPQ

-2308 IPELYSTAGKITAL
+2308 IPELYSTAGKIAAL
-2322 DIVPDFSVGTEE
+2322 DIVPDYSVGTEE
-2334 RKRIDIYNQYG
+2334 QKRIDIYNQYG

-2381 SETMKD
+2381 SEAMKD

>member
-50 LPDYGDIAN
+50 LPDYGDIAG
-59 SFTTAYTKQLAAVE
+59 SFTSAYTKQLAAVE

-139 QDTNTR
+139 QDANTR

-167 FAPERKGSATKKRLS
+167 FAPKRKGSATKKSFS
-182 QRLAAGV
+182 QRFAAGV

-194 GASTYKQMQKARG
+194 GASAYKQMQKARG
-207 GVSAEDSVDLGGDQ
+207 GVSAEDSVDLGGGQ

-234 KTRAS
+234 NARAS
-239 VAKQSFTTQE
+239 VAKQNFTTQE

-270 QTREYRQ
+270 KTREYRQ

-298 GATGL
+298 GAIEL
-303 GAVSGFAAG
+303 GAFTGFG
-312 LANMGDATA
+312 GGVANMGDATL

-340 NDLQEANEQ
+340 DDLQEANEQ

-357 RAYTDTPNGPV
+357 RAYTDGPDGPV
-368 ATPEFQQVLDRIASA
+368 ATPEFQKVLDEIKAA
-383 KGVRA
+383 KDVRA
-388 ENQVTPERNQVVSD
+388 ENQITPEQNKVVKSI
-402 MLDFAQNQNQKAQAG
+402 LDYSTEQTQKAQAG
-417 LDNTGRFV
+417 LNDQGRLL
-425 VGTIGSVAQN
+425 VGAIGGVSQII
-435 LPAFAAA
+435 PAAVAAA
-442 AAVPEAAP
+442 AAPEAAP
-450 VLIPTLMGVSAAG
+450 VLIPVLMGASAAG
-463 NRENELEQRG
+463 NRVNELEQRG
-473 VPLNQAV
+473 IPLNQAV
-480 LRSGLS
+480 LRGAMS
-486 GAVSAITN
+486 GAVSGVTN
-494 KLPLEQGAELMAGNG
+494 KLPLEQGAELIAGGG
-509 PGLVRAMARQA
+509 PGVLRAMARQA

-576 GVNRLREA
+576 GVNRAREA
-584 QENAPVDTDVQQAE
+584 LGANENAPVDTDVQQNE
-598 PVSPDTEAARQPLEA
+598 PVSPTNETAPQQPTAAAQ
-613 GQEALPGLD
+613 D
-622 AVVDAYHNGNLTN
+622 AVQSPVTAAVEAFRNGTLTN
-635 AQIEQLKPGG
+635 QQLDDLKPGG
-645 ELRQAFEEATGVKL
+645 ALRSEFEAATGMTLPETSSATRNALKAGMQEEIPYLRPVDSAENTGYDGTNETYTGGASYDGNGRTSGSIAQSDGEGREGIPELLRNPENGGRSGTGNGSMEGRNDAGGSQVLRGFLTDSPEVQAALERNGATPLGLRDTTSDPQLFSSALEEARQNNPHGLMVSGKTVEELSQPGTRTFMSADNMAGMLVTPDGDIEAVFKNPKSDARQAVTPLLITAVENGGRKLDCYGIGLVKKYNKNGFEAVAKIPFNEEYAPDGWTYGKPDVYVLKLRDGV
-659 PDTSSET
+659 T
-666 RKTLKAEAQ
+666 AQ
-675 IQTIPTLSE
+675 
-684 DAGYVPAGYHAED
+684 
-697 PGYIGGAT
+697 
-705 SRDIAAEITGKDG
+705 DIAGRLGMNEADG
-718 KSVYTRQLADIR
+718 GFHMQ
-730 DRFLDAV
+730 
-737 QNGEDTSTIEQEAQA
+737 
-752 LAEKIFPES
+752 
-761 AFVENTDTDYVRALR
+761 
-776 EALKKPVR
+776 
-784 VTDAELSDL
+784 TDAELANLPVFDDYD
-793 ENALGATRTEIN
+793 EAL
-805 RRYGLN
+805 
-811 LVKAGDSSTSGL
+811 
-823 DQAVMELGEAFP
+823 
-835 DVDLF
+835 
-840 AHPAD
+840 
-845 AFAEIVQKYDQLKD
+845 
-859 GVQAVDTESMKA
+859 
-871 ARAYVADHILY
+871 AYR
-882 GDSLDA
+882 DSLLTTPA
-888 AMAREAQTE
+888 
-897 AFDNFE
+897 E
-903 NSPYT
+903 N
-908 ETNAM
+908 
-913 QDGGEEVG
+913 
-921 TRGGYGRRNLD
+921 
-932 GVDFSEDDRR
+932 
-942 AEGKAPEKP
+942 
-951 AFSGKGSAN
+951 
-960 TGVPEQVRRVPG
+960 
-972 GGTPERVRE
+972 
-981 INGHRYTYGQ
+981 
-991 PDAADYTA
+991 
-999 PVRTAADYAKQ
+999 
-1010 RYGLD
+1010 
-1015 VDVSDGPAYVDGNEH
+1015 GN
-1030 NSLMFT
+1030 
-1036 LPDGT
+1036 
-1041 IVVNNAAAL
+1041 
-1050 DPDTVTAM
+1050 
-1058 IDHEVMHNIQH
+1058 
-1069 KNHALYARVDAALKE
+1069 
-1084 SGVNPNAYREG
+1084 
-1095 TDLYE
+1095 
-1100 VLHGYDERNPDFMDL
+1100 
-1115 DNLPKFRRELSA
+1115 
-1127 QIAGYAY
+1127 
-1134 RPELAKS
+1134 
-1141 IFGDFV
+1141 
-1147 DDFDTV
+1147 
-1153 FDTVR
+1153 
-1158 SVLDERAQLGQ
+1158 
-1169 QESGS
+1169 
-1174 QGSTAATTIPELM
+1174 IPELM
-1187 PTQRVQELIPT
+1187 PTSNQSVQEPIPT
-1198 LEDHPNTVGAAQRQF
+1198 LADHPNTVGAAQRQF

-1218 SSQSHMTR
+1218 ASQSHMTR
-1226 DTDNDYLQPLVQR
+1226 DTDNDYLQPLVQS
-1239 DQGGEQKFT
+1239 DQGGEQQFT

-1299 SALGDMDKSGEAY
+1299 LALGDMDKSGEAY

-1343 TTPETAVMQSQKNI
+1343 TTPETAVMQSQKSI

-1408 QVADE
+1408 QVANE

-1418 VEDVLGRKLA
+1418 VEDALGRKLA

-1499 ALVERYK
+1499 ALAERYK

-1612 KTSKSTHDQFLGLLR
+1612 KTSKSTHDHFLELLR

-1659 LAERAE
+1659 LTEQAEA
-1665 QLPANSRDRVLLESE
+1665 LPANSRERVDLENK
-1680 AATIAARNLSGSF
+1680 AATIAAKNVTSSW
-1693 HDAWDVWR
+1693 WDTINSLR
-1701 YTSMLFN
+1701 FTSMLLN
-1708 ARTNEKNIGGNVSM
+1708 ARTNLVNAGGNITQ
-1722 GLNARTKDVVL
+1722 GANARMKDIVL
-1733 AAMEWM
+1733 AGEEVLV
-1739 INKVAP
+1739 NKVLDLPFAKKHNWRDKS
-1745 GKVERTT
+1745 GFERTT
-1752 AIVTPFTENGR
+1752 SIVSAFTPKGR
-1763 ALLAASAND
+1763 ALLSACAAD
-1772 ADLNSYRQLSG
+1772 ADANYRQLATGSDKIDFAQSMQQKGNLWQSHLTDDSG
-1783 TSERMNLARD
+1783 TIVRGLFAYLDGRA
-1793 MQRHREAFRSLA
+1793 EASSKSLE
-1805 SPDSNNIVTKFL
+1805 
-1817 SGLDSLAARA
+1817 SGDYKGFFGMLD
-1827 SAPLEVSDY
+1827 
-1836 EGAFGVLEG
+1836 G
-1845 LRGINKNM
+1845 LRGINKQM
-1853 DAAIDWIRASAE
+1853 DSAIDWVTSQCDKSTQA
-1865 SATNK
+1865 

-1882 AWSLA
+1882 ARSLA
-1887 QYLKANGADAS
+1887 QYLKANGLDQS
-1898 IFDATD
+1898 IFSATD
-1904 AQSLALLDKA
+1904 EASMQILDKA
-1914 RAHAIQQALIN
+1914 RAHALTQAFIN
-1925 TYHAE
+1925 TFHAD
-1930 SKTASAVAKFKAD
+1930 SQTATIIAKGKRSLSEAD
-1943 LRGSDNFASRVLGD
+1943 GWHHKFFYALA
-1957 IVEGQLPFVKTP
+1957 EGELPFVKTP
-1969 INVAKQSL
+1969 INVAKQAM
-1977 QYSPLGFVSTAA
+1977 QYSPLGFASTAI
-1989 EGIKVARGTGDVNLM
+1989 EGAKVATGSGDFNVM

-2009 ASVTGSL
+2009 ASVTGTSL
-2016 LFALGGILAEKGL
+2016 FVLGAILARKGL
-2029 LTAGIGD
+2029 LTGGID
-2036 DEKDKANLEGRQE
+2036 DDDKVKADMEGRQE
-2049 YSLQLVDDDGK
+2049 YSLQLADENGK
-2060 LHSYTIDWANAA
+2060 LRSYTISWANSV
-2072 AIPMFA
+2072 AIPMLA
-2078 GAEYAK
+2078 GAEFAN
-2084 LAASD
+2084 LTTD
-2089 GASLNSV
+2089 DDVSLNDIYD
-2096 ASASQQVL
+2096 ATTHML
-2104 EPLLEMSFLQGLND
+2104 EPLITNTFLQGMN
-2118 NLESLRYSEDPYIY
+2118 NSFENLRYSRDGFIPGLTREAIT
-2132 GMAKQ
+2132 G
-2137 SLSSYATQG
+2137 YATQYV
-2146 IPTLV
+2146 PTSL
-2151 GQVARSIDPV
+2151 GQVARTVDPI
-2161 RRSTYSGTTGIESDI
+2161 RRSTYSGTTGIESDF
-2176 GYTANKIRNKIPFL
+2176 GYTANKMRNKIPFL

-2204 QPNTGG
+2204 EENPGG
-2210 SFAGRL
+2210 NFVGRL
-2216 AYNMLSPGYYGET
+2216 AYNMFSPGYYSET
-2229 TDDPVKQ
+2229 TDDPVQ
-2236 GVLDLANSSGD
+2236 LGLLDLANSTGND
-2247 NSVIPE
+2247 EVIPDL
-2253 VAEKKVVW
+2253 AAKKLSW
-2261 TSDKERHSYQLSPQ
+2261 TVDKEKHTYQLSPQ

-2308 IPELYSTAGKITAL
+2308 IPELYGTAGKIAAL

-2381 SETMKD
+2381 SDAMKD

>member
-14 LKNYAKAQQ
+14 LKNYAQAQQ

-139 QDTNTR
+139 QDANTR

-167 FAPERKGSATKKRLS
+167 FAPERKGSATKKSFS
-182 QRLAAGV
+182 QRVAAGV

-207 GVSAEDSVDLGGDQ
+207 GVSAEDSVDLGGGQ
-221 TPQATAAKQRSRT
+221 TPQATAAKQKSRT
-234 KTRAS
+234 KARAS
-239 VAKQSFTTQE
+239 VAKQNFTTQE

-270 QTREYRQ
+270 KTREYRQ

-298 GATGL
+298 GAIEL
-303 GAVSGFAAG
+303 GAFTGFG
-312 LANMGDATA
+312 GGVANMGDATL

-340 NDLQEANEQ
+340 DDLQEANEQ

-383 KGVRA
+383 KGIRA
-388 ENQVTPERNQVVSD
+388 ENQITPEQNKVVKSI
-402 MLDFAQNQNQKAQAG
+402 LDYSTEQTQKAQAG
-417 LDNTGRFV
+417 LNDQGRLL
-425 VGTIGSVAQN
+425 VGAIGGVSQIIPASV
-435 LPAFAAA
+435 LAAA
-442 AAVPEAAP
+442 APETAP
-450 VLIPTLMGVSAAG
+450 VLIPVLMGASAAG

-486 GAVSAITN
+486 GVVSGITN
-494 KLPLEQGAELMAGNG
+494 KLPLEQGAELIAGGG
-509 PGLVRAMARQA
+509 PGVLRAMARQA

-576 GVNRLREA
+576 GVNRAREA
-584 QENAPVDTDVQQAE
+584 LGANENAPVDTDVQQNE
-598 PVSPDTEAARQPLEA
+598 PVSPAPETSVFPEPESVSPSPETAAQQPLEA
-613 GQEALPGLD
+613 TQEGIPELGVVTPDTAPKTAID
-622 AVVDAYHNGNLTN
+622 VIVDAYRNGTLTN
-635 AQIEQLKPGG
+635 KQIDQLKPGG
-645 ELRQAFEEATGVKL
+645 ELRQAFEEATGVTL

-666 RKTLKAEAQ
+666 RKALRTGAQNEIPYLKPVDSAGNTGYDETNEAY
-675 IQTIPTLSE
+675 T
-684 DAGYVPAGYHAED
+684 
-697 PGYIGGAT
+697 GGASYDGQGEQ
-705 SRDIAAEITGKDG
+705 SRDFAQPNREGREGVPELLRNPANGGGPGTG
-718 KSVYTRQLADIR
+718 ADIVDGRNATGRSQVVRGFLTASPETQAAVAQSGATPLELR
-730 DRFLDAV
+730 DTTSDPQLFSTALEEARQKNPHGLMVSPKTVEELNQPGTITFMSADNMAGALVTADGDIEAV
-737 QNGEDTSTIEQEAQA
+737 FKNPQSKAKRAVTPLLITA
-752 LAEKIFPES
+752 
-761 AFVENTDTDYVRALR
+761 VENGGHKLDC
-776 EALKKPVR
+776 
-784 VTDAELSDL
+784 
-793 ENALGATRTEIN
+793 
-805 RRYGLN
+805 YG
-811 LVKAGDSSTSGL
+811 DGL
-823 DQAVMELGEAFP
+823 
-835 DVDLF
+835 
-840 AHPAD
+840 
-845 AFAEIVQKYDQLKD
+845 VQKYNQSGFEAVAKIPFNAGEAEAGWTYGNQDVYVMKLRD
-859 GVQAVDTESMKA
+859 GVTAQDIAGQLGKSEMDGGFHIQTGAELANLPVFDDYDEA
-871 ARAYVADHILY
+871 LAYR
-882 GDSLDA
+882 DSLL
-888 AMAREAQTE
+888 T
-897 AFDNFE
+897 
-903 NSPYT
+903 T
-908 ETNAM
+908 
-913 QDGGEEVG
+913 
-921 TRGGYGRRNLD
+921 
-932 GVDFSEDDRR
+932 
-942 AEGKAPEKP
+942 P
-951 AFSGKGSAN
+951 A
-960 TGVPEQVRRVPG
+960 
-972 GGTPERVRE
+972 
-981 INGHRYTYGQ
+981 
-991 PDAADYTA
+991 
-999 PVRTAADYAKQ
+999 
-1010 RYGLD
+1010 
-1015 VDVSDGPAYVDGNEH
+1015 
-1030 NSLMFT
+1030 
-1036 LPDGT
+1036 
-1041 IVVNNAAAL
+1041 
-1050 DPDTVTAM
+1050 
-1058 IDHEVMHNIQH
+1058 
-1069 KNHALYARVDAALKE
+1069 
-1084 SGVNPNAYREG
+1084 
-1095 TDLYE
+1095 
-1100 VLHGYDERNPDFMDL
+1100 
-1115 DNLPKFRRELSA
+1115 
-1127 QIAGYAY
+1127 
-1134 RPELAKS
+1134 
-1141 IFGDFV
+1141 
-1147 DDFDTV
+1147 
-1153 FDTVR
+1153 
-1158 SVLDERAQLGQ
+1158 
-1169 QESGS
+1169 ESGS
-1174 QGSTAATTIPELM
+1174 IPELM
-1187 PTQRVQELIPT
+1187 PTANQSVQEPIPT
-1198 LEDHPNTVGAAQRQF
+1198 LADHPNTVGAAQRQF

-1218 SSQSHMTR
+1218 ASQSHMTR

-1299 SALGDMDKSGEAY
+1299 LALGDMDKSGDAY

-1343 TTPETAVMQSQKNI
+1343 TTPETAVMQSQKSI

-1367 KNKRKFDQYKSDV
+1367 KNKRKFDQYKDDV
-1380 ETAIANAEDTAT
+1380 ETAVANAEDTAT

-1398 VQKAIETVRQ
+1398 VQKAIEAVQ
-1408 QVADE
+1408 QQA
-1413 TDQPS
+1413 TDTDAQPS
-1418 VEDVLGRKLA
+1418 NATKRGKRTGKTQDEANQPSAEDVLSRKLA
-1428 AAVNR
+1428 AAVKR
-1433 YATDGKEASV
+1433 HVTDGKESSV

-1466 ARPKKPKLTVEQKL
+1466 ARPQKPKLTVEEKL
-1480 QTALDNQETYTQAW
+1480 QTALDNQETYSRVW

-1499 ALVERYK
+1499 ALTERYK

-1519 NDAGESGLY
+1519 DDAGESGLY

-1543 QGIDFKTL
+1543 QGIDFKAL
-1551 VKKGRRD
+1551 VKKSRGD
-1558 KQSTL
+1558 KQATL
-1563 REIQE
+1563 REIQD

-1612 KTSKSTHDQFLGLLR
+1612 KTSKSTHDQFLELLR
-1627 MGIYDNEDVKAYA
+1627 MGVYDEGDVQAYA

-1680 AATIAARNLSGSF
+1680 AATIAAQNVSGSF
-1693 HDAWDVWR
+1693 RDAWDTWR
-1701 YTSMLFN
+1701 YTSMLLS

-1722 GLNARTKDVVL
+1722 GLNARAKDVVL
-1733 AAMEWM
+1733 ASMEWM

-1752 AIVTPFTENGR
+1752 AIVTPFTEDGR

-1817 SGLDSLAARA
+1817 SGLDRLAARA

-1845 LRGINKNM
+1845 LRGINKTM
-1853 DAAIDWIRASAE
+1853 DAAIDWIQDSAA

-1989 EGIKVARGTGDVNLM
+1989 EGVKVARGTGDVNLM

-2009 ASVTGSL
+2009 ASVTGSV

-2029 LTAGIGD
+2029 LTAGISD

-2146 IPTLV
+2146 IPTLA

-2253 VAEKKVVW
+2253 VAEKKVSW
-2261 TSDKERHSYQLSPQ
+2261 TSNKERHSYQLSPQ

-2308 IPELYSTAGKITAL
+2308 IPELYSTAEKITAL
-2322 DIVPDFSVGTEE
+2322 DVVPDYSVGTEE
-2334 RKRIDIYNQYG
+2334 QKRIDIYNQYG

-2356 KYANTDGKTGINQ
+2356 KYANTDGKAGINQ

-2381 SETMKD
+2381 SEAMKD
-2387 AFWAASSSN
+2387 AFWDASSTT

>member
-113 EELKALDSELEEM
+113 EELKALDAELEKM

-145 ERIKENVGDTAGISS
+145 ERIKENVGDTSGISS

-167 FAPERKGSATKKRLS
+167 FAPERKGSATKKSLS

-194 GASTYKQMQKARG
+194 GASTYKQIQKARG
-207 GVSAEDSVDLGGDQ
+207 GVSAEDSVDLGGGQ
-221 TPQATAAKQRSRT
+221 TPQATAAKQRART
-234 KTRAS
+234 KSRAS
-239 VAKQSFTTQE
+239 VAKQKFTTQE

-270 QTREYRQ
+270 KTWEYRQ

-287 ALGVDSFAGRA
+287 ALGVDSLAGRA
-298 GATGL
+298 GAIEL
-303 GAVSGFAAG
+303 GAFTGFAG
-312 LANMGDATA
+312 GVANMGDATL

-340 NDLQEANEQ
+340 DDLQAANEQ

-383 KGVRA
+383 KGIRA
-388 ENQVTPERNQVVSD
+388 ENQITPEQNKVVKSI
-402 MLDFAQNQNQKAQAG
+402 LDYSTEQTQKAQAG
-417 LDNTGRFV
+417 LNDQGRLL
-425 VGTIGSVAQN
+425 VGAIGSASQII
-435 LPAFAAA
+435 PAAVAAA
-442 AAVPEAAP
+442 AAPEAAP
-450 VLIPTLMGVSAAG
+450 VLIPVLMGASAAG
-463 NRENELEQRG
+463 NRVNELEQRG
-473 VPLNQAV
+473 IPLNQAV
-480 LRSGLS
+480 LRGAMS
-486 GAVSAITN
+486 GAVSGVTN
-494 KLPLEQGAELMAGNG
+494 KIPLEQGAELIAGGG
-509 PGLVRAMARQA
+509 PGVLRAMARQA

-540 AGDPDANFSLAELG
+540 AGDPDANFSLSELG

-576 GVNRLREA
+576 GVNRAREA
-584 QENAPVDTDVQQAE
+584 LGANENAPVDTDVQQAE
-598 PVSPDTEAARQPLEA
+598 PVSPDTETAPQQPTAAAQ
-613 GQEALPGLD
+613 D
-622 AVVDAYHNGNLTN
+622 AVQSPVTAAVEAFRNGTLTN
-635 AQIEQLKPGG
+635 QQLEDLKPGG
-645 ELRQAFEEATGVKL
+645 ALRSEFEAATGMKI

-666 RKTLKAEAQ
+666 RNTLKAEAQ

-761 AFVENTDTDYVRALR
+761 AFVENTDADYVRALR
-776 EALKKPVR
+776 DALKKPVR

-811 LVKAGDSSTSGL
+811 LVKTGDSSTSGL

-888 AMAREAQTE
+888 AMAREAQTDAELANLPVFDDYDE
-897 AFDNFE
+897 ALAYRD
-903 NSPYT
+903 S
-908 ETNAM
+908 
-913 QDGGEEVG
+913 
-921 TRGGYGRRNLD
+921 LL
-932 GVDFSEDDRR
+932 
-942 AEGKAPEKP
+942 
-951 AFSGKGSAN
+951 
-960 TGVPEQVRRVPG
+960 
-972 GGTPERVRE
+972 
-981 INGHRYTYGQ
+981 
-991 PDAADYTA
+991 TA
-999 PVRTAADYAKQ
+999 PAEN
-1010 RYGLD
+1010 
-1015 VDVSDGPAYVDGNEH
+1015 GN
-1030 NSLMFT
+1030 
-1036 LPDGT
+1036 
-1041 IVVNNAAAL
+1041 
-1050 DPDTVTAM
+1050 
-1058 IDHEVMHNIQH
+1058 
-1069 KNHALYARVDAALKE
+1069 
-1084 SGVNPNAYREG
+1084 
-1095 TDLYE
+1095 
-1100 VLHGYDERNPDFMDL
+1100 
-1115 DNLPKFRRELSA
+1115 
-1127 QIAGYAY
+1127 
-1134 RPELAKS
+1134 
-1141 IFGDFV
+1141 
-1147 DDFDTV
+1147 
-1153 FDTVR
+1153 
-1158 SVLDERAQLGQ
+1158 
-1169 QESGS
+1169 
-1174 QGSTAATTIPELM
+1174 IPELM
-1187 PTQRVQELIPT
+1187 PIANQSVQEPIPT
-1198 LEDHPNTVGAAQRQF
+1198 LVDHPNTVGAAQRQF

-1218 SSQSHMTR
+1218 ASQSHMTR

-1239 DQGGEQKFT
+1239 DQGGEQQFT

-1299 SALGDMDKSGEAY
+1299 LALGDMDKSGEAY

-1323 QRISESNT
+1323 QRISEANT

-1398 VQKAIETVRQ
+1398 VRKAIETAQR
-1408 QVADE
+1408 QVANE

-1418 VEDVLGRKLA
+1418 VEDALGRKLA

-1443 EDVVQ
+1443 DDVVQ

-1499 ALVERYK
+1499 ALTERYK

-1519 NDAGESGLY
+1519 DDAGESGLY

-1543 QGIDFKTL
+1543 QGIDFKAL
-1551 VKKGRRD
+1551 VKKSRGD
-1558 KQSTL
+1558 KQATL

-1612 KTSKSTHDQFLGLLR
+1612 KTSKSTHDHFLELLR
-1627 MGIYDNEDVKAYA
+1627 MGIYDNEDVKSYA

-1659 LAERAE
+1659 LTEQAEA
-1665 QLPANSRDRVLLESE
+1665 LPANSRERVDLENK
-1680 AATIAARNLSGSF
+1680 AATIAAKNVTSSW
-1693 HDAWDVWR
+1693 WDTINSLR
-1701 YTSMLFN
+1701 FTSMLLN
-1708 ARTNEKNIGGNVSM
+1708 ARTNLINNGGNITQ
-1722 GLNARTKDVVL
+1722 GANARMKDIVL
-1733 AAMEWM
+1733 AGEEYLVD
-1739 INKVAP
+1739 KVLDLPFAKKHNWRDKS
-1745 GKVERTT
+1745 GFERTT
-1752 AIVTPFTENGR
+1752 SIVSAFTPKGR
-1763 ALLAASAND
+1763 ALLSACAAD
-1772 ADLNSYRQLSG
+1772 ADMNYRQLATGSDKIDFAQSMQQKGNLWQSHLTDDSG
-1783 TSERMNLARD
+1783 TIVRGLFAYLDGRA
-1793 MQRHREAFRSLA
+1793 EASSKSLE
-1805 SPDSNNIVTKFL
+1805 
-1817 SGLDSLAARA
+1817 SGDYKGFFGMLD
-1827 SAPLEVSDY
+1827 
-1836 EGAFGVLEG
+1836 G
-1845 LRGINKNM
+1845 LRGINKQM
-1853 DAAIDWIRASAE
+1853 DSAIDWVTSQCDKSTQA
-1865 SATNK
+1865 

-1875 AGLKNNY
+1875 AGLKNHY
-1882 AWSLA
+1882 ARSLA
-1887 QYLKANGADAS
+1887 QYLKAHGLDQS
-1898 IFDATD
+1898 IFSATD
-1904 AQSLALLDKA
+1904 EASMQILDKA
-1914 RAHAIQQALIN
+1914 RAHALTQAFIN
-1925 TYHAE
+1925 TFHAD
-1930 SKTASAVAKFKAD
+1930 SQTATIIAKGKRSLSEAD
-1943 LRGSDNFASRVLGD
+1943 GWHHKFLYALA
-1957 IVEGQLPFVKTP
+1957 EGELPFVKTP
-1969 INVAKQSL
+1969 INVAKQAM
-1977 QYSPLGFVSTAA
+1977 QYSPLGFASTAI
-1989 EGIKVARGTGDVNLM
+1989 EGVKVATGSGDFNVM

-2009 ASVTGSL
+2009 ASVTGTSL
-2016 LFALGGILAEKGL
+2016 FVLGAILARKGL
-2029 LTAGIGD
+2029 LTGGID
-2036 DEKDKANLEGRQE
+2036 DDDKVKADMEGRQE
-2049 YSLQLVDDDGK
+2049 YSLQLADENGK
-2060 LHSYTIDWANAA
+2060 LHSYTISWANSV
-2072 AIPMFA
+2072 AIPMLA
-2078 GAEYAK
+2078 GAEFAN
-2084 LAASD
+2084 LTTD
-2089 GASLNSV
+2089 DDVSLNDIYD
-2096 ASASQQVL
+2096 ATTHML
-2104 EPLLEMSFLQGLND
+2104 EPLITNTFLQGMN
-2118 NLESLRYSEDPYIY
+2118 NSFENLRYSRDGFIPGLTREAIT
-2132 GMAKQ
+2132 G
-2137 SLSSYATQG
+2137 YATQYV
-2146 IPTLV
+2146 PTSL
-2151 GQVARSIDPV
+2151 GQVARTVDPI
-2161 RRSTYSGTTGIESDI
+2161 RRSTYSGTTGIESDF

-2204 QPNTGG
+2204 EENPGG
-2210 SFAGRL
+2210 NFVGRL
-2216 AYNMLSPGYYGET
+2216 AYNMFSPGYYSET
-2229 TDDPVKQ
+2229 TDDPVQ
-2236 GVLDLANSSGD
+2236 LGLLDLANSTGND
-2247 NSVIPE
+2247 EVIPE
-2253 VAEKKVVW
+2253 LAAKKLSW
-2261 TSDKERHSYQLSPQ
+2261 TVDKEKHTYQLSPQ

-2308 IPELYSTAGKITAL
+2308 IPELYSTAGKIAAL
-2322 DIVPDFSVGTEE
+2322 DIVPDYSVGTEE

-2356 KYANTDGKTGINQ
+2356 KYADTDGKTGINQ

-2381 SETMKD
+2381 SEAMKD

>member
-35 ARYTGQQAMN
+35 ARYTGQQAMS

-50 LPDYGDIAN
+50 LPDYGDIAG
-59 SFTTAYTKQLAAVE
+59 SFTSAYTKQLAAVE

-139 QDTNTR
+139 LDTNTR

-167 FAPERKGSATKKRLS
+167 FAPKRKGSATKKSFS
-182 QRLAAGV
+182 QRFAAGV

-194 GASTYKQMQKARG
+194 GASAYKQMQKARG
-207 GVSAEDSVDLGGDQ
+207 GVSAEDSVDLGGVQ
-221 TPQATAAKQRSRT
+221 TPQATAAKQKSRT
-234 KTRAS
+234 KARAS
-239 VAKQSFTTQE
+239 VAKQNFTTQE

-270 QTREYRQ
+270 KTREYRQ

-340 NDLQEANEQ
+340 DDLQEANEQ

-388 ENQVTPERNQVVSD
+388 ENQVTPERNQVVSN

-417 LDNTGRFV
+417 LGNTGRFV

-509 PGLVRAMARQA
+509 PGIVRAMARQA

-564 AISAAGSSLIGS
+564 AISAAGSSLIGN
-576 GVNRLREA
+576 GVNHAREA
-584 QENAPVDTDVQQAE
+584 LGANGNAPVDTDVQQAE
-598 PVSPDTEAARQPLEA
+598 PVSPSTETAPQQPTAAAQ
-613 GQEALPGLD
+613 D
-622 AVVDAYHNGNLTN
+622 AVQSPVTAAVEAFRNGTLTN
-635 AQIEQLKPGG
+635 QQLDDLKPGG
-645 ELRQAFEEATGVKL
+645 ALRSEFEAATGMTLPETSSATRQALKAGMQEEIPYLRPVDSTENTGYDGTNEAYTGGANYDGTRSESGSIAEPDGEGREGIPELLRNPENGGRAQSGEGLVGKRDTTGGSQVLRGFLTVSPGTQAAIEQSGATPLELR
-659 PDTSSET
+659 DTSSDPQLFSTALEEA
-666 RKTLKAEAQ
+666 RQKNPHGLMVSPKTVEELNQPGTITFMNADNMAGALVTADGDIEAVFKNPQSKAKQA
-675 IQTIPTLSE
+675 
-684 DAGYVPAGYHAED
+684 
-697 PGYIGGAT
+697 AT
-705 SRDIAAEITGKDG
+705 SLLITAVENGGRKLDCYGDELVHTYNGRGFEAVARIPFNAGAVEDGWTYGAKDVYVMKLLDGVTAQDIAGRLRMDEDDG
-718 KSVYTRQLADIR
+718 GFHMQ
-730 DRFLDAV
+730 
-737 QNGEDTSTIEQEAQA
+737 
-752 LAEKIFPES
+752 
-761 AFVENTDTDYVRALR
+761 
-776 EALKKPVR
+776 
-784 VTDAELSDL
+784 TDAELANLPVFDDYD
-793 ENALGATRTEIN
+793 EAL
-805 RRYGLN
+805 
-811 LVKAGDSSTSGL
+811 
-823 DQAVMELGEAFP
+823 
-835 DVDLF
+835 
-840 AHPAD
+840 
-845 AFAEIVQKYDQLKD
+845 
-859 GVQAVDTESMKA
+859 
-871 ARAYVADHILY
+871 AYR
-882 GDSLDA
+882 DSL
-888 AMAREAQTE
+888 
-897 AFDNFE
+897 
-903 NSPYT
+903 
-908 ETNAM
+908 
-913 QDGGEEVG
+913 
-921 TRGGYGRRNLD
+921 L
-932 GVDFSEDDRR
+932 
-942 AEGKAPEKP
+942 
-951 AFSGKGSAN
+951 
-960 TGVPEQVRRVPG
+960 
-972 GGTPERVRE
+972 
-981 INGHRYTYGQ
+981 
-991 PDAADYTA
+991 TA
-999 PVRTAADYAKQ
+999 PTEN
-1010 RYGLD
+1010 
-1015 VDVSDGPAYVDGNEH
+1015 GN
-1030 NSLMFT
+1030 
-1036 LPDGT
+1036 
-1041 IVVNNAAAL
+1041 
-1050 DPDTVTAM
+1050 
-1058 IDHEVMHNIQH
+1058 
-1069 KNHALYARVDAALKE
+1069 
-1084 SGVNPNAYREG
+1084 
-1095 TDLYE
+1095 
-1100 VLHGYDERNPDFMDL
+1100 
-1115 DNLPKFRRELSA
+1115 
-1127 QIAGYAY
+1127 
-1134 RPELAKS
+1134 
-1141 IFGDFV
+1141 
-1147 DDFDTV
+1147 
-1153 FDTVR
+1153 
-1158 SVLDERAQLGQ
+1158 
-1169 QESGS
+1169 
-1174 QGSTAATTIPELM
+1174 IPELM
-1187 PTQRVQELIPT
+1187 PTANQSVQELIPT
-1198 LEDHPNTVGAAQRQF
+1198 LADHPNTVGAAQRQF

-1218 SSQSHMTR
+1218 ASQSHMTR
-1226 DTDNDYLQPLVQR
+1226 DTDNDYLQPLVQS
-1239 DQGGEQKFT
+1239 DQGGEQQFT

-1299 SALGDMDKSGEAY
+1299 LALGDMDKSGEAY

-1323 QRISESNT
+1323 QRISASNT

-1398 VQKAIETVRQ
+1398 VQKAIGTAQR
-1408 QVADE
+1408 QVANE

-1466 ARPKKPKLTVEQKL
+1466 ARPQKPKLTVEEKL
-1480 QTALDNQETYTQAW
+1480 QTALDNQETYSHVW

-1499 ALVERYK
+1499 ALTERYK

-1519 NDAGESGLY
+1519 DDAGESGLY

-1543 QGIDFKTL
+1543 QGIDFKAL
-1551 VKKGRRD
+1551 VKKSRGD
-1558 KQSTL
+1558 KQATL
-1563 REIQE
+1563 REIQD

-1612 KTSKSTHDQFLGLLR
+1612 KTSKSTHDQFLELLR
-1627 MGIYDNEDVKAYA
+1627 MGVYDNEDVKAYA

-1680 AATIAARNLSGSF
+1680 AATIAAQNVSGSF
-1693 HDAWDVWR
+1693 RDAWDTWR
-1701 YTSMLFN
+1701 YTSMLLS

-1722 GLNARTKDVVL
+1722 GLNARAKDVVL

-1817 SGLDSLAARA
+1817 SALDSLAARA

-1845 LRGINKNM
+1845 LRGINKTM
-1853 DAAIDWIRASAE
+1853 DAAIDWIQDSAASG
-1865 SATNK
+1865 TNK

-1904 AQSLALLDKA
+1904 AQSLDLLDRA

-2036 DEKDKANLEGRQE
+2036 DEKDKATLEGRQE
-2049 YSLQLVDDDGK
+2049 YSLQLVDEDGK

-2104 EPLLEMSFLQGLND
+2104 EPLLEMSFLQGLNN
-2118 NLESLRYSEDPYIY
+2118 NLESLRYSEDPYVY

-2146 IPTLV
+2146 IPTLA

-2204 QPNTGG
+2204 QSNTGG

-2216 AYNMLSPGYYGET
+2216 AYNMLSPGYYSET

-2308 IPELYSTAGKITAL
+2308 IPELYGTAGKIAAL

-2381 SETMKD
+2381 SDAMKD

>member
-113 EELKALDSELEEM
+113 EELKALDAELEEM

-139 QDTNTR
+139 RDANTR

-207 GVSAEDSVDLGGDQ
+207 GVSAEDSVDLGGGQ

-234 KTRAS
+234 KSRAS
-239 VAKQSFTTQE
+239 VAKQNFTTQE

-270 QTREYRQ
+270 KTREYRQ

-312 LANMGDATA
+312 VANMGDATA

-340 NDLQEANEQ
+340 DDLQEANEQ

-417 LDNTGRFV
+417 LGNTGRFL

-450 VLIPTLMGVSAAG
+450 VLIPALMGASAAG

-564 AISAAGSSLIGS
+564 VISAAGSSLIGS
-576 GVNRLREA
+576 GVNRAREVLGA
-584 QENAPVDTDVQQAE
+584 NENAPVDVDVQQNE
-598 PVSPDTEAARQPLEA
+598 TVSPSTETAPQQPTAAAQ
-613 GQEALPGLD
+613 D
-622 AVVDAYHNGNLTN
+622 AVQSPVTAAVEAFRNGTLTN
-635 AQIEQLKPGG
+635 QQLDDLKPGG
-645 ELRQAFEEATGVKL
+645 ALRSEFEAATGMTLPETSSATRQALKAGMHEEIPYLRPVDSTENTGYDGTNETYTGGASDDGTGRGNGKIAEPNGEGREGIPELLRDAGNSHGAQASEGLVGNWNPSGGTQVLRGFLNVSPETQAAVERSGATPLELRDTTSDPQLFSSALEEARQKNPHGLMVSPKTVEEL
-659 PDTSSET
+659 SQPET
-666 RKTLKAEAQ
+666 RTFMSADNMAGALVTADGDIEAVFKNPQSKAKQA
-675 IQTIPTLSE
+675 
-684 DAGYVPAGYHAED
+684 
-697 PGYIGGAT
+697 AT
-705 SRDIAAEITGKDG
+705 SLLITAVENGGRKLDCYGEALVRTYNNRGFEAVARIPFNAEEVEAGWTYGKRDVYVMKLRDGVTAQDIANRLTLPEEDG
-718 KSVYTRQLADIR
+718 GFHQQTPQELANLPVFD
-730 DRFLDAV
+730 DYD
-737 QNGEDTSTIEQEAQA
+737 EA
-752 LAEKIFPES
+752 LA
-761 AFVENTDTDYVRALR
+761 YR
-776 EALKKPVR
+776 
-784 VTDAELSDL
+784 
-793 ENALGATRTEIN
+793 
-805 RRYGLN
+805 
-811 LVKAGDSSTSGL
+811 
-823 DQAVMELGEAFP
+823 
-835 DVDLF
+835 
-840 AHPAD
+840 
-845 AFAEIVQKYDQLKD
+845 
-859 GVQAVDTESMKA
+859 
-871 ARAYVADHILY
+871 
-882 GDSLDA
+882 DSLL
-888 AMAREAQTE
+888 T
-897 AFDNFE
+897 
-903 NSPYT
+903 T
-908 ETNAM
+908 
-913 QDGGEEVG
+913 
-921 TRGGYGRRNLD
+921 
-932 GVDFSEDDRR
+932 
-942 AEGKAPEKP
+942 P
-951 AFSGKGSAN
+951 A
-960 TGVPEQVRRVPG
+960 
-972 GGTPERVRE
+972 
-981 INGHRYTYGQ
+981 
-991 PDAADYTA
+991 
-999 PVRTAADYAKQ
+999 
-1010 RYGLD
+1010 
-1015 VDVSDGPAYVDGNEH
+1015 
-1030 NSLMFT
+1030 
-1036 LPDGT
+1036 
-1041 IVVNNAAAL
+1041 
-1050 DPDTVTAM
+1050 
-1058 IDHEVMHNIQH
+1058 
-1069 KNHALYARVDAALKE
+1069 
-1084 SGVNPNAYREG
+1084 
-1095 TDLYE
+1095 
-1100 VLHGYDERNPDFMDL
+1100 
-1115 DNLPKFRRELSA
+1115 
-1127 QIAGYAY
+1127 
-1134 RPELAKS
+1134 
-1141 IFGDFV
+1141 
-1147 DDFDTV
+1147 
-1153 FDTVR
+1153 
-1158 SVLDERAQLGQ
+1158 
-1169 QESGS
+1169 ESGS
-1174 QGSTAATTIPELM
+1174 IPELM
-1187 PTQRVQELIPT
+1187 PTANQSVQEPIPT
-1198 LEDHPNTVGAAQRQF
+1198 LADHPNTVGAAQRQF

-1218 SSQSHMTR
+1218 ASQSHMTR
-1226 DTDNDYLQPLVQR
+1226 DTDNDYLQPLVQS
-1239 DQGGEQKFT
+1239 DQGGEQQFT

-1299 SALGDMDKSGEAY
+1299 LALGDMDKSGDAY

-1343 TTPETAVMQSQKNI
+1343 TTPETAVMQSQKSI

-1367 KNKRKFDQYKSDV
+1367 KNKRKFDQYKGDV
-1380 ETAIANAEDTAT
+1380 ETAVANAEDTAT

-1398 VQKAIETVRQ
+1398 VQKAIEAVQ
-1408 QVADE
+1408 QQATDTDAQPRNATKRGKRTEKTQDE
-1413 TDQPS
+1413 TNQPS
-1418 VEDVLGRKLA
+1418 AEDVLSRKLA
-1428 AAVNR
+1428 AAVKR
-1433 YATDGKEASV
+1433 HVTDGKESSV

-1466 ARPKKPKLTVEQKL
+1466 ARPQKPKLTVEEKL
-1480 QTALDNQETYTQAW
+1480 QTALDNQETYSRVW

-1499 ALVERYK
+1499 ALAERYK

-1519 NDAGESGLY
+1519 DDAGESGLY

-1543 QGIDFKTL
+1543 QGIDFKAL
-1551 VKKGRRD
+1551 VKKSRGD
-1558 KQSTL
+1558 KQATL
-1563 REIQE
+1563 REIQD

-1575 MDDTQAQRIAEMAM
+1575 MDDTQAQRIAEIAM

-1605 AIRGGKG
+1605 ALRGGKG
-1612 KTSKSTHDQFLGLLR
+1612 KTSKSTHDQFLELLR
-1627 MGIYDNEDVKAYA
+1627 MGVYDEGDVQAYA

-1665 QLPANSRDRVLLESE
+1665 QLPVNSRERVAMENE
-1680 AATIAARNLSGSF
+1680 AAAIAAQNVSGSF
-1693 HDAWDVWR
+1693 RDAWDTWR
-1701 YTSMLFN
+1701 YTSMLLS
-1708 ARTNEKNIGGNVSM
+1708 ASTNEKNIGGNVSM
-1722 GLNARTKDVVL
+1722 GLNARAKDVVL
-1733 AAMEWM
+1733 ASMEWM

-1752 AIVTPFTENGR
+1752 AIATPFTKEGR

-1772 ADLNSYRQLSG
+1772 ADLNSYRQLSS

-1793 MQRHREAFRSLA
+1793 MQQHRETFRSLA

-1817 SGLDSLAARA
+1817 SGLDRLAARA

-1845 LRGINKNM
+1845 LRGINKTM
-1853 DAAIDWIRASAE
+1853 DAAIDWIQDSAA

-1930 SKTASAVAKFKAD
+1930 SQTASAVSKFKAD
-1943 LRGSDNFASRVLGD
+1943 LRGSGSFASSVLGD

-1989 EGIKVARGTGDVNLM
+1989 EGVKVARGTGDVNLM

-2009 ASVTGSL
+2009 ASVTGSV
-2016 LFALGGILAEKGL
+2016 LFALGGILAKKGL
-2029 LTAGIGD
+2029 LTAGISD

-2096 ASASQQVL
+2096 VSASQQVL
-2104 EPLLEMSFLQGLND
+2104 EPLLGMSFLQGLNN
-2118 NLESLRYSEDPYIY
+2118 NLESLRYSEDPYVY

-2146 IPTLV
+2146 IPTLA
-2151 GQVARSIDPV
+2151 GQVARSVDPV

-2204 QPNTGG
+2204 QSNTGG

-2216 AYNMLSPGYYGET
+2216 AYNMLSPGYYSET

-2253 VAEKKVVW
+2253 VAEKKVSW

-2275 EYTDFATQQ
+2275 EYTDFATQS

-2299 YTEEQQVEL
+2299 YNEEQQVQL
-2308 IPELYSTAGKITAL
+2308 IPELYSTAGKIAAL
-2322 DIVPDFSVGTEE
+2322 DIVPDYSVGPEE
-2334 RKRIDIYNQYG
+2334 QKRIDIYNQYG
-2345 IDGLMN
+2345 IEGLMN

-2356 KYANTDGKTGINQ
+2356 KYANTEGKTGINQ
-2369 SEARAWLNDSDM
+2369 NEARAWLNDSNM
-2381 SETMKD
+2381 SEAMKD
-2387 AFWAASSSN
+2387 AFWDASSTT
-2396 WKSSR
+2396 WKSKR

>member
-14 LKNYAKAQQ
+14 LKNYAQAQK

-50 LPDYGDIAN
+50 LPDYGDIAS
-59 SFTTAYTKQLAAVE
+59 SFTSAYTKQLAAVE

-167 FAPERKGSATKKRLS
+167 FAPKRKGSATKKSLS

-189 KGLAK
+189 KGFAK

-207 GVSAEDSVDLGGDQ
+207 GVSAEDSVDLGGGQ
-221 TPQATAAKQRSRT
+221 TPQATAAKQKSRT
-234 KTRAS
+234 KARAS
-239 VAKQSFTTQE
+239 VAKQNFTTQE

-270 QTREYRQ
+270 KTREYRQ

-340 NDLQEANEQ
+340 DDLQAANEQ

-388 ENQVTPERNQVVSD
+388 ENQVSPERNQVVSN

-450 VLIPTLMGVSAAG
+450 VLIPALMGASAAG

-564 AISAAGSSLIGS
+564 AISAAGSSLIGN
-576 GVNRLREA
+576 GVNRAREA
-584 QENAPVDTDVQQAE
+584 FGANGNAPVDTDAQQNE
-598 PVSPDTEAARQPLEA
+598 TVSPSTETAPQQPTVAAQ
-613 GQEALPGLD
+613 D
-622 AVVDAYHNGNLTN
+622 AVQSPVTAAVEAFRNGTLTN
-635 AQIEQLKPGG
+635 QQLEDLKPGG
-645 ELRQAFEEATGVKL
+645 ALRSEFEAATGMTLPETSSATRNALKAGMQEEIPYLRPVDSAENTGYDGTNETYTGGASYDGTGRTSGSVAEPDGEGREGIPELLRDTGNGSGTQVGESLMGKRDGAEGNQVLRGFLNVSPETQAAVERSGATPLELRDTTSDPQLFSAALEEARQKNPHGLMVSPKTVEELSQPG
-659 PDTSSET
+659 T
-666 RKTLKAEAQ
+666 RTFMSADNMAGALVTADGDIEAVFKNPQSKAKQA
-675 IQTIPTLSE
+675 
-684 DAGYVPAGYHAED
+684 
-697 PGYIGGAT
+697 AT
-705 SRDIAAEITGKDG
+705 SLLITAVENGGRKLDCYGEDLVQTYNDRGFEAVAKIPFNAGEVESGWTYGNKDVYVMKLRDGVTAQDIAGRLGMNEADG
-718 KSVYTRQLADIR
+718 GFHMQ
-730 DRFLDAV
+730 
-737 QNGEDTSTIEQEAQA
+737 
-752 LAEKIFPES
+752 
-761 AFVENTDTDYVRALR
+761 
-776 EALKKPVR
+776 
-784 VTDAELSDL
+784 TDAELANLPVFDDYD
-793 ENALGATRTEIN
+793 EAL
-805 RRYGLN
+805 
-811 LVKAGDSSTSGL
+811 
-823 DQAVMELGEAFP
+823 
-835 DVDLF
+835 
-840 AHPAD
+840 
-845 AFAEIVQKYDQLKD
+845 
-859 GVQAVDTESMKA
+859 
-871 ARAYVADHILY
+871 AYR
-882 GDSLDA
+882 DSL
-888 AMAREAQTE
+888 
-897 AFDNFE
+897 
-903 NSPYT
+903 
-908 ETNAM
+908 
-913 QDGGEEVG
+913 
-921 TRGGYGRRNLD
+921 L
-932 GVDFSEDDRR
+932 
-942 AEGKAPEKP
+942 
-951 AFSGKGSAN
+951 
-960 TGVPEQVRRVPG
+960 
-972 GGTPERVRE
+972 
-981 INGHRYTYGQ
+981 
-991 PDAADYTA
+991 TA
-999 PVRTAADYAKQ
+999 PT
-1010 RYGLD
+1010 
-1015 VDVSDGPAYVDGNEH
+1015 
-1030 NSLMFT
+1030 
-1036 LPDGT
+1036 
-1041 IVVNNAAAL
+1041 
-1050 DPDTVTAM
+1050 
-1058 IDHEVMHNIQH
+1058 
-1069 KNHALYARVDAALKE
+1069 
-1084 SGVNPNAYREG
+1084 
-1095 TDLYE
+1095 
-1100 VLHGYDERNPDFMDL
+1100 
-1115 DNLPKFRRELSA
+1115 
-1127 QIAGYAY
+1127 
-1134 RPELAKS
+1134 
-1141 IFGDFV
+1141 
-1147 DDFDTV
+1147 
-1153 FDTVR
+1153 
-1158 SVLDERAQLGQ
+1158 
-1169 QESGS
+1169 ESGS
-1174 QGSTAATTIPELM
+1174 IPELM
-1187 PTQRVQELIPT
+1187 PTANQSVQEPIPT
-1198 LEDHPNTVGAAQRQF
+1198 LADHPNTVGAAQRQF

-1218 SSQSHMTR
+1218 ASQSHMTR
-1226 DTDNDYLQPLVQR
+1226 DTDNDYLQPLVQS
-1239 DQGGEQKFT
+1239 DQGGEQQFT

-1343 TTPETAVMQSQKNI
+1343 TTPETAVMQSQKSI

-1398 VQKAIETVRQ
+1398 VQKAIETVQQ
-1408 QVADE
+1408 QVANE

-1418 VEDVLGRKLA
+1418 VEDALGRKLA

-1466 ARPKKPKLTVEQKL
+1466 TRPKKPKLTVEQKL

-1499 ALVERYK
+1499 ALAERYK

-1543 QGIDFKTL
+1543 QGLDFKAL
-1551 VKKGRRD
+1551 VKKSRGD
-1558 KQSTL
+1558 KQATL
-1563 REIQE
+1563 REIQD

-1612 KTSKSTHDQFLGLLR
+1612 KTSKSTHDQFLELLR
-1627 MGIYDNEDVKAYA
+1627 MGVYDEGDVQAYA

-1989 EGIKVARGTGDVNLM
+1989 EGVKVARGTGDVNLM

-2009 ASVTGSL
+2009 ASVTGSA

-2029 LTAGIGD
+2029 LTAGISD

-2161 RRSTYSGTTGIESDI
+2161 RRSTYSGTTGLESDI

-2204 QPNTGG
+2204 QSNTGG

-2308 IPELYSTAGKITAL
+2308 IPELYGTAGKIAAL

-2381 SETMKD
+2381 SDAMKD

>member
-14 LKNYAKAQQ
+14 LKNYVKAQQ
-23 NAINSGKTGMSS
+23 NAVNGGKTGLSS

-50 LPDYGDIAN
+50 LPDYGDIAG

-139 QDTNTR
+139 QDANTR

-167 FAPERKGSATKKRLS
+167 FAPERKGSATKKSFS
-182 QRLAAGV
+182 QRVAAGV

-194 GASTYKQMQKARG
+194 GASAYKQMQKARG
-207 GVSAEDSVDLGGDQ
+207 GVSAEDSVDLGGVQ
-221 TPQATAAKQRSRT
+221 TPQATAAKQKSRT
-234 KTRAS
+234 KSRAS
-239 VAKQSFTTQE
+239 VAKQNFTTQE

-270 QTREYRQ
+270 KTREYRQ

-287 ALGVDSFAGRA
+287 ALGVDSLAGRA
-298 GATGL
+298 GAIEL
-303 GAVSGFAAG
+303 GAVTGFG
-312 LANMGDATA
+312 GGVANMGDATL

-340 NDLQEANEQ
+340 DDLQEANEQ

-383 KGVRA
+383 KGIRA
-388 ENQVTPERNQVVSD
+388 ENQITPEQNKVVKSI
-402 MLDFAQNQNQKAQAG
+402 LDYSTEQTQKAQAG
-417 LDNTGRFV
+417 LNDQGRFL
-425 VGTIGSVAQN
+425 VGAIGGVSQL

-442 AAVPEAAP
+442 AAAPEAAP
-450 VLIPTLMGVSAAG
+450 VLIPVLMGASAAG
-463 NRENELEQRG
+463 NRVNELEQRG
-473 VPLNQAV
+473 IPLNQAL
-480 LRSGLS
+480 LRGAMS
-486 GAVSAITN
+486 GAVSGVTN
-494 KLPLEQGAELMAGNG
+494 KLPLEQGAELIAGGG
-509 PGLVRAMARQA
+509 PGVLRAMARQA

-576 GVNRLREA
+576 GVNRARDALGA
-584 QENAPVDTDVQQAE
+584 NGNAPVDTDVQQAE
-598 PVSPDTEAARQPLEA
+598 PVSPAPETSVFPEPESVSPSPETVAQQPLEA
-613 GQEALPGLD
+613 TQEGIPELGVVTPD
-622 AVVDAYHNGNLTN
+622 AAPKTAIDVIVDAYRNGTLTN
-635 AQIEQLKPGG
+635 KQIDQLKPGG
-645 ELRQAFEEATGVKL
+645 ELRQAFEEATGVTL

-666 RKTLKAEAQ
+666 RK
-675 IQTIPTLSE
+675 
-684 DAGYVPAGYHAED
+684 
-697 PGYIGGAT
+697 
-705 SRDIAAEITGKDG
+705 
-718 KSVYTRQLADIR
+718 
-730 DRFLDAV
+730 
-737 QNGEDTSTIEQEAQA
+737 
-752 LAEKIFPES
+752 
-761 AFVENTDTDYVRALR
+761 ALR
-776 EALKKPVR
+776 
-784 VTDAELSDL
+784 T
-793 ENALGATRTEIN
+793 GAQNEIP
-805 RRYGLN
+805 YLHSI
-811 LVKAGDSSTSGL
+811 DST
-823 DQAVMELGEAFP
+823 
-835 DVDLF
+835 
-840 AHPAD
+840 
-845 AFAEIVQKYDQLKD
+845 
-859 GVQAVDTESMKA
+859 
-871 ARAYVADHILY
+871 
-882 GDSLDA
+882 
-888 AMAREAQTE
+888 
-897 AFDNFE
+897 
-903 NSPYT
+903 
-908 ETNAM
+908 
-913 QDGGEEVG
+913 
-921 TRGGYGRRNLD
+921 
-932 GVDFSEDDRR
+932 
-942 AEGKAPEKP
+942 
-951 AFSGKGSAN
+951 AN
-960 TGVPEQVRRVPG
+960 TGYDGTNETYTGGASYDGTGSGERSFAEQDGEGRDGIPELLRNAENGSGAKSGEISMGGRDNAGGSQVLRGFLTLSPETQASIERSGATPLELRDTTSDPQLFSSALDEAIRKNSHGLMVSPKTVEELSSPG
-972 GGTPERVRE
+972 TRTFMSADNMAGALVTADGDIEAVFKNPQSKAKQAATSLLITAVENGGNKLDCYGKGLVKTYNQRGFEAVAKIPFNAEQAPD
-981 INGHRYTYGQ
+981 GWSYGQ
-991 PDAADYTA
+991 QDVYVMKLRDGVTAHDIATNLNVSEENGGYHLQTIGELAALPVFDDYDKA
-999 PVRTAADYAKQ
+999 
-1010 RYGLD
+1010 L
-1015 VDVSDGPAYVDGNEH
+1015 AYRD
-1030 NSLMFT
+1030 SLMQST
-1036 LPDGT
+1036 S
-1041 IVVNNAAAL
+1041 A
-1050 DPDTVTAM
+1050 DTPA
-1058 IDHEVMHNIQH
+1058 EN
-1069 KNHALYARVDAALKE
+1069 
-1084 SGVNPNAYREG
+1084 
-1095 TDLYE
+1095 
-1100 VLHGYDERNPDFMDL
+1100 
-1115 DNLPKFRRELSA
+1115 
-1127 QIAGYAY
+1127 
-1134 RPELAKS
+1134 
-1141 IFGDFV
+1141 
-1147 DDFDTV
+1147 
-1153 FDTVR
+1153 
-1158 SVLDERAQLGQ
+1158 
-1169 QESGS
+1169 GS
-1174 QGSTAATTIPELM
+1174 IPELM
-1187 PTQRVQELIPT
+1187 PTANQSVQEPIPT
-1198 LEDHPNTVGAAQRQF
+1198 LADHPNTVGAAQRQF

-1218 SSQSHMTR
+1218 ASQSHMTR

-1343 TTPETAVMQSQKNI
+1343 TTPETAVMQSQKSI

-1367 KNKRKFDQYKSDV
+1367 KNKRKFDQYKDDV
-1380 ETAIANAEDTAT
+1380 ETAVANAEDTAT

-1398 VQKAIETVRQ
+1398 VQKAIEAVQ
-1408 QVADE
+1408 QQAAD
-1413 TDQPS
+1413 TDEQPS
-1418 VEDVLGRKLA
+1418 NATKRGKRTGKTQDEANQPSAEDVLSRKLA
-1428 AAVNR
+1428 AAVKR
-1433 YATDGKEASV
+1433 HVTDGKESSV

-1499 ALVERYK
+1499 ALTERYK

-1519 NDAGESGLY
+1519 DDAGESGLY

-1543 QGIDFKTL
+1543 QGIDFKAL
-1551 VKKGRRD
+1551 VKKGRGD

-1605 AIRGGKG
+1605 AIQNGKS
-1612 KTSKSTHDQFLGLLR
+1612 KTSKATHDQFLGLLR
-1627 MGIYDNEDVKAYA
+1627 MGIYDNDDVQAYA

-1680 AATIAARNLSGSF
+1680 AATIAAQNVSGSF
-1693 HDAWDVWR
+1693 RDAWDTWR
-1701 YTSMLFN
+1701 YTSMLLS

-1722 GLNARTKDVVL
+1722 GLNARAKDVVL
-1733 AAMEWM
+1733 ASMEWM

-1752 AIVTPFTENGR
+1752 AIVTPFTEDGR

-1817 SGLDSLAARA
+1817 SALDSLAARA

-1845 LRGINKNM
+1845 LRGINKTM
-1853 DAAIDWIRASAE
+1853 DAAIDWIQDSAA

-1904 AQSLALLDKA
+1904 AQSLDLLDKA

-1989 EGIKVARGTGDVNLM
+1989 EGVKVARGTGDVNLM

-2009 ASVTGSL
+2009 ASVTGSV

-2029 LTAGIGD
+2029 LTAGISD

-2049 YSLQLVDDDGK
+2049 YSLQLVDDNGK

-2146 IPTLV
+2146 IPTLA
-2151 GQVARSIDPV
+2151 GQVARSVDPV

-2204 QPNTGG
+2204 QSNTGG

-2216 AYNMLSPGYYGET
+2216 AYNMLSPGYYSET

-2253 VAEKKVVW
+2253 VAEKKVSW

-2275 EYTDFATQQ
+2275 EYTDFATQS

-2299 YTEEQQVEL
+2299 YNEEQQVQL
-2308 IPELYSTAGKITAL
+2308 IPELYSTAGKIAAL
-2322 DIVPDFSVGTEE
+2322 DIVPDYSVGTEE
-2334 RKRIDIYNQYG
+2334 QKRIDIYNQYG
-2345 IDGLMN
+2345 IEGLMN

-2369 SEARAWLNDSDM
+2369 SEARAWLNDSNM
-2381 SETMKD
+2381 SEAMKD
-2387 AFWAASSSN
+2387 AFWDASSTT
-2396 WKSSR
+2396 WKSKR

>member
-14 LKNYAKAQQ
+14 LKNYAKAQK

-59 SFTTAYTKQLAAVE
+59 SFTSAYTKQLAAVE

-113 EELKALDSELEEM
+113 EELKALDSELEEL

-139 QDTNTR
+139 RDTNTR

-160 LTAASRT
+160 LTAASRI
-167 FAPERKGSATKKRLS
+167 FAPERKGSATKKSLP

-189 KGLAK
+189 KGFAK

-207 GVSAEDSVDLGGDQ
+207 GVSAEDSVDLGGVQ
-221 TPQATAAKQRSRT
+221 TPQATAAKQKSRT
-234 KTRAS
+234 KARAS
-239 VAKQSFTTQE
+239 VAKQNFTTQE

-270 QTREYRQ
+270 KTREYRQ

-340 NDLQEANEQ
+340 DDLQEANEQ

-368 ATPEFQQVLDRIASA
+368 ATPEFQQVLDRIANA

-417 LDNTGRFV
+417 LDNTGRFL

-450 VLIPTLMGVSAAG
+450 VLIPALMGVSAAG

-494 KLPLEQGAELMAGNG
+494 KLPLEQGAELIAGGG
-509 PGLVRAMARQA
+509 PGVLRAMARQA

-576 GVNRLREA
+576 GVNRAREA
-584 QENAPVDTDVQQAE
+584 LGANGNAPVDTDVQQAE
-598 PVSPDTEAARQPLEA
+598 PVSPAPKTSVSPEPESVSPSPETVAQQPLENT
-613 GQEALPGLD
+613 QESIPELGVVTPD
-622 AVVDAYHNGNLTN
+622 AAPKTAIDVIVDAYRNGTLTN
-635 AQIEQLKPGG
+635 KQIDQLKPGG
-645 ELRQAFEEATGVKL
+645 ELRQAFEEATGVTL

-666 RKTLKAEAQ
+666 RKVLRTGAQNEIPYLHSIDSTANTGYDGTNEAYTGGASYDGTGSGERSFAEPNGEGRDG
-675 IQTIPTLSE
+675 IPELLRNAENGSGAKSGEISMGGRDNAGGSQVLRGFLTLS
-684 DAGYVPAGYHAED
+684 P
-697 PGYIGGAT
+697 
-705 SRDIAAEITGKDG
+705 
-718 KSVYTRQLADIR
+718 
-730 DRFLDAV
+730 
-737 QNGEDTSTIEQEAQA
+737 EAQA
-752 LAEKIFPES
+752 SIERSGATPLELRDTTSDPQLFSSALDEAIRKNSHGLMVSPKTVEELSSPGTRTFMSADNMAGALVTADGDIEAVFKIPQS
-761 AFVENTDTDYVRALR
+761 TAKQAATSLIITAVENGGNKLDC
-776 EALKKPVR
+776 
-784 VTDAELSDL
+784 
-793 ENALGATRTEIN
+793 
-805 RRYGLN
+805 YGKG
-811 LVKAGDSSTSGL
+811 LVKTYNQRGFEAVAKIPFNAEQAPDGWSYGQQDVYVMKLRDGVTAHDIATNLNVSEENGGYHLQTIGELAALPVFDDYDKALAYRDSLMQSTS
-823 DQAVMELGEAFP
+823 
-835 DVDLF
+835 
-840 AHPAD
+840 AD
-845 AFAEIVQKYDQLKD
+845 
-859 GVQAVDTESMKA
+859 T
-871 ARAYVADHILY
+871 
-882 GDSLDA
+882 
-888 AMAREAQTE
+888 
-897 AFDNFE
+897 
-903 NSPYT
+903 
-908 ETNAM
+908 
-913 QDGGEEVG
+913 
-921 TRGGYGRRNLD
+921 
-932 GVDFSEDDRR
+932 
-942 AEGKAPEKP
+942 
-951 AFSGKGSAN
+951 
-960 TGVPEQVRRVPG
+960 
-972 GGTPERVRE
+972 
-981 INGHRYTYGQ
+981 
-991 PDAADYTA
+991 
-999 PVRTAADYAKQ
+999 
-1010 RYGLD
+1010 
-1015 VDVSDGPAYVDGNEH
+1015 
-1030 NSLMFT
+1030 
-1036 LPDGT
+1036 
-1041 IVVNNAAAL
+1041 
-1050 DPDTVTAM
+1050 
-1058 IDHEVMHNIQH
+1058 
-1069 KNHALYARVDAALKE
+1069 
-1084 SGVNPNAYREG
+1084 
-1095 TDLYE
+1095 
-1100 VLHGYDERNPDFMDL
+1100 
-1115 DNLPKFRRELSA
+1115 LSA
-1127 QIAGYAY
+1127 
-1134 RPELAKS
+1134 
-1141 IFGDFV
+1141 
-1147 DDFDTV
+1147 
-1153 FDTVR
+1153 
-1158 SVLDERAQLGQ
+1158 
-1169 QESGS
+1169 SG
-1174 QGSTAATTIPELM
+1174 TIPELM
-1187 PTQRVQELIPT
+1187 DTANQSVQEPIPT
-1198 LEDHPNTVGAAQRQF
+1198 LADHPNTVGAAQRQF

-1218 SSQSHMTR
+1218 ASQSHMTR

-1239 DQGGEQKFT
+1239 DQGGEQQFT

-1299 SALGDMDKSGEAY
+1299 LALGDMDKSGDAY

-1343 TTPETAVMQSQKNI
+1343 TTPETAVMQSQKSI

-1367 KNKRKFDQYKSDV
+1367 KNKRKFDQYKGDV
-1380 ETAIANAEDTAT
+1380 ETAVANAEDTAT

-1398 VQKAIETVRQ
+1398 VQKAIEAVQ
-1408 QVADE
+1408 QQATDTDARSSNATKRGKRTEKTQDE
-1413 TDQPS
+1413 ANQPS
-1418 VEDVLGRKLA
+1418 AEDVLSRKLA
-1428 AAVNR
+1428 AAVKR
-1433 YATDGKEASV
+1433 HVTDGKESSV

-1466 ARPKKPKLTVEQKL
+1466 ARTQKPKLTVEEKL
-1480 QTALDNQETYTQAW
+1480 QTALDNQETYSHVW

-1499 ALVERYK
+1499 ALTKRYK

-1519 NDAGESGLY
+1519 DDAGESGLY

-1543 QGIDFKTL
+1543 QGIDFKAL
-1551 VKKGRRD
+1551 VKKSRGD
-1558 KQSTL
+1558 KQATL
-1563 REIQE
+1563 REIQD

-1612 KTSKSTHDQFLGLLR
+1612 KTSKSTHDQFLELLR
-1627 MGIYDNEDVKAYA
+1627 MGVYDEGDVQAYA

-1665 QLPANSRDRVLLESE
+1665 QLPVNSRDRVLMESE
-1680 AATIAARNLSGSF
+1680 VATIAAQNLSGSF
-1693 HDAWDVWR
+1693 RDAWDAWR
-1701 YTSMLFN
+1701 YTSMLLS

-1722 GLNARTKDVVL
+1722 GLNARAKDVVL
-1733 AAMEWM
+1733 ASMEWM

-1752 AIVTPFTENGR
+1752 AIVTPFTKDGR

-1783 TSERMNLARD
+1783 SSERMNLARD
-1793 MQRHREAFRSLA
+1793 MQQHRKTFRSLA

-1817 SGLDSLAARA
+1817 AGLDSLAARA
-1827 SAPLEVSDY
+1827 SAPLGVSDY
-1836 EGAFGVLEG
+1836 EGAFGSLEG
-1845 LRGINKNM
+1845 LRGINKTM
-1853 DAAIDWIRASAE
+1853 DAAIDWIQDSAA

-1904 AQSLALLDKA
+1904 AQSLDLLDRA

-1930 SKTASAVAKFKAD
+1930 SETASAVSKFKAD
-1943 LRGSDNFASRVLGD
+1943 LRGSDNFAHRVLGD
-1957 IVEGQLPFVKTP
+1957 IVEGLLPFVKTP
-1969 INVAKQSL
+1969 INVAKQSV

-1989 EGIKVARGTGDVNLM
+1989 EGVKVARGTGDVNLM

-2009 ASVTGSL
+2009 ASVTGSV
-2016 LFALGGILAEKGL
+2016 LFALGGILAKKGL
-2029 LTAGIGD
+2029 LTAGISD

-2049 YSLQLVDDDGK
+2049 YSLQLVDNDGK

-2078 GAEYAK
+2078 GAEYSK
-2084 LAASD
+2084 LTASD

-2096 ASASQQVL
+2096 VSASQQVL
-2104 EPLLEMSFLQGLND
+2104 EPLLEMSFLQGLNN
-2118 NLESLRYSEDPYIY
+2118 NLESLRYSEKPYIY
-2132 GMAKQ
+2132 GIAEQ
-2137 SLSSYATQG
+2137 ALSSYATQG

-2151 GQVARSIDPV
+2151 GQVARSVDPV

-2176 GYTANKIRNKIPFL
+2176 GYTANKIRNRIPFL

-2204 QPNTGG
+2204 QSNTGG

-2216 AYNMLSPGYYGET
+2216 AYNMLSPGYYSET

-2253 VAEKKVVW
+2253 VAEKKVSW

-2275 EYTDFATQQ
+2275 EYTDFATQS

-2299 YTEEQQVEL
+2299 YTEEQQVQL
-2308 IPELYSTAGKITAL
+2308 IPELYSTAGKIAAL
-2322 DIVPDFSVGTEE
+2322 DIVPDYSVGTEE
-2334 RKRIDIYNQYG
+2334 QKRIDIYNQYG
-2345 IDGLMN
+2345 IEGLMN

-2369 SEARAWLNDSDM
+2369 SEARAWLNDSNM
-2381 SETMKD
+2381 SEAMKD
-2387 AFWAASSSN
+2387 AFWDASSTT
-2396 WKSSR
+2396 WKSKR

>member
-139 QDTNTR
+139 LDTNTR

-167 FAPERKGSATKKRLS
+167 FAPKRKGSATKKSFS
-182 QRLAAGV
+182 QRFAAGV

-194 GASTYKQMQKARG
+194 GASAYKQMQKARG
-207 GVSAEDSVDLGGDQ
+207 GVSAEDSVDLGGVQ
-221 TPQATAAKQRSRT
+221 TPQATAAKQKSRT
-234 KTRAS
+234 KARAS
-239 VAKQSFTTQE
+239 VAKQNFTTQE

-270 QTREYRQ
+270 KTREYRQ

-287 ALGVDSFAGRA
+287 ALGVDSLAGRA
-298 GATGL
+298 GAIEL
-303 GAVSGFAAG
+303 GAVTGFG
-312 LANMGDATA
+312 GGVANMGDATL

-340 NDLQEANEQ
+340 DDLQEANEQ

-388 ENQVTPERNQVVSD
+388 ENQVTPERNQVVSN

-450 VLIPTLMGVSAAG
+450 VLIPALMGASAAG

-576 GVNRLREA
+576 GMNRAREA
-584 QENAPVDTDVQQAE
+584 LEANGNAHVDTDVQQAE
-598 PVSPDTEAARQPLEA
+598 PVSPDTETAPQQHTAAAQ
-613 GQEALPGLD
+613 D
-622 AVVDAYHNGNLTN
+622 AVQSPVTAAVEAFRNGTLTN
-635 AQIEQLKPGG
+635 QQLEDLKPGG
-645 ELRQAFEEATGVKL
+645 ELRQAFEEATGVTL

-666 RKTLKAEAQ
+666 RKVLKAGVQEEIPYLRPVDSAKNAGYDGTNEAYTGGASDDGTGRGNGK
-675 IQTIPTLSE
+675 IAEPNGEGREGIPELLR
-684 DAGYVPAGYHAED
+684 DAGNSHGAQASEGLVGNWNPSGGTQVLRGFLNVSPETQAAVERS
-697 PGYIGGAT
+697 GAT
-705 SRDIAAEITGKDG
+705 PLELRDTTSDPQLFSSALEEARQKNPHGLMVSPKTVEELSQPETRTFMSADNMAGALVTADGDIEAVFKNPQSKAKQAATSLLITAVENGGRKLDCYGEALVRTYNNRGFEAVARIPLNAEEVEAGWTYGKRDVYVMKLRDGVTAQDIANRLTLPEEDG
-718 KSVYTRQLADIR
+718 GFHQQTPQELANLPVFD
-730 DRFLDAV
+730 DYD
-737 QNGEDTSTIEQEAQA
+737 EA
-752 LAEKIFPES
+752 LA
-761 AFVENTDTDYVRALR
+761 YR
-776 EALKKPVR
+776 
-784 VTDAELSDL
+784 
-793 ENALGATRTEIN
+793 
-805 RRYGLN
+805 
-811 LVKAGDSSTSGL
+811 
-823 DQAVMELGEAFP
+823 
-835 DVDLF
+835 
-840 AHPAD
+840 
-845 AFAEIVQKYDQLKD
+845 
-859 GVQAVDTESMKA
+859 
-871 ARAYVADHILY
+871 
-882 GDSLDA
+882 DSLL
-888 AMAREAQTE
+888 T
-897 AFDNFE
+897 
-903 NSPYT
+903 T
-908 ETNAM
+908 
-913 QDGGEEVG
+913 
-921 TRGGYGRRNLD
+921 
-932 GVDFSEDDRR
+932 
-942 AEGKAPEKP
+942 P
-951 AFSGKGSAN
+951 A
-960 TGVPEQVRRVPG
+960 
-972 GGTPERVRE
+972 
-981 INGHRYTYGQ
+981 
-991 PDAADYTA
+991 
-999 PVRTAADYAKQ
+999 
-1010 RYGLD
+1010 
-1015 VDVSDGPAYVDGNEH
+1015 
-1030 NSLMFT
+1030 
-1036 LPDGT
+1036 
-1041 IVVNNAAAL
+1041 
-1050 DPDTVTAM
+1050 
-1058 IDHEVMHNIQH
+1058 
-1069 KNHALYARVDAALKE
+1069 
-1084 SGVNPNAYREG
+1084 
-1095 TDLYE
+1095 
-1100 VLHGYDERNPDFMDL
+1100 
-1115 DNLPKFRRELSA
+1115 
-1127 QIAGYAY
+1127 
-1134 RPELAKS
+1134 
-1141 IFGDFV
+1141 
-1147 DDFDTV
+1147 
-1153 FDTVR
+1153 
-1158 SVLDERAQLGQ
+1158 
-1169 QESGS
+1169 ESGS
-1174 QGSTAATTIPELM
+1174 IPELM
-1187 PTQRVQELIPT
+1187 PTANQSVQEPIPT
-1198 LEDHPNTVGAAQRQF
+1198 LADHPNTVGAAQRQF

-1218 SSQSHMTR
+1218 ASQSHMTR
-1226 DTDNDYLQPLVQR
+1226 DTDNDYLQPLVQS
-1239 DQGGEQKFT
+1239 DQGGEQQFT

-1343 TTPETAVMQSQKNI
+1343 TTPETAVMQSQKSI

-1398 VQKAIETVRQ
+1398 VQKAIETVQQ
-1408 QVADE
+1408 QVSNE
-1413 TDQPS
+1413 TDRPS
-1418 VEDVLGRKLA
+1418 VGDALGRKLA

-1499 ALVERYK
+1499 ALTERYK

-1543 QGIDFKTL
+1543 QGIDFKAL
-1551 VKKGRRD
+1551 VKKGRGD

-1605 AIRGGKG
+1605 AIRGGKS
-1612 KTSKSTHDQFLGLLR
+1612 KTSRSTHDHFLELLR

-1680 AATIAARNLSGSF
+1680 AATIAAQNVSGSF
-1693 HDAWDVWR
+1693 RDAWDTWR
-1701 YTSMLFN
+1701 YTSMLLS

-1722 GLNARTKDVVL
+1722 GLNARAKDVVL
-1733 AAMEWM
+1733 ASMEWM

-1752 AIVTPFTENGR
+1752 AIVTPFTEDGR

-1930 SKTASAVAKFKAD
+1930 SKTATAVAKFKAD

-2146 IPTLV
+2146 IPTLA

-2161 RRSTYSGTTGIESDI
+2161 RRSTYSGTTGLESDI

-2216 AYNMLSPGYYGET
+2216 AYNMLSPGYYSET

-2284 GQLRKDMAEAVLDSR
+2284 GQLRKNMAEAVLDSR

-2308 IPELYSTAGKITAL
+2308 IPELYGTAGKIAAL
-2322 DIVPDFSVGTEE
+2322 DIVPDYSVGTEE

-2381 SETMKD
+2381 SDAMKD

>member
-14 LKNYAKAQQ
+14 LKNYAQAQQ

-50 LPDYGDIAN
+50 LPDYGDIAS
-59 SFTTAYTKQLAAVE
+59 SFTSAYTKQLAAVE

-167 FAPERKGSATKKRLS
+167 FAPKRKGSATKKSLP

-189 KGLAK
+189 KGFAK
-194 GASTYKQMQKARG
+194 GASAYKQMQKARG
-207 GVSAEDSVDLGGDQ
+207 GVSAEDSVDLGGVQ
-221 TPQATAAKQRSRT
+221 TPQATAAKQKSRT
-234 KTRAS
+234 KARAS
-239 VAKQSFTTQE
+239 VAKQNFTTQE

-270 QTREYRQ
+270 KTREYRQ

-340 NDLQEANEQ
+340 DDLQAANEQ

-388 ENQVTPERNQVVSD
+388 ENQVTPERNQVVSN

-417 LDNTGRFV
+417 LGNTGRFL

-450 VLIPTLMGVSAAG
+450 VLIPALMGVSAAG

-598 PVSPDTEAARQPLEA
+598 PVSPAPENSVSPEPESVSPNPETAAQQPLEA
-613 GQEALPGLD
+613 TQEGIPELGVVTPD
-622 AVVDAYHNGNLTN
+622 AAPRTAIDVIVDAYRNGTLTN
-635 AQIEQLKPGG
+635 KQIDQLKPGG
-645 ELRQAFEEATGVKL
+645 ELRQAFEEATGVTL

-666 RKTLKAEAQ
+666 RKVLKASAQ
-675 IQTIPTLSE
+675 NEIPYLKPVDSTGNT
-684 DAGYVPAGYHAED
+684 GYDGTNETYT
-697 PGYIGGAT
+697 GGASYDGTGSQRGSVAEPDGEGREGIPELLRNTGNGSGTQVGESLMGKRDGAEGSQVLRGFLNVDPETQEAVERSGATPLELRDTT
-705 SRDIAAEITGKDG
+705 SDPQLFSAALEEARQKNPHGLMVSPKTVEELSQPGTRTFMSADNMAGALVTADGDIEAVFKNPQSKAKQAATSLLITAVENGGRKLDCYGTGLVRTYNDRGFEAVARIPFNAGEVEDGWTYGNQDVYVMKLRDGVTAQDIAGQLG
-718 KSVYTRQLADIR
+718 KSEMDGGFHIQ
-730 DRFLDAV
+730 
-737 QNGEDTSTIEQEAQA
+737 
-752 LAEKIFPES
+752 
-761 AFVENTDTDYVRALR
+761 
-776 EALKKPVR
+776 
-784 VTDAELSDL
+784 TDAELANLPVFDDYD
-793 ENALGATRTEIN
+793 EAL
-805 RRYGLN
+805 
-811 LVKAGDSSTSGL
+811 
-823 DQAVMELGEAFP
+823 
-835 DVDLF
+835 
-840 AHPAD
+840 
-845 AFAEIVQKYDQLKD
+845 
-859 GVQAVDTESMKA
+859 
-871 ARAYVADHILY
+871 AYR
-882 GDSLDA
+882 DSLIS
-888 AMAREAQTE
+888 
-897 AFDNFE
+897 
-903 NSPYT
+903 NS
-908 ETNAM
+908 A
-913 QDGGEEVG
+913 
-921 TRGGYGRRNLD
+921 
-932 GVDFSEDDRR
+932 
-942 AEGKAPEKP
+942 
-951 AFSGKGSAN
+951 
-960 TGVPEQVRRVPG
+960 
-972 GGTPERVRE
+972 
-981 INGHRYTYGQ
+981 
-991 PDAADYTA
+991 
-999 PVRTAADYAKQ
+999 
-1010 RYGLD
+1010 
-1015 VDVSDGPAYVDGNEH
+1015 
-1030 NSLMFT
+1030 
-1036 LPDGT
+1036 
-1041 IVVNNAAAL
+1041 
-1050 DPDTVTAM
+1050 
-1058 IDHEVMHNIQH
+1058 
-1069 KNHALYARVDAALKE
+1069 
-1084 SGVNPNAYREG
+1084 
-1095 TDLYE
+1095 
-1100 VLHGYDERNPDFMDL
+1100 
-1115 DNLPKFRRELSA
+1115 
-1127 QIAGYAY
+1127 
-1134 RPELAKS
+1134 
-1141 IFGDFV
+1141 
-1147 DDFDTV
+1147 
-1153 FDTVR
+1153 
-1158 SVLDERAQLGQ
+1158 
-1169 QESGS
+1169 ESGS
-1174 QGSTAATTIPELM
+1174 IPELM
-1187 PTQRVQELIPT
+1187 PTANQSVQEPIPT
-1198 LEDHPNTVGAAQRQF
+1198 LADHPNTVGAAQRQF

-1218 SSQSHMTR
+1218 ASQSHMTR

-1268 SRDEIVSRLTSKEQ
+1268 SRDEIVSRLTGKEQ

-1343 TTPETAVMQSQKNI
+1343 TTPETAVMQSQKSI

-1367 KNKRKFDQYKSDV
+1367 KNKRKFDQYKGDV
-1380 ETAIANAEDTAT
+1380 ETAVANAEDTAT

-1398 VQKAIETVRQ
+1398 VQKAIEAVQ
-1408 QVADE
+1408 QQA
-1413 TDQPS
+1413 TDTDAQPS
-1418 VEDVLGRKLA
+1418 NATKRGKRTEKTQDEANQPSAEDVLSRKLA
-1428 AAVNR
+1428 AAVKR
-1433 YATDGKEASV
+1433 HVTDGKESSV

-1466 ARPKKPKLTVEQKL
+1466 ARPQKPKLTVEEKL
-1480 QTALDNQETYTQAW
+1480 QTALDNQETYSHVW
-1494 EAAKE
+1494 KAAKE
-1499 ALVERYK
+1499 ALTERYK

-1519 NDAGESGLY
+1519 DDAGESGLY

-1543 QGIDFKTL
+1543 QGLDFKSL
-1551 VKKGRRD
+1551 VKKGRGD

-1612 KTSKSTHDQFLGLLR
+1612 KTSKSTHDQFLELLR
-1627 MGIYDNEDVKAYA
+1627 MGVYDEGDVQAYA

-1665 QLPANSRDRVLLESE
+1665 QLPVNSRDRVLMESE
-1680 AATIAARNLSGSF
+1680 VATIAAQNLSGSF
-1693 HDAWDVWR
+1693 RDAWDAWR
-1701 YTSMLFN
+1701 YTSMLLS

-1722 GLNARTKDVVL
+1722 GLNARAKDVVL
-1733 AAMEWM
+1733 ASMEWM

-1745 GKVERTT
+1745 GSVERTT

-1772 ADLNSYRQLSG
+1772 ADLNSYRQLSS

-1793 MQRHREAFRSLA
+1793 MKQHRETFRSLA

-1817 SGLDSLAARA
+1817 AGLDSLAARA

-1836 EGAFGVLEG
+1836 EGAFGALEG
-1845 LRGINKNM
+1845 LRGINKTM
-1853 DAAIDWIRASAE
+1853 DAAIDWIQDSAA

-1989 EGIKVARGTGDVNLM
+1989 EGVKVARGTGDVNLM

-2009 ASVTGSL
+2009 ASVTGSV

-2137 SLSSYATQG
+2137 ALSSYATQG

-2151 GQVARSIDPV
+2151 GQVARSVDPV

-2216 AYNMLSPGYYGET
+2216 AYNMLSPGYYSET

-2253 VAEKKVVW
+2253 VAEKKVSW

-2275 EYTDFATQQ
+2275 EYTDFATQS

-2299 YTEEQQVEL
+2299 YNEEQQVQL
-2308 IPELYSTAGKITAL
+2308 IPELYSTAGKIAAL
-2322 DIVPDFSVGTEE
+2322 DIVPDYSVGPEE
-2334 RKRIDIYNQYG
+2334 QKRIDIYNQYG

-2369 SEARAWLNDSDM
+2369 SEARAWLNDSNM
-2381 SETMKD
+2381 SEAMKD
-2387 AFWAASSSN
+2387 AFWDASSTT
-2396 WKSSR
+2396 WKSKR

>member
-139 QDTNTR
+139 LDTNTR

-167 FAPERKGSATKKRLS
+167 FAPKRKGSATKKSFS
-182 QRLAAGV
+182 QRFAAGV

-194 GASTYKQMQKARG
+194 GASAYKQMQKARG
-207 GVSAEDSVDLGGDQ
+207 GVSAEDSVDLGGGQ
-221 TPQATAAKQRSRT
+221 TPQATAAKQKSRT
-234 KTRAS
+234 KARAS
-239 VAKQSFTTQE
+239 VAKQNFTTQE

-270 QTREYRQ
+270 KTREYRQ

-298 GATGL
+298 GAIGL

-312 LANMGDATA
+312 VANMGDATA
-321 RAIRGQSASMDIP
+321 RAIRGQSESMDIP

-340 NDLQEANEQ
+340 DDLQEANEQ

-388 ENQVTPERNQVVSD
+388 ENQITPEQNKVVKSI
-402 MLDFAQNQNQKAQAG
+402 LDYSTEQTQKAQAG
-417 LDNTGRFV
+417 LNDQGRLL
-425 VGTIGSVAQN
+425 VGAIGGVSQII
-435 LPAFAAA
+435 PAAVAAA
-442 AAVPEAAP
+442 AAPEAAP
-450 VLIPTLMGVSAAG
+450 VLIPVLMGASAAG
-463 NRENELEQRG
+463 NRVNELEQRG
-473 VPLNQAV
+473 IPLNQAV
-480 LRSGLS
+480 LRGAMS
-486 GAVSAITN
+486 GAVSGVTN
-494 KLPLEQGAELMAGNG
+494 KLPLEQGAELIAGGG
-509 PGLVRAMARQA
+509 PGVLRAMARQA

-598 PVSPDTEAARQPLEA
+598 PVSPAPETSVFPEPESVSPSPETVAQQPLEA
-613 GQEALPGLD
+613 TQENIPELGEVTPNAAPQTAID
-622 AVVDAYHNGNLTN
+622 VIVDAYHNGNLTN

-645 ELRQAFEEATGVKL
+645 ELRQAFEEATGVTL

-666 RKTLKAEAQ
+666 RK
-675 IQTIPTLSE
+675 
-684 DAGYVPAGYHAED
+684 
-697 PGYIGGAT
+697 
-705 SRDIAAEITGKDG
+705 
-718 KSVYTRQLADIR
+718 
-730 DRFLDAV
+730 
-737 QNGEDTSTIEQEAQA
+737 
-752 LAEKIFPES
+752 
-761 AFVENTDTDYVRALR
+761 ALR
-776 EALKKPVR
+776 
-784 VTDAELSDL
+784 T
-793 ENALGATRTEIN
+793 GAQNEIP
-805 RRYGLN
+805 YLHSI
-811 LVKAGDSSTSGL
+811 DST
-823 DQAVMELGEAFP
+823 
-835 DVDLF
+835 
-840 AHPAD
+840 
-845 AFAEIVQKYDQLKD
+845 
-859 GVQAVDTESMKA
+859 
-871 ARAYVADHILY
+871 
-882 GDSLDA
+882 
-888 AMAREAQTE
+888 
-897 AFDNFE
+897 
-903 NSPYT
+903 
-908 ETNAM
+908 
-913 QDGGEEVG
+913 
-921 TRGGYGRRNLD
+921 
-932 GVDFSEDDRR
+932 
-942 AEGKAPEKP
+942 
-951 AFSGKGSAN
+951 AN
-960 TGVPEQVRRVPG
+960 TGYDGTNETYTGGASDDGTGRGNGKIAEPNGEGREGIPELLRDAGNSHGAQASEGLVGNWNPS
-972 GGTPERVRE
+972 GGTQVLRGFLNVSPETQAAVERSGATPLELRDTTSDPQLFSSALEEARQKNPHGLMVSPKTVEELSQPETRTFMSADNMAGALVTADGDIEAVFKNPQSKAKQAATSLLITAVENGGRKLDCYGEALVRTYNNRGFE
-981 INGHRYTYGQ
+981 AVARIPFNAEEVEAGWTYGKQ
-991 PDAADYTA
+991 DVYVMKLRDGVTAQDIANRLTLPEEDGGFHQQTPQELANLPVFDDYDEALAYRDSLLTA
-999 PVRTAADYAKQ
+999 PTEN
-1010 RYGLD
+1010 
-1015 VDVSDGPAYVDGNEH
+1015 GN
-1030 NSLMFT
+1030 
-1036 LPDGT
+1036 
-1041 IVVNNAAAL
+1041 
-1050 DPDTVTAM
+1050 
-1058 IDHEVMHNIQH
+1058 
-1069 KNHALYARVDAALKE
+1069 
-1084 SGVNPNAYREG
+1084 
-1095 TDLYE
+1095 
-1100 VLHGYDERNPDFMDL
+1100 
-1115 DNLPKFRRELSA
+1115 
-1127 QIAGYAY
+1127 
-1134 RPELAKS
+1134 
-1141 IFGDFV
+1141 
-1147 DDFDTV
+1147 
-1153 FDTVR
+1153 
-1158 SVLDERAQLGQ
+1158 
-1169 QESGS
+1169 
-1174 QGSTAATTIPELM
+1174 IPELM
-1187 PTQRVQELIPT
+1187 PTANQSVQEPIPT
-1198 LEDHPNTVGAAQRQF
+1198 LADHPNTVGAAQRQF

-1218 SSQSHMTR
+1218 ASQSYMTR
-1226 DTDNDYLQPLVQR
+1226 DTDNDYLQPLVQS
-1239 DQGGEQKFT
+1239 DQGGEQQFT

-1343 TTPETAVMQSQKNI
+1343 TTPETAVMQSQKSI

-1398 VQKAIETVRQ
+1398 VQKAIGTAQR
-1408 QVADE
+1408 QVANE

-1418 VEDVLGRKLA
+1418 VEDALGRKLA

-1499 ALVERYK
+1499 ALTERYK

-1519 NDAGESGLY
+1519 DDAGESGLY

-1543 QGIDFKTL
+1543 QGIDFKAL
-1551 VKKGRRD
+1551 VKKGRGD

-1612 KTSKSTHDQFLGLLR
+1612 KTSKSTHDQFLELLR
-1627 MGIYDNEDVKAYA
+1627 MGVYDEGDVQAYA

-2118 NLESLRYSEDPYIY
+2118 NLESLRYSEDPYVY

-2261 TSDKERHSYQLSPQ
+2261 TSDKERHTYQLSPQ

-2308 IPELYSTAGKITAL
+2308 IPELYGTAGKITAL
-2322 DIVPDFSVGTEE
+2322 NIVPDYSVGTEE

-2369 SEARAWLNDSDM
+2369 SEARAWLNDSNM
-2381 SETMKD
+2381 SEAMKD
-2387 AFWAASSSN
+2387 AFWDASSTT

>member
-59 SFTTAYTKQLAAVE
+59 GFTTAYTKQLAAVE

-139 QDTNTR
+139 QDANTR

-167 FAPERKGSATKKRLS
+167 FAPKRKGSATKKSLS
-182 QRLAAGV
+182 QQVAAGV

-194 GASTYKQMQKARG
+194 VPSAVKNGVVQGTALHNRMKDARG
-207 GVSAEDSVDLGGDQ
+207 GVSAEDSVDLGGGQ

-234 KTRAS
+234 KSRAS
-239 VAKQSFTTQE
+239 VAKQNFTTQE

-270 QTREYRQ
+270 KTREYRQ

-287 ALGVDSFAGRA
+287 ALGVDSLAGRA

-312 LANMGDATA
+312 VANMGDATA

-334 EYEAAS
+334 EYETAS
-340 NDLQEANEQ
+340 DDLQEANEQ

-357 RAYTDTPNGPV
+357 RAYTDTPDGPV

-388 ENQVTPERNQVVSD
+388 ENQVTPERNQVVSN

-576 GVNRLREA
+576 GVNRAREA
-584 QENAPVDTDVQQAE
+584 LGANGNAPVDTDVQQAE
-598 PVSPDTEAARQPLEA
+598 PVSPAPETSVFPEPESVSPSPETVAQQPLEA
-613 GQEALPGLD
+613 TQESIPELGVVTPNATPKTAID
-622 AVVDAYHNGNLTN
+622 VIVDAYRNGTLTN
-635 AQIEQLKPGG
+635 KQIDQLKPGG
-645 ELRQAFEEATGVKL
+645 ELRQAFEEATGVTL

-666 RKTLKAEAQ
+666 RKALRTGAQNEIPYLHSIDSTANTGYDGTNETYTGGASDDGRRGQSGNLTQSDGEGREGIPELLRNVENGSRPRTGSDDLEEGGTARGSQVLRGFLTASPEAQ
-675 IQTIPTLSE
+675 NAIKQS
-684 DAGYVPAGYHAED
+684 
-697 PGYIGGAT
+697 GAT
-705 SRDIAAEITGKDG
+705 PLELRDTSSDPQLFSTALEEARQKNPHGLMVSPKTVEELSQPGTRTFMSADNMAGALVTEDGDIEAVFKNPQSKAKQAATSLLITAVENGGRKLDCYGKDLVSTYNKRGFEAVARIPFNAGEVEDGWTYGNQDVYVMKLHDGVTAQDIAGQLG
-718 KSVYTRQLADIR
+718 KSEMDGGFHMQ
-730 DRFLDAV
+730 
-737 QNGEDTSTIEQEAQA
+737 
-752 LAEKIFPES
+752 
-761 AFVENTDTDYVRALR
+761 
-776 EALKKPVR
+776 
-784 VTDAELSDL
+784 TDAELANLPVFDDYD
-793 ENALGATRTEIN
+793 EAL
-805 RRYGLN
+805 
-811 LVKAGDSSTSGL
+811 
-823 DQAVMELGEAFP
+823 
-835 DVDLF
+835 
-840 AHPAD
+840 
-845 AFAEIVQKYDQLKD
+845 
-859 GVQAVDTESMKA
+859 
-871 ARAYVADHILY
+871 AYR
-882 GDSLDA
+882 DSL
-888 AMAREAQTE
+888 
-897 AFDNFE
+897 
-903 NSPYT
+903 
-908 ETNAM
+908 
-913 QDGGEEVG
+913 
-921 TRGGYGRRNLD
+921 L
-932 GVDFSEDDRR
+932 
-942 AEGKAPEKP
+942 
-951 AFSGKGSAN
+951 
-960 TGVPEQVRRVPG
+960 
-972 GGTPERVRE
+972 
-981 INGHRYTYGQ
+981 
-991 PDAADYTA
+991 TA
-999 PVRTAADYAKQ
+999 PTEN
-1010 RYGLD
+1010 
-1015 VDVSDGPAYVDGNEH
+1015 GN
-1030 NSLMFT
+1030 
-1036 LPDGT
+1036 
-1041 IVVNNAAAL
+1041 
-1050 DPDTVTAM
+1050 
-1058 IDHEVMHNIQH
+1058 
-1069 KNHALYARVDAALKE
+1069 
-1084 SGVNPNAYREG
+1084 
-1095 TDLYE
+1095 
-1100 VLHGYDERNPDFMDL
+1100 
-1115 DNLPKFRRELSA
+1115 
-1127 QIAGYAY
+1127 
-1134 RPELAKS
+1134 
-1141 IFGDFV
+1141 
-1147 DDFDTV
+1147 
-1153 FDTVR
+1153 
-1158 SVLDERAQLGQ
+1158 
-1169 QESGS
+1169 
-1174 QGSTAATTIPELM
+1174 IPELM
-1187 PTQRVQELIPT
+1187 PTANQSVQEPIPT
-1198 LEDHPNTVGAAQRQF
+1198 LADHPNTVGAAQRQF

-1218 SSQSHMTR
+1218 ASQSHMTR
-1226 DTDNDYLQPLVQR
+1226 DTDNDYLQPLVQK
-1239 DQGGEQKFT
+1239 DQGGEQQFT

-1343 TTPETAVMQSQKNI
+1343 TTPETAVMQSQKSI

-1398 VQKAIETVRQ
+1398 VQKAIGTAQR
-1408 QVADE
+1408 QVANE

-1480 QTALDNQETYTQAW
+1480 QTALDNQETYSRVW

-1499 ALVERYK
+1499 ALTERYK

-1519 NDAGESGLY
+1519 DDAGESGLY

-1543 QGIDFKTL
+1543 QGIDFKAL
-1551 VKKGRRD
+1551 VKKGRGD

-1600 DANLK
+1600 DSNLK
-1605 AIRGGKG
+1605 AIRDGKS
-1612 KTSKSTHDQFLGLLR
+1612 KTSKSTHDQFLELLR
-1627 MGIYDNEDVKAYA
+1627 MGVYDESDVQAYA

-1665 QLPANSRDRVLLESE
+1665 QLPVNSRDRVLMESE
-1680 AATIAARNLSGSF
+1680 VATIAAQNLSGSF
-1693 HDAWDVWR
+1693 RDAWDAWR
-1701 YTSMLFN
+1701 YTSMLLS

-1722 GLNARTKDVVL
+1722 GLNARAKDVVL
-1733 AAMEWM
+1733 ASMEWM

-1752 AIVTPFTENGR
+1752 AIVTPFTKDGR

-1783 TSERMNLARD
+1783 SSERMNLARD
-1793 MQRHREAFRSLA
+1793 MQQHRKTFRSLA

-1817 SGLDSLAARA
+1817 AGLDSLAARA
-1827 SAPLEVSDY
+1827 SAPLGVSDY
-1836 EGAFGVLEG
+1836 EGAFGSLEG
-1845 LRGINKNM
+1845 LRGINKTM
-1853 DAAIDWIRASAE
+1853 DAAIDWIQDSAA

-1930 SKTASAVAKFKAD
+1930 SQTASAVSKFKAD
-1943 LRGSDNFASRVLGD
+1943 LRGSGNFASRVLGD

-1989 EGIKVARGTGDVNLM
+1989 EGVKVARGTGDVNLM

-2009 ASVTGSL
+2009 ASVTGSV

-2146 IPTLV
+2146 IPTLA
-2151 GQVARSIDPV
+2151 GQVARSVDPV

-2204 QPNTGG
+2204 QSNTGG

-2216 AYNMLSPGYYGET
+2216 AYNMLSPGYYSET

-2253 VAEKKVVW
+2253 VAEKKVSW

-2275 EYTDFATQQ
+2275 EYTDFATQS

-2299 YTEEQQVEL
+2299 YNEEQQVEL
-2308 IPELYSTAGKITAL
+2308 IPELYSTAGKIAAL
-2322 DIVPDFSVGTEE
+2322 DIVPDYSVGTEE
-2334 RKRIDIYNQYG
+2334 QKRIDIYNQYG

-2381 SETMKD
+2381 SEAMKD
-2387 AFWAASSSN
+2387 AFWDASSTT

>member
-14 LKNYAKAQQ
+14 LKNYAKAQK

-160 LTAASRT
+160 LTATSRT

-221 TPQATAAKQRSRT
+221 TPQATAAKQRART

-239 VAKQSFTTQE
+239 VAKQNFTTQE

-270 QTREYRQ
+270 KTREYRQ

-287 ALGVDSFAGRA
+287 ALGVDSLAGRA

-321 RAIRGQSASMDIP
+321 RAIRGQSESMDIP

-340 NDLQEANEQ
+340 DDLQEANEQ

-388 ENQVTPERNQVVSD
+388 ENQVTPERNQVVSN

-442 AAVPEAAP
+442 AVVPEAAP
-450 VLIPTLMGVSAAG
+450 VLIPALMGASAAG

-486 GAVSAITN
+486 GAVTAITN
-494 KLPLEQGAELMAGNG
+494 KLPLEQGAELIAGGG
-509 PGLVRAMARQA
+509 PGVLRAMARQA

-576 GVNRLREA
+576 GVNRAREA
-584 QENAPVDTDVQQAE
+584 LGANENAPVDTDVQQAE
-598 PVSPDTEAARQPLEA
+598 PVSHDTETAPQQPTAAAQ
-613 GQEALPGLD
+613 D
-622 AVVDAYHNGNLTN
+622 AVQSPVTAAVEAFRNGTLTN
-635 AQIEQLKPGG
+635 QQLDDLKPGG
-645 ELRQAFEEATGVKL
+645 ALRSEFEAATGMTL
-659 PDTSSET
+659 PETSSET

-761 AFVENTDTDYVRALR
+761 AFVENTDADYVRALR

-811 LVKAGDSSTSGL
+811 LVKTGDSSTSGL

-888 AMAREAQTE
+888 AMAREAQTDAELANLPVFDDYDE
-897 AFDNFE
+897 A
-903 NSPYT
+903 
-908 ETNAM
+908 
-913 QDGGEEVG
+913 
-921 TRGGYGRRNLD
+921 L
-932 GVDFSEDDRR
+932 
-942 AEGKAPEKP
+942 
-951 AFSGKGSAN
+951 
-960 TGVPEQVRRVPG
+960 
-972 GGTPERVRE
+972 
-981 INGHRYTYGQ
+981 
-991 PDAADYTA
+991 
-999 PVRTAADYAKQ
+999 
-1010 RYGLD
+1010 
-1015 VDVSDGPAYVDGNEH
+1015 
-1030 NSLMFT
+1030 
-1036 LPDGT
+1036 
-1041 IVVNNAAAL
+1041 
-1050 DPDTVTAM
+1050 
-1058 IDHEVMHNIQH
+1058 
-1069 KNHALYARVDAALKE
+1069 
-1084 SGVNPNAYREG
+1084 AYRDSLL
-1095 TDLYE
+1095 TT
-1100 VLHGYDERNPDFMDL
+1100 P
-1115 DNLPKFRRELSA
+1115 A
-1127 QIAGYAY
+1127 
-1134 RPELAKS
+1134 
-1141 IFGDFV
+1141 
-1147 DDFDTV
+1147 
-1153 FDTVR
+1153 
-1158 SVLDERAQLGQ
+1158 
-1169 QESGS
+1169 ESGS
-1174 QGSTAATTIPELM
+1174 IPELM
-1187 PTQRVQELIPT
+1187 PTANQSVQEPIPT
-1198 LEDHPNTVGAAQRQF
+1198 LENHPNTVGAAQRQF

-1218 SSQSHMTR
+1218 ASQSHMTR

-1260 AANSMETE
+1260 VANSMETE

-1299 SALGDMDKSGEAY
+1299 LALGDMDKSGEAY

-1343 TTPETAVMQSQKNI
+1343 TTPETAVMQSQKSI

-1392 QKANDA
+1392 QKANGA
-1398 VQKAIETVRQ
+1398 VKKAIETAQQ
-1408 QVADE
+1408 QVEDE
-1413 TDQPS
+1413 ADQPS

-1428 AAVNR
+1428 AAVKR

-1453 QLTKMATSDTEKG
+1453 QLTKMATSDTKKG
-1466 ARPKKPKLTVEQKL
+1466 ARPQKPKLTVEQKL

-1499 ALVERYK
+1499 ALTERYK

-1519 NDAGESGLY
+1519 DDAGESGLY

-1543 QGIDFKTL
+1543 QGIDFKAL
-1551 VKKGRRD
+1551 VKKSRGD
-1558 KQSTL
+1558 KQATL
-1563 REIQE
+1563 REIQD

-1575 MDDTQAQRIAEMAM
+1575 MDKTQAQRIAEMAM

-1612 KTSKSTHDQFLGLLR
+1612 KTSKSTHDQFLELLR
-1627 MGIYDNEDVKAYA
+1627 MGVYDEGDVQAYA

-1665 QLPANSRDRVLLESE
+1665 QLPANSRERVLLESE

-1693 HDAWDVWR
+1693 RDAWDVWR

-1722 GLNARTKDVVL
+1722 GLNARAKDVVL

-1745 GKVERTT
+1745 GSVERTT
-1752 AIVTPFTENGR
+1752 AIVTPFTEDGR

-1845 LRGINKNM
+1845 LRGINKTM
-1853 DAAIDWIRASAE
+1853 DAAIDWIQDSAASG
-1865 SATNK
+1865 TNK

-1943 LRGSDNFASRVLGD
+1943 LRGSDNFAHRVLGD

-1989 EGIKVARGTGDVNLM
+1989 EGVKVARGTGDVNLM

-2029 LTAGIGD
+2029 LTAGISD

-2049 YSLQLVDDDGK
+2049 YSLQLVDNDGK

-2089 GASLNSV
+2089 GVSLNSV

-2146 IPTLV
+2146 IPTLA
-2151 GQVARSIDPV
+2151 GQVARSIDPI

-2190 SETGQPYI
+2190 SVTGQPYI

-2210 SFAGRL
+2210 IFAGRL

-2284 GQLRKDMAEAVLDSR
+2284 GQLRKDMAEAVLDSS
-2299 YTEEQQVEL
+2299 YTEDQQVEL
-2308 IPELYSTAGKITAL
+2308 IPELYSTAGKIAAL
-2322 DIVPDFSVGTEE
+2322 DIVPDYSVGPEE

-2356 KYANTDGKTGINQ
+2356 KYASTDGKTGINQ

-2381 SETMKD
+2381 SDAMKD